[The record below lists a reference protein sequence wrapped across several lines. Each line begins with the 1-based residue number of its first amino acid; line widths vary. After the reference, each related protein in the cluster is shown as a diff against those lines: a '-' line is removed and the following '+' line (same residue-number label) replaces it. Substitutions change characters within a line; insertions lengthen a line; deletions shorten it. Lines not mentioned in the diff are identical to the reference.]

1 MRKRLLIVFS
11 VLLFLLCL
19 SVVSATDE
27 NTNSSIVAQDYDG
40 NEFYVDLGGDDSNS
54 GQLNSPFNSIN
65 KAVEVSKSNDNVVIH
80 LGEGTFEGNGNV
92 MISINKAH
100 LSQGGSITIVGAG
113 ADKTIIKGSSAY
125 YAFNIYADSVVT
137 LRDLS
142 IVDCKS
148 VEGGAICNSG
158 TLLVD
163 NCIFRNN
170 FAFNTGGAI
179 SSIENG
185 DCKIYNSVFI
195 NNSVICNDEYENANG
210 GAVYSLKSDLL
221 VDSCRFVGNFAKG
234 NCLNAISGGAIY
246 SGTTANLNI
255 YSSTFEDNV
264 VTNNGGAVFSY
275 SYVGIYDSTFLRNK
289 GTGTYSTGG
298 SIYINGNSNKY
309 SVLNRNIFKD
319 TSVARQGG
327 ALYLSYVNVTNCIFE
342 NASTTDT
349 GSSNGGGAIYGSSF
363 NLKNNT
369 MTNCVSKS
377 GNGNY
382 IFASSGFNGVVTI
395 LEGKTADVTS
405 STFTLNATATD
416 DMGHPIHG
424 GSYTF
429 YLDDIR
435 IGSASSVNG
444 FITGT
449 FSKLLDDG
457 KYIVTVSGPLNN
469 NAIVKTT
476 TANVKIDRDYVDYYV
491 SPNGDDDNNDGSK
504 DKPFKTINKAITE
517 AFAKNIYVNIYLLEG
532 TYSGTGNVNLELTK
546 LLGYLNI
553 IGVDGKTIID
563 GNDKDYAFNFGTTLN
578 VNIKNIIF
586 TNLYSKKYAGL
597 IKGGSGDF
605 TVNIDNC
612 TFEKCNAKTLIQING
627 KVNDVIMRENVV
639 SSSFITN
646 VISINNLLFEN
657 NSGNGHISA
666 EKGIYNS
673 TFVNNKITVKS
684 STDYGIIYVSRA
696 NFVSSNN
703 VFENNTVKGLYIN
716 RGSANFTSINDT
728 FVNNDGVSGGAV
740 KGGGTFIN
748 AKFINNK
755 ATKGGAIYHDY
766 GVLTLKDC
774 IFENNKADDGDDIYG
789 YIAPNGLT
797 GGSCLNMSNT
807 LTLVSTSS
815 SNVKSELKAI
825 FDLGGLKVSGYN
837 IKFYL
842 NGVYKGSA
850 PLVNGVATFV
860 AVANDGKYEI
870 SASGDYI
877 NKTTV
882 VKGVLNVDANPVSV
896 FDVYVSGTGS
906 DESGDGSLAKP
917 FATIK
922 KAFEYGMSQNTLS
935 LTIHIIGTLKGEG
948 NVNLDLAPL
957 IDLTIVGE
965 NKETSIIDAE
975 KNKYIFDFTPAYD
988 NVKVYLKNLTI
999 KNGVTTTYPTQGG
1012 GKTVDVGL
1020 VRIDG
1025 YYLSVDDC
1033 VFRNT
1038 TGHGISA
1045 DKLFS
1050 TLIVNNTKFIESS
1063 GGVYSATKALNV
1075 IVANT
1080 EFINCN
1086 LGVNKNGRT
1095 VYLTGLIA
1103 VSDIFIS
1110 SSSIPRYNV
1119 TQVLLDN
1126 VTFDGNYKG
1135 TKTVGSALY
1144 LEGTNATVINSKFI
1158 NLKDISAIHAFS
1170 SSGYK
1175 CNVTIIGTYFENNTR
1190 DIDYGYGA
1198 TNDYRPIFWLINS
1211 TFINSGAF
1219 ACPDMRYQDA
1229 WWVVNNTKFI
1239 NMTNQVLFRGSVSST
1254 HKDDSLPD
1262 GVNNIITIINSLFL
1276 NNEKGVHFIGGNV
1289 TGSSFYNTVV
1299 TASGRAYIVYLD
1311 NNFWNSSEPTY
1322 VYSPTISCD
1331 TWLVQALVTDNAS
1344 GPVQTIKLVYLAFN
1358 GTDYSYYDVSKV
1370 PIFDVNANLT
1380 VSNGVIN
1387 PNKGIFNTDGLTANY
1402 TYNGVGNQTVTATLS
1417 DGNILKLNVTFYRI
1431 DTFTNMTI
1439 SNNAPQTGD
1448 YITVNVVVRDKN
1460 GKLLNGSVNVYLNS
1474 VLKGTISLINGMGSF
1489 DVLAEKTGP
1498 CEIFVNYTGDL
1509 DNSYSSNMTI
1519 VSVKNTQ
1526 MNVSVSDSD
1535 SASNV
1540 TFTVDF
1546 DHVANGFVFV
1556 TIGGVTYNATVLG
1569 KEAKVIVPP
1578 LAVGK
1583 YDAIVSYNGVVN
1595 KTVAVNIS
1603 PDRNPVLNIS
1613 DIVMIYKDGTR
1624 MVAVLTDYKGNPIAN
1639 ATVYFSINGVT
1650 YVRTTDVNGSASIGL
1665 NLGSG
1670 VYGASVYYN
1679 GSDMYDKVSKN
1690 ITVTINPTV
1699 LADDLVKMYKNATK
1713 FSAKFTDSTGKAL
1726 VNSDVRFNING
1737 VFYTR
1742 TTDANGVASL
1752 AINLRPG
1759 DYILTAYNPV
1769 NGEQKGVT
1777 ITVKSLIVQNDLT
1790 KYYLNASRF
1799 QATIYNKDGSLA
1811 VNKNVT
1817 FNING
1822 VFYIR
1827 TTDSNGV
1834 VSLAINLRPG
1844 DYIITTI
1851 FDGLDIGNKVTV
1863 LPTLVTKDLNMK
1875 YMDGS
1880 NFTAQTLDSQG
1891 KALANQN
1898 VSFNV
1903 NGVFYHRITNED
1915 GIASLRIR
1923 LMSGEYII
1931 TSYWNNFQ
1939 TGNTIKIS
1947 P

>member
-1 MRKRLLIVFS
+1 MRNKLAILILLI
-11 VLLFLLCL
+11 LFIVSISC
-19 SVVSATDE
+19 VSAE
-27 NTNSSIVAQDYDG
+27 
-40 NEFYVDLGGDDSNS
+40 DSNS
-54 GQLNSPFNSIN
+54 VSVLSGSNSDVYVSPTGNDNNVGDVNNPFATIN
-65 KAVEVSKSNDNVVIH
+65 KAIDSNVSNIH
-80 LGEGTFEGNGNV
+80 LSEGKFIGTGNNGLT
-92 MISINKAH
+92 IENK
-100 LSQGGSITIVGAG
+100 SITIIGAG
-113 ADKTIIKGSSAY
+113 ADKTIIDLNKTQFMDIKSTS
-125 YAFNIYADSVVT
+125 SVVLT
-137 LRDLS
+137 NLT
-142 IVDCKS
+142 IINGYTKY
-148 VEGGAICNSG
+148 GGAIYNNGNLTIQNCN
-158 TLLVD
+158 
-163 NCIFRNN
+163 F
-170 FAFNTGGAI
+170 
-179 SSIENG
+179 
-185 DCKIYNSVFI
+185 K
-195 NNSVICNDEYENANG
+195 NNSAT
-210 GAVYSLKSDLL
+210 
-221 VDSCRFVGNFAKG
+221 
-234 NCLNAISGGAIY
+234 SGGAIY
-246 SGTTANLNI
+246 NNGNLDI
-255 YSSTFEDNV
+255 YYSTFEDNV
-264 VTNNGGAVFSY
+264 VTDRGGAVLSY
-275 SYVGIYDSTFLRNK
+275 SYVGIYDSTFIRNK
-289 GTGTYSTGG
+289 GTGTSSTGG

-319 TSVARQGG
+319 TSVVRQGG

-342 NASTTDT
+342 NASTTAT

-369 MTNCVSKS
+369 MTNCVAKS

-382 IFASSGFNGVVTI
+382 IFASYDFNGVVTI
-395 LEGKTADVTS
+395 LEGKTADITS

-444 FITGT
+444 FINGT

-457 KYIVTVSGPLNN
+457 KYTVTVSGPLND
-469 NAIVKTT
+469 NAVVKKA

-491 SPNGDDDNNDGSK
+491 SPDGDDVNNDGSK

-563 GNDKDYAFNFGTTLN
+563 GNGKDYAFNFGTTLN
-578 VNIKNIIF
+578 VNLKNIIF
-586 TNLYSKKYAGL
+586 TNLYNKKYVDL
-597 IKGGSGDF
+597 INGGSGDF

-612 TFEKCNAKTLIQING
+612 TFEKCNARYLIKTNGEIN
-627 KVNDVIMRENVV
+627 NVIMRDNNIA
-639 SSSFITN
+639 SSFISGA
-646 VISINNLLFEN
+646 ISIDNLLFEN
-657 NSGNGHISA
+657 NSGNGQISSI

-673 TFVNNKITVKS
+673 TFINNKITAKS
-684 STDYGIIYVSRA
+684 TNDYGIISVSDA

-703 VFENNTVKGLYIN
+703 VFENNTVKGFSIS
-716 RGSANFTSINDT
+716 RGCANFTSINDT
-728 FVNNDGVSGGAV
+728 FINNAGVTGGAV
-740 KGGGTFIN
+740 KGGGTFIH
-748 AKFINNK
+748 AKFINNT
-755 ATKGGAIYHDY
+755 ATKGGAIYHDSNA
-766 GVLTLKDC
+766 LTLKDC

-789 YIAPNGLT
+789 YIATNGMTRGL
-797 GGSCLNMSNT
+797 CLNMSNT
-807 LTLVSTSS
+807 LTLVSTNSS
-815 SNVKSELKAI
+815 SIKSELKAI

-882 VKGVLNVDANPVSV
+882 VNGVLNVDANPVSV

-935 LTIHIIGTLKGEG
+935 LIIHIIGTLKGEG

-999 KNGVTTTYPTQGG
+999 KNGVTTKYPSQGSG
-1012 GKTVDVGL
+1012 YAVDTGL

-1025 YYLSVDDC
+1025 YYLNVDNC

-1063 GGVYSATKALNV
+1063 GGVSSARALNV

-1086 LGVNKNGRT
+1086 LGVINNGRT

-1103 VSDIFIS
+1103 ISDIFSSTS
-1110 SSSIPRYNV
+1110 SSPRYNV

-1126 VTFDGNYKG
+1126 VTFDGNYNG
-1135 TKTVGSALY
+1135 TKIVGSLY
-1144 LEGTNATVINSKFI
+1144 LSGTNTTVINSKFI

-1190 DIDYGYGA
+1190 DIDYGYGQ

-1239 NMTNQVLFRGSVSST
+1239 NMTNQVLFRGSVSSP
-1254 HKDDSLPD
+1254 HKDDPLPD

-1276 NNEKGVHFIGGNV
+1276 NNEKGVRFIGGNV

-1299 TASGRAYIVYLD
+1299 TAGGSYGVYLD

-1322 VYSPTISCD
+1322 VYSPSISCGS
-1331 TWLVQALVTDNAS
+1331 WIVPALVTDNAS

-1370 PIFDVNANLT
+1370 PILDVNAT
-1380 VSNGVIN
+1380 FSVSGGIIN
-1387 PNKGIFNTDGLTANY
+1387 PGAGIFTRDGLTANY
-1402 TYNGVGNQTVTATLS
+1402 TYNGVGNQVVTATLS

-1439 SNNAPQTGD
+1439 SNNVPQTGD

-1556 TIGGVTYNATVLG
+1556 TIGGVTYNVTVSG

-1624 MVAVLTDYKGNPIAN
+1624 MVAVLTDYLGNPIAN
-1639 ATVYFSINGVT
+1639 ATVYFTINGQT
-1650 YVRTTDVNGSASIGL
+1650 YAKTTDANGTASMGL
-1665 NLGSG
+1665 NLVSNIYNAA
-1670 VYGASVYYN
+1670 VSYN
-1679 GSDMYDKVSKN
+1679 GSDMYNAVSKN
-1690 ITVTINPTV
+1690 ITVTINPTIV
-1699 LADDLVKMYKNATK
+1699 ADDLVKMYQNATR
-1713 FSAKFTDSTGKAL
+1713 FYAKFTDSTGKAIA
-1726 VNSDVRFNING
+1726 NKEIRFNING
-1737 VFYTR
+1737 VFYTKK
-1742 TTDANGVASL
+1742 TDKDGVADL
-1752 AINLRPG
+1752 GIMLRPG
-1759 DYILTAYNPV
+1759 NYILTAYNPV
-1769 NGEQKGVT
+1769 TGEEKGFN
-1777 ITVKSLIVQNDLT
+1777 ITVKSLIMQNDLT

-1799 QATIYNKDGSLA
+1799 EATVYNKDGSLA
-1811 VNKNVT
+1811 VNKEVT

-1822 VFYIR
+1822 VFYHKK
-1827 TTDSNGV
+1827 TDENGV
-1834 VSLAINLRPG
+1834 ASLGIALRPG
-1844 DYIITTI
+1844 EYTITTMY
-1851 FDGLDIGNKVTV
+1851 DGLDIGNKVTV
-1863 LPTLVTKDLNMK
+1863 MPTLVTKDLSMK
-1875 YMDGS
+1875 YLDGS
-1880 NFTAQTLDSQG
+1880 NFTALTLDGQG
-1891 KALANQN
+1891 KPLANQN

-1903 NGVFYHRITNED
+1903 NGVFYHKVTNKD
-1915 GIASLRIR
+1915 GIASLGIR

-1931 TSYWNNFQ
+1931 TSYWNDFQ

>member
-1 MRKRLLIVFS
+1 MRNKLAILILLI
-11 VLLFLLCL
+11 LFIVSISC
-19 SVVSATDE
+19 VSAE
-27 NTNSSIVAQDYDG
+27 
-40 NEFYVDLGGDDSNS
+40 DSNS
-54 GQLNSPFNSIN
+54 VSVLSGSNSDVYVSPTGNDNNVGDVNNPFATIN
-65 KAVEVSKSNDNVVIH
+65 KAIDSNVSNIH
-80 LGEGTFEGNGNV
+80 LSEGKFIGTGNNGLT
-92 MISINKAH
+92 IENK
-100 LSQGGSITIVGAG
+100 SITIIGAG
-113 ADKTIIKGSSAY
+113 ADKTIIDLNKTQFMDIKSTS
-125 YAFNIYADSVVT
+125 SVVLT
-137 LRDLS
+137 NLT
-142 IVDCKS
+142 IINGYTKY
-148 VEGGAICNSG
+148 GGAIYNNGNLTIQNCN
-158 TLLVD
+158 
-163 NCIFRNN
+163 F
-170 FAFNTGGAI
+170 
-179 SSIENG
+179 
-185 DCKIYNSVFI
+185 K
-195 NNSVICNDEYENANG
+195 NNSAT
-210 GAVYSLKSDLL
+210 
-221 VDSCRFVGNFAKG
+221 
-234 NCLNAISGGAIY
+234 SGGAIY
-246 SGTTANLNI
+246 SGTSANLDI
-255 YSSTFEDNV
+255 YYSTFEDNV
-264 VTNNGGAVFSY
+264 VTDRGGAIFSY
-275 SYVGIYDSTFLRNK
+275 SYVGIYDSTFIRNK
-289 GTGTYSTGG
+289 GTGTSSTGG

-327 ALYLSYVNVTNCIFE
+327 AIYLSYGNVTNCIFE
-342 NASTTDT
+342 NASTTAT
-349 GSSNGGGAIYGSSF
+349 GSSYGGGAIYGSSF

-369 MTNCVSKS
+369 MTNCVAKS

-395 LEGKTADVTS
+395 LEGKTADITS

-444 FITGT
+444 FINGT

-457 KYIVTVSGPLNN
+457 KYTVTVSGPLND
-469 NAIVKTT
+469 NAVVKKA

-491 SPNGDDDNNDGSK
+491 SPDGDDVNNDGSK

-563 GNDKDYAFNFGTTLN
+563 GNGKDYAFNFGTTLN

-586 TNLYSKKYAGL
+586 TNLYNKKYAGL
-597 IKGGSGDF
+597 IEGGSGDF

-612 TFEKCNAKTLIQING
+612 TFEKCNAKYLIETNGEIN
-627 KVNDVIMRENVV
+627 NVIMRDNNIA
-639 SSSFITN
+639 SSFISGA
-646 VISINNLLFEN
+646 VSIDNLLFEN
-657 NSGNGHISA
+657 NSGNGQISSI

-673 TFVNNKITVKS
+673 TFINNKITAKS
-684 STDYGIIYVSRA
+684 TNDYGIISVSDA

-703 VFENNTVKGLYIN
+703 VFENNTVKGFSIS
-716 RGSANFTSINDT
+716 RGCANFTSINDT
-728 FVNNDGVSGGAV
+728 FINNAGVTGGAV
-740 KGGGTFIN
+740 KGGGTFIH
-748 AKFINNK
+748 AKFINNT
-755 ATKGGAIYHDY
+755 ATKGGAIYHDSN
-766 GVLTLKDC
+766 VLTLKDC

-789 YIAPNGLT
+789 FIATNGMT
-797 GGSCLNMSNT
+797 GGLCLNMSNT
-807 LTLVSTSS
+807 LTLVSTNSS
-815 SNVKSELKAI
+815 SIKSELKAI

-850 PLVNGVATFV
+850 PLVNSVATFV

-882 VKGVLNVDANPVSV
+882 VNGVLNVDANPVSV

-935 LTIHIIGTLKGEG
+935 LIIHIIGTLKGEG

-999 KNGVTTTYPTQGG
+999 KNGVTTKYPSQGG
-1012 GKTVDVGL
+1012 GATVDVGL

-1025 YYLSVDDC
+1025 YYLNVDDC

-1126 VTFDGNYKG
+1126 VTFDGNYNG

-1190 DIDYGYGA
+1190 DIDYGYGQ

-1219 ACPDMRYQDA
+1219 ACPDIRYQDA

-1239 NMTNQVLFRGSVSST
+1239 NMTNQVLFRGSISST
-1254 HKDDSLPD
+1254 HKDDPLPD

-1276 NNEKGVHFIGGNV
+1276 NNEKGVRFIGGNV

-1299 TASGRAYIVYLD
+1299 TAGGSYGVYLD

-1322 VYSPTISCD
+1322 VYSPSISCGS
-1331 TWLVQALVTDNAS
+1331 WIVPALVTDNAS

-1370 PIFDVNANLT
+1370 PILDVNAT
-1380 VSNGVIN
+1380 FSVSGGIIN
-1387 PNKGIFNTDGLTANY
+1387 PGAGIFTRDGLTANY

-1624 MVAVLTDYKGNPIAN
+1624 MVAVLTDYLGNPIAN
-1639 ATVYFSINGVT
+1639 ATVYFTINGKT
-1650 YVRTTDVNGSASIGL
+1650 YAKPTDANGTASMGL
-1665 NLGSG
+1665 NLVSNI
-1670 VYGASVYYN
+1670 YGATVSYN
-1679 GSDMYDKVSKN
+1679 GSDMYNAVSKN
-1690 ITVTINPTV
+1690 ITVTIDPTIV
-1699 LADDLVKMYKNATK
+1699 ADDLVKMYQNATR
-1713 FSAKFTDSTGKAL
+1713 FYAKFTDSTGKAL
-1726 VNSDVRFNING
+1726 ANTVVKFNIHG
-1737 VFYTR
+1737 VFYNK
-1742 TTDANGVASL
+1742 TTDKDGVADL
-1752 AINLRPG
+1752 GIMLRPG
-1759 DYILTAYNPV
+1759 NYILTAYNPV
-1769 NGEQKGVT
+1769 TGEEKGFN
-1777 ITVKSLIVQNDLT
+1777 ITVKSLIVQSDLT
-1790 KYYLNASRF
+1790 KYYLNASKF
-1799 QATIYNKDGSLA
+1799 EATVYNKDGSLA

-1822 VFYIR
+1822 VFYTK
-1827 TTDSNGV
+1827 TTDKNGV
-1834 VSLAINLRPG
+1834 ASLGIALRPG
-1844 DYIITTI
+1844 NYTITTMY
-1851 FDGLDIGNKVTV
+1851 DGLDIGNKVTV
-1863 LPTLVTKDLNMK
+1863 MPTLVTKDLSMK
-1875 YMDGS
+1875 YLDGS
-1880 NFTAQTLDSQG
+1880 NFTAQTLDGQG
-1891 KALANQN
+1891 KPLANQN

-1903 NGVFYHRITNED
+1903 NGVFYHKVTNKD
-1915 GIASLRIR
+1915 GIASLGIR
-1923 LMSGEYII
+1923 LMSGKYII
-1931 TSYWNNFQ
+1931 TSYWNDFQ
-1939 TGNTIKIS
+1939 TGNTIIIRDFN
-1947 P
+1947 

>member
-1 MRKRLLIVFS
+1 MRNKLAILILLI
-11 VLLFLLCL
+11 LFIVSISC
-19 SVVSATDE
+19 VSAE
-27 NTNSSIVAQDYDG
+27 
-40 NEFYVDLGGDDSNS
+40 DSNS
-54 GQLNSPFNSIN
+54 VSVLSGSNSDVYVSPTGNDNNVGDVNNPFATIN
-65 KAVEVSKSNDNVVIH
+65 KAIDSNVSNIH
-80 LGEGTFEGNGNV
+80 LSEGKFIGTGNNGLT
-92 MISINKAH
+92 IENK
-100 LSQGGSITIVGAG
+100 SITIIGAG
-113 ADKTIIKGSSAY
+113 ADKTIIDLNKTQFMDIKSTS
-125 YAFNIYADSVVT
+125 SVVLT
-137 LRDLS
+137 NLT
-142 IVDCKS
+142 IINGYTKY
-148 VEGGAICNSG
+148 GGAIYNNGNLTIQNCN
-158 TLLVD
+158 
-163 NCIFRNN
+163 F
-170 FAFNTGGAI
+170 
-179 SSIENG
+179 
-185 DCKIYNSVFI
+185 K
-195 NNSVICNDEYENANG
+195 NNSAT
-210 GAVYSLKSDLL
+210 
-221 VDSCRFVGNFAKG
+221 
-234 NCLNAISGGAIY
+234 SGGAIY
-246 SGTTANLNI
+246 SGTSANLDI
-255 YSSTFEDNV
+255 YYSTFEDNV
-264 VTNNGGAVFSY
+264 VTDRGGAIFSY
-275 SYVGIYDSTFLRNK
+275 SYVGIYDSTFIRNK
-289 GTGTYSTGG
+289 GTGTSSTGG

-327 ALYLSYVNVTNCIFE
+327 AIYLSYGNVTNCIFE
-342 NASTTDT
+342 NASTTAT
-349 GSSNGGGAIYGSSF
+349 GSSYGGGAIYGSSF

-369 MTNCVSKS
+369 MTNCVAKS

-395 LEGKTADVTS
+395 LEGKTADITS

-435 IGSASSVNG
+435 IGNASSVNG
-444 FITGT
+444 FINGT

-457 KYIVTVSGPLNN
+457 KYTVTVSGPLND
-469 NAIVKTT
+469 NAVVKKA

-491 SPNGDDDNNDGSK
+491 SPDGDDVNNDGSK

-563 GNDKDYAFNFGTTLN
+563 GNGKDYAFNFGTTLN

-586 TNLYSKKYAGL
+586 TNLYNKKYAGL
-597 IKGGSGDF
+597 IEGGSGDF

-612 TFEKCNAKTLIQING
+612 TFEKCNAKYLIETNGEIN
-627 KVNDVIMRENVV
+627 NVIMRDNNIA
-639 SSSFITN
+639 SSFISGA
-646 VISINNLLFEN
+646 VSIDNLLFEN
-657 NSGNGHISA
+657 NSGNGQISSI

-673 TFVNNKITVKS
+673 TFINNKITAKS
-684 STDYGIIYVSRA
+684 TNDYGIISVSDA
-696 NFVSSNN
+696 NFVSYNN
-703 VFENNTVKGLYIN
+703 VFENNTVKGFSIS
-716 RGSANFTSINDT
+716 RGCANFTSINDT
-728 FVNNDGVSGGAV
+728 FINNAGVTGGAV
-740 KGGGTFIN
+740 KGGGTFIH
-748 AKFINNK
+748 AKFINNT
-755 ATKGGAIYHDY
+755 ATKGGAIYHDSN
-766 GVLTLKDC
+766 VLTLKDC

-789 YIAPNGLT
+789 FIATNGMT
-797 GGSCLNMSNT
+797 GGLCLNMSNT
-807 LTLVSTSS
+807 LTLVSTNSS
-815 SNVKSELKAI
+815 SIKSELKAI

-850 PLVNGVATFV
+850 PLVNSVATFV

-882 VKGVLNVDANPVSV
+882 VNGVLNVDANPVSV

-935 LTIHIIGTLKGEG
+935 LIIHIIGTLKGEG

-999 KNGVTTTYPTQGG
+999 KNGVTTKYPSQGG
-1012 GKTVDVGL
+1012 GATVDVGL

-1025 YYLSVDDC
+1025 YYLNVDDC

-1126 VTFDGNYKG
+1126 VTFDGNYNG

-1190 DIDYGYGA
+1190 DIDYGYGQ

-1219 ACPDMRYQDA
+1219 ACPDIRYQDA

-1239 NMTNQVLFRGSVSST
+1239 NMTNQVLFRGSISST
-1254 HKDDSLPD
+1254 HKDDPLPD

-1276 NNEKGVHFIGGNV
+1276 NNEKGVRFIGGNV

-1299 TASGRAYIVYLD
+1299 TAGGSYGVYLD

-1322 VYSPTISCD
+1322 VYSPSISCGS
-1331 TWLVQALVTDNAS
+1331 WIVPALVTDNAS

-1370 PIFDVNANLT
+1370 PILDVNAT
-1380 VSNGVIN
+1380 FSVSGGIIN
-1387 PNKGIFNTDGLTANY
+1387 PGAGIFTRDGLTANY

-1624 MVAVLTDYKGNPIAN
+1624 MVAVLTDYLGNPIAN
-1639 ATVYFSINGVT
+1639 ATVYFTINGKT
-1650 YVRTTDVNGSASIGL
+1650 YAKSTDANGTASMGL
-1665 NLGSG
+1665 NLASN
-1670 VYGASVYYN
+1670 VYKATVSYN
-1679 GSDMYDKVSKN
+1679 GSDMYNAVSKN
-1690 ITVTINPTV
+1690 ITVTINPTIISK
-1699 LADDLVKMYKNATK
+1699 DLVKMYQNATR
-1713 FSAKFTDSTGKAL
+1713 FYAKFTDSTGKAIA
-1726 VNSDVRFNING
+1726 NKEIRFNING
-1737 VFYTR
+1737 VFYTKK
-1742 TTDANGVASL
+1742 TDKDGVADL
-1752 AINLRPG
+1752 GIMLRPG
-1759 DYILTAYNPV
+1759 SYILTAYNPV
-1769 NGEQKGVT
+1769 TGEEKGFN
-1777 ITVKSLIVQNDLT
+1777 IIVKSLIMQNDLT

-1799 QATIYNKDGSLA
+1799 EATVYNKDGSLA
-1811 VNKNVT
+1811 VNKEVT

-1822 VFYIR
+1822 VFYHKK
-1827 TTDSNGV
+1827 TDEKGV
-1834 VSLAINLRPG
+1834 ASLGIALRPG
-1844 DYIITTI
+1844 NYTITTMY
-1851 FDGLDIGNKVTV
+1851 DGLDIGNKVNV
-1863 LPTLVTKDLNMK
+1863 LPTLVTKDLSMK
-1875 YMDGS
+1875 YLDGS
-1880 NFTAQTLDSQG
+1880 NFTALTLDGQG
-1891 KALANQN
+1891 KPLANQN

-1903 NGVFYHRITNED
+1903 NGVFYHKVTNKD
-1915 GIASLRIR
+1915 GIASLGIR

-1931 TSYWNNFQ
+1931 TSYWNDFQ

-1947 P
+1947 S

>member
-1 MRKRLLIVFS
+1 MRNKLAILILLI
-11 VLLFLLCL
+11 LFIVSISC
-19 SVVSATDE
+19 VSAE
-27 NTNSSIVAQDYDG
+27 
-40 NEFYVDLGGDDSNS
+40 DSNS
-54 GQLNSPFNSIN
+54 VSVLSGSNSDVYVSPTGNDNNVGDVNNPFATIN
-65 KAVEVSKSNDNVVIH
+65 KAIDSNVSNIH
-80 LGEGTFEGNGNV
+80 LSEGKFIGTGNNGLT
-92 MISINKAH
+92 IENK
-100 LSQGGSITIVGAG
+100 SITIIGAG
-113 ADKTIIKGSSAY
+113 ADKTIIDLNKTQFMDIKSTS
-125 YAFNIYADSVVT
+125 SVVLT
-137 LRDLS
+137 NLT
-142 IVDCKS
+142 IINGYTKY
-148 VEGGAICNSG
+148 GGAIYNNGNLTIQNCN
-158 TLLVD
+158 
-163 NCIFRNN
+163 F
-170 FAFNTGGAI
+170 
-179 SSIENG
+179 
-185 DCKIYNSVFI
+185 K
-195 NNSVICNDEYENANG
+195 NNSAT
-210 GAVYSLKSDLL
+210 
-221 VDSCRFVGNFAKG
+221 
-234 NCLNAISGGAIY
+234 SGGAIY
-246 SGTTANLNI
+246 SGTSANLDI
-255 YSSTFEDNV
+255 YYSTFEDNV
-264 VTNNGGAVFSY
+264 VTGRGGAIFSY
-275 SYVGIYDSTFLRNK
+275 SYVGIYDSTFIRNK
-289 GTGTYSTGG
+289 GTGTSSTGG

-327 ALYLSYVNVTNCIFE
+327 AIYLSYGNVTNCIFE
-342 NASTTDT
+342 NASTTAT
-349 GSSNGGGAIYGSSF
+349 GSSYGGGAIYGSSF

-369 MTNCVSKS
+369 MTNCVAKS

-395 LEGKTADVTS
+395 LEGKTADITS

-444 FITGT
+444 FINGT

-457 KYIVTVSGPLNN
+457 KYTVTVSGPLND
-469 NAIVKTT
+469 NAVVKKA

-491 SPNGDDDNNDGSK
+491 SPDGDDVNNDGSK

-563 GNDKDYAFNFGTTLN
+563 GNGKDYAFNFGTTLN

-586 TNLYSKKYAGL
+586 TNLYNKKYAGL
-597 IKGGSGDF
+597 IEGGSGDF

-612 TFEKCNAKTLIQING
+612 TFEKCNAKCLIETNGEIN
-627 KVNDVIMRENVV
+627 NVIMRDNNIA
-639 SSSFITN
+639 SSFISGA
-646 VISINNLLFEN
+646 VSIDNLLFEN
-657 NSGNGHISA
+657 NSGNGQISSI

-673 TFVNNKITVKS
+673 TFINNKITAKS
-684 STDYGIIYVSRA
+684 TNDYGIIFVSDA

-703 VFENNTVKGLYIN
+703 VFENNTVKGFSIS
-716 RGSANFTSINDT
+716 RGCANFTSINDT
-728 FVNNDGVSGGAV
+728 FINNAGVTGGAV
-740 KGGGTFIN
+740 KGGGTFIH
-748 AKFINNK
+748 AKFINNT
-755 ATKGGAIYHDY
+755 ATKGGAIYHDSN
-766 GVLTLKDC
+766 VLTLKDC

-789 YIAPNGLT
+789 FIATNGMT
-797 GGSCLNMSNT
+797 GGLCLNMSNT
-807 LTLVSTSS
+807 LTLVSTNSS
-815 SNVKSELKAI
+815 SIKSELKAI

-850 PLVNGVATFV
+850 PLVNSVATFV

-882 VKGVLNVDANPVSV
+882 VNGVLNVDANPVSV

-1095 VYLTGLIA
+1095 VYLTGLIE

-1126 VTFDGNYKG
+1126 VTFDGNYNG
-1135 TKTVGSALY
+1135 TKIVGSALY
-1144 LEGTNATVINSKFI
+1144 LSGTNTTVINSKFI

-1190 DIDYGYGA
+1190 DIDYGYGQ

-1239 NMTNQVLFRGSVSST
+1239 NMTNQVLFRGSISST
-1254 HKDDSLPD
+1254 HKDDPLPD

-1276 NNEKGVHFIGGNV
+1276 NNEKGVRFIGGNV

-1299 TASGRAYIVYLD
+1299 TAGGSYGVYLD

-1322 VYSPTISCD
+1322 VYSPSISCGS
-1331 TWLVQALVTDNAS
+1331 WIVPALVTDNAS

-1370 PIFDVNANLT
+1370 PILDVNAT
-1380 VSNGVIN
+1380 FSVSGGIIN
-1387 PNKGIFNTDGLTANY
+1387 PGAGIFTRDGLTANY
-1402 TYNGVGNQTVTATLS
+1402 TYNGVGNQVVTATLS

-1624 MVAVLTDYKGNPIAN
+1624 MVAVLTDYKSNPIAN
-1639 ATVYFSINGVT
+1639 ATVYFTINGVT

-1726 VNSDVRFNING
+1726 VNSDIRFNING

-1742 TTDANGVASL
+1742 TTDSNGVASL

-1769 NGEQKGVT
+1769 NGEQKGFN

-1891 KALANQN
+1891 KALANQT

-1923 LMSGEYII
+1923 LMAGEYII

>member
-1 MRKRLLIVFS
+1 MDIKS
-11 VLLFLLCL
+11 TS
-19 SVVSATDE
+19 SVVL
-27 NTNSSIVAQDYDG
+27 TN
-40 NEFYVDLGGDDSNS
+40 L
-54 GQLNSPFNSIN
+54 
-65 KAVEVSKSNDNVVIH
+65 
-80 LGEGTFEGNGNV
+80 
-92 MISINKAH
+92 
-100 LSQGGSITIVGAG
+100 
-113 ADKTIIKGSSAY
+113 TIINGYTKY
-125 YAFNIYADSVVT
+125 
-137 LRDLS
+137 
-142 IVDCKS
+142 
-148 VEGGAICNSG
+148 GGAIYNNGNLTIQNCN
-158 TLLVD
+158 
-163 NCIFRNN
+163 F
-170 FAFNTGGAI
+170 
-179 SSIENG
+179 
-185 DCKIYNSVFI
+185 K
-195 NNSVICNDEYENANG
+195 NNSAT
-210 GAVYSLKSDLL
+210 
-221 VDSCRFVGNFAKG
+221 
-234 NCLNAISGGAIY
+234 SGGAIY
-246 SGTTANLNI
+246 NNGNLDI
-255 YSSTFEDNV
+255 YYSTFEDNV
-264 VTNNGGAVFSY
+264 VTDRGGAVLSY
-275 SYVGIYDSTFLRNK
+275 SYVGIYDSTFIRNK
-289 GTGTYSTGG
+289 GTGTSSTGG

-319 TSVARQGG
+319 TSVVRQGG
-327 ALYLSYVNVTNCIFE
+327 AIYLSYGNVTNCIFE
-342 NASTTDT
+342 NASTTAT
-349 GSSNGGGAIYGSSF
+349 GSSYGGGAIYGSSF

-369 MTNCVSKS
+369 MTNCVAKS

-382 IFASSGFNGVVTI
+382 IFASYDFNGVVTI
-395 LEGKTADVTS
+395 LEGKTADITS

-444 FITGT
+444 FINGT
-449 FSKLLDDG
+449 FSKLFDNG
-457 KYIVTVSGPLNN
+457 KYTVTVSGPLND
-469 NAIVKTT
+469 NAVVKTAT
-476 TANVKIDRDYVDYYV
+476 VNVKIDRDYVDYYV
-491 SPNGDDDNNDGSK
+491 SPDGDDVNNDGSK

-563 GNDKDYAFNFGTTLN
+563 GNGKDYAFNFGTTLN

-586 TNLYSKKYAGL
+586 TNLYNKKYAGL
-597 IKGGSGDF
+597 IEGGSGDF

-612 TFEKCNAKTLIQING
+612 TFEKCNAKYLIETNGEIN
-627 KVNDVIMRENVV
+627 NVIMRDNNIA
-639 SSSFITN
+639 SSFISGA
-646 VISINNLLFEN
+646 VSIDNLLFEN
-657 NSGNGHISA
+657 NSGNGQISSI

-673 TFVNNKITVKS
+673 TFINNKITAKS
-684 STDYGIIYVSRA
+684 TNDYGIISVSDA

-703 VFENNTVKGLYIN
+703 VFENNTVKGFSIS
-716 RGSANFTSINDT
+716 RGCANFTSINDT
-728 FVNNDGVSGGAV
+728 FINNAGVTGGAV
-740 KGGGTFIN
+740 KGGGTFIH
-748 AKFINNK
+748 AKFINNT
-755 ATKGGAIYHDY
+755 ATKGGAIYHDSN
-766 GVLTLKDC
+766 VLTLKDC

-789 YIAPNGLT
+789 FIATNGMT
-797 GGSCLNMSNT
+797 GGLCLNMSNT
-807 LTLVSTSS
+807 LTLVSTNSS
-815 SNVKSELKAI
+815 SIKSELKAI

-850 PLVNGVATFV
+850 PLVNSVATFV

-882 VKGVLNVDANPVSV
+882 VNGVLNVDANPVSV

-935 LTIHIIGTLKGEG
+935 LIIHIIGTLKGEG

-999 KNGVTTTYPTQGG
+999 KNGVTTKYPSQGG
-1012 GKTVDVGL
+1012 GATVDVGL

-1025 YYLSVDDC
+1025 YYLNVDDC

-1126 VTFDGNYKG
+1126 VTFDGNYNG

-1190 DIDYGYGA
+1190 DIDYGYGQ

-1219 ACPDMRYQDA
+1219 ACPDIRYQDA

-1239 NMTNQVLFRGSVSST
+1239 NMTNQVLFRGSISST
-1254 HKDDSLPD
+1254 HKDDPLPD

-1276 NNEKGVHFIGGNV
+1276 NNEKGVRFIGGNV

-1299 TASGRAYIVYLD
+1299 TAGGSYGVYLD

-1322 VYSPTISCD
+1322 VYSPSISCGS
-1331 TWLVQALVTDNAS
+1331 WIVPALVTDNAS

-1370 PIFDVNANLT
+1370 PILDVNAT
-1380 VSNGVIN
+1380 FSVSGGIIN
-1387 PNKGIFNTDGLTANY
+1387 PGAGIFTRDGLTANY

-1624 MVAVLTDYKGNPIAN
+1624 MVAVLTDYLGNPIAN
-1639 ATVYFSINGVT
+1639 ATVYFTINGQT
-1650 YVRTTDVNGSASIGL
+1650 YAKSTDANGTASMGL
-1665 NLGSG
+1665 NLVSN
-1670 VYGASVYYN
+1670 VYKATVSYN
-1679 GSDMYDKVSKN
+1679 GSDMYNAVSKN
-1690 ITVTINPTV
+1690 ITVTINPTIISK
-1699 LADDLVKMYKNATK
+1699 DLVKMYQNATR
-1713 FSAKFTDSTGKAL
+1713 FYAKFTDSTGKAIA
-1726 VNSDVRFNING
+1726 NKEIRFNING
-1737 VFYTR
+1737 VFYTKK
-1742 TTDANGVASL
+1742 TDKDGVADL
-1752 AINLRPG
+1752 GIMLRPG
-1759 DYILTAYNPV
+1759 SYILTAYNPV
-1769 NGEQKGVT
+1769 TGEEKGFN
-1777 ITVKSLIVQNDLT
+1777 IIVKSLIMQNDLT

-1799 QATIYNKDGSLA
+1799 EATVYNKDGSLA
-1811 VNKNVT
+1811 VNKEVT

-1822 VFYIR
+1822 VFYHKK
-1827 TTDSNGV
+1827 TDENGV
-1834 VSLAINLRPG
+1834 ASLGIALRPG
-1844 DYIITTI
+1844 NYTITTMY
-1851 FDGLDIGNKVTV
+1851 DGLDIGNKVNV
-1863 LPTLVTKDLNMK
+1863 LPTLVTKDLSMK
-1875 YMDGS
+1875 YLDGS
-1880 NFTAQTLDSQG
+1880 NFTALTLDGQG
-1891 KALANQN
+1891 KPLANQN

-1903 NGVFYHRITNED
+1903 NGVFYHKVTNKD
-1915 GIASLRIR
+1915 GIASLGIR

-1931 TSYWNNFQ
+1931 TSYWNDFQ

-1947 P
+1947 S

>member
-1 MRKRLLIVFS
+1 MRNKLAILILLI
-11 VLLFLLCL
+11 LFIVSISC
-19 SVVSATDE
+19 VSAE
-27 NTNSSIVAQDYDG
+27 
-40 NEFYVDLGGDDSNS
+40 DSNS
-54 GQLNSPFNSIN
+54 VSVLSGSNSDVYVSPTGNDNNVGDVNNPFATIN
-65 KAVEVSKSNDNVVIH
+65 KAIDSNVSNIH
-80 LGEGTFEGNGNV
+80 LSEGKFIGTGNNGLT
-92 MISINKAH
+92 IENK
-100 LSQGGSITIVGAG
+100 SITIIGAG
-113 ADKTIIKGSSAY
+113 ADKTIIDLNKTQFMDIKSTS
-125 YAFNIYADSVVT
+125 SVVLT
-137 LRDLS
+137 NLT
-142 IVDCKS
+142 IINGYTKY
-148 VEGGAICNSG
+148 GGAIYNNGNLTIQNCN
-158 TLLVD
+158 
-163 NCIFRNN
+163 F
-170 FAFNTGGAI
+170 
-179 SSIENG
+179 
-185 DCKIYNSVFI
+185 K
-195 NNSVICNDEYENANG
+195 NNSAT
-210 GAVYSLKSDLL
+210 
-221 VDSCRFVGNFAKG
+221 
-234 NCLNAISGGAIY
+234 SGGAIY
-246 SGTTANLNI
+246 NNGNLDI
-255 YSSTFEDNV
+255 YYSTFEDNV
-264 VTNNGGAVFSY
+264 VTDRGGAVLSY
-275 SYVGIYDSTFLRNK
+275 SYVGIYDSTFIRNK
-289 GTGTYSTGG
+289 GTGTSSTGG

-319 TSVARQGG
+319 TSVVRQGG
-327 ALYLSYVNVTNCIFE
+327 AIYLSYGNVTNCIFE
-342 NASTTDT
+342 NASTTAT
-349 GSSNGGGAIYGSSF
+349 GSSYGGGAIYGSSF

-369 MTNCVSKS
+369 MTNCVAKS

-382 IFASSGFNGVVTI
+382 IFASYDFNGVVTI
-395 LEGKTADVTS
+395 LEGKTADITS

-444 FITGT
+444 FINGT
-449 FSKLLDDG
+449 FSKLLDEG
-457 KYIVTVSGPLNN
+457 KYTVTVSGPLND
-469 NAIVKTT
+469 NAVVKKA

-491 SPNGDDDNNDGSK
+491 SPDGDDVNNDGSK

-546 LLGYLNI
+546 LLGYINI

-563 GNDKDYAFNFGTTLN
+563 GNGKDYAFNFGTTLN

-586 TNLYSKKYAGL
+586 TNLYNKKYAGL
-597 IKGGSGDF
+597 IEGGSGDF

-612 TFEKCNAKTLIQING
+612 TFEKCNAKYLIETNGEIN
-627 KVNDVIMRENVV
+627 NVIMRDNNIA
-639 SSSFITN
+639 SSFISGA
-646 VISINNLLFEN
+646 VSIDNLLFEN
-657 NSGNGHISA
+657 NSGNGQISSI

-673 TFVNNKITVKS
+673 TFINNKITAKS
-684 STDYGIIYVSRA
+684 TNDYGIISVSDA

-703 VFENNTVKGLYIN
+703 VFENNTVKGFSIS
-716 RGSANFTSINDT
+716 RGCANFTSINDT
-728 FVNNDGVSGGAV
+728 FINNAGVTGGAV
-740 KGGGTFIN
+740 KGGGTFIH
-748 AKFINNK
+748 AKFINNT
-755 ATKGGAIYHDY
+755 ATKGGAIYHDSN
-766 GVLTLKDC
+766 VLTLKDC

-789 YIAPNGLT
+789 FIATNGMT
-797 GGSCLNMSNT
+797 GGLCLNMSNT
-807 LTLVSTSS
+807 LTLVSTNSS
-815 SNVKSELKAI
+815 SIKSELKAI

-850 PLVNGVATFV
+850 PLVNSVATFV

-882 VKGVLNVDANPVSV
+882 VNGVLNVDANPVSV

-935 LTIHIIGTLKGEG
+935 LIIHIIGTLKGEG

-999 KNGVTTTYPTQGG
+999 KNGVTTKYPSQGG
-1012 GKTVDVGL
+1012 GATVDVGL

-1025 YYLSVDDC
+1025 YYLNVDDC

-1126 VTFDGNYKG
+1126 VTFDGNYNG

-1190 DIDYGYGA
+1190 DIDYGYGQ

-1219 ACPDMRYQDA
+1219 ACPDIRYQDA

-1239 NMTNQVLFRGSVSST
+1239 NMTNQVLFRGSISST
-1254 HKDDSLPD
+1254 HKDDPLPD

-1276 NNEKGVHFIGGNV
+1276 NNEKGVRFIGGNV

-1299 TASGRAYIVYLD
+1299 TAGGSYGVYLD

-1322 VYSPTISCD
+1322 VYSPSISCGS
-1331 TWLVQALVTDNAS
+1331 WIVPALVTDNAS

-1370 PIFDVNANLT
+1370 PILDVNAT
-1380 VSNGVIN
+1380 FSVSGGIIN
-1387 PNKGIFNTDGLTANY
+1387 PGAGIFTRDGLTANY

-1556 TIGGVTYNATVLG
+1556 TIGGVTYNATVSG

-1624 MVAVLTDYKGNPIAN
+1624 MVAVLTDYLGNPIAN
-1639 ATVYFSINGVT
+1639 AIVYFTINGQT
-1650 YVRTTDVNGSASIGL
+1650 YNKTTDVNGTASMGL
-1665 NLGSG
+1665 NLASN
-1670 VYGASVYYN
+1670 VYKATVSYN
-1679 GSDMYDKVSKN
+1679 GSDKYNAVSKN
-1690 ITVTINPTV
+1690 ITVTINPTIISK
-1699 LADDLVKMYKNATK
+1699 DLVKMYQNATR
-1713 FSAKFTDSTGKAL
+1713 FYAKFTDSTGKAIA
-1726 VNSDVRFNING
+1726 NKEIRFNING
-1737 VFYTR
+1737 VFYTKK
-1742 TTDANGVASL
+1742 TDKDGVADL
-1752 AINLRPG
+1752 GIMLRPG
-1759 DYILTAYNPV
+1759 NYILTAYNPV
-1769 NGEQKGVT
+1769 TGEEKGFN
-1777 ITVKSLIVQNDLT
+1777 IIVKSLIMQNDLT

-1799 QATIYNKDGSLA
+1799 EATVYNKDGSLA
-1811 VNKNVT
+1811 VNKEVT

-1822 VFYIR
+1822 VFYHKK
-1827 TTDSNGV
+1827 TDEKGV
-1834 VSLAINLRPG
+1834 ASLGIALRPG
-1844 DYIITTI
+1844 EYTITTMY
-1851 FDGLDIGNKVTV
+1851 DGLDIGNKVNV
-1863 LPTLVTKDLNMK
+1863 LPTLVTKDLSMK
-1875 YMDGS
+1875 YLDGS
-1880 NFTAQTLDSQG
+1880 NFTALTLDGQG
-1891 KALANQN
+1891 KPLDNQN

-1903 NGVFYHRITNED
+1903 NGVFYHKVTNKD
-1915 GIASLRIR
+1915 GIASLGIR

-1931 TSYWNNFQ
+1931 TSYWNDFQ

>member
-1 MRKRLLIVFS
+1 MRNKLAILILLI
-11 VLLFLLCL
+11 LFIVSISC
-19 SVVSATDE
+19 VSAE
-27 NTNSSIVAQDYDG
+27 
-40 NEFYVDLGGDDSNS
+40 DSNS
-54 GQLNSPFNSIN
+54 VSVLSGSNSDVYVSPTGNDNNVGDVNNPFATIN
-65 KAVEVSKSNDNVVIH
+65 KAIDSNVSNIH
-80 LGEGTFEGNGNV
+80 LSEGKFIGTGNNGLT
-92 MISINKAH
+92 IENK
-100 LSQGGSITIVGAG
+100 SITIIGAG
-113 ADKTIIKGSSAY
+113 ADKTIIDLNKTQFMDIKSTS
-125 YAFNIYADSVVT
+125 SVVLT
-137 LRDLS
+137 NLT
-142 IVDCKS
+142 IINGYTKY
-148 VEGGAICNSG
+148 GGAIYNNGNLTIQNCN
-158 TLLVD
+158 
-163 NCIFRNN
+163 F
-170 FAFNTGGAI
+170 
-179 SSIENG
+179 
-185 DCKIYNSVFI
+185 K
-195 NNSVICNDEYENANG
+195 NNSAT
-210 GAVYSLKSDLL
+210 
-221 VDSCRFVGNFAKG
+221 
-234 NCLNAISGGAIY
+234 SGGAIY
-246 SGTTANLNI
+246 SGTSANLDI
-255 YSSTFEDNV
+255 YYSTFEDNV
-264 VTNNGGAVFSY
+264 VTDRGGAIFSY
-275 SYVGIYDSTFLRNK
+275 SYVGIYDSTFIRNK
-289 GTGTYSTGG
+289 GTGTSSTGG

-327 ALYLSYVNVTNCIFE
+327 AIYLSYGNVTNCIFE
-342 NASTTDT
+342 NASTTAT
-349 GSSNGGGAIYGSSF
+349 GSSYGGGAIYGSSF

-369 MTNCVSKS
+369 MTNCVAKS

-395 LEGKTADVTS
+395 LEGKTADITS

-444 FITGT
+444 FINGT

-457 KYIVTVSGPLNN
+457 KYTVTVSGPLND
-469 NAIVKTT
+469 NAVVKKA

-491 SPNGDDDNNDGSK
+491 SPDGDDVNNDGSK

-563 GNDKDYAFNFGTTLN
+563 GNGKDYAFNFGTTLN

-586 TNLYSKKYAGL
+586 TNLYNKKYAGL
-597 IKGGSGDF
+597 IEGGSGDF

-612 TFEKCNAKTLIQING
+612 TFEKCNAKYLIETNGEIN
-627 KVNDVIMRENVV
+627 NVIMRDNNIA
-639 SSSFITN
+639 SSFISGA
-646 VISINNLLFEN
+646 VSIDNLLFEN
-657 NSGNGHISA
+657 NSGNGQISSI

-673 TFVNNKITVKS
+673 TFINNKITAKS
-684 STDYGIIYVSRA
+684 TNDYGIISVSDA

-703 VFENNTVKGLYIN
+703 VFENNTVKGFSIS
-716 RGSANFTSINDT
+716 RGCANFTSINDT
-728 FVNNDGVSGGAV
+728 FINNAGVTGGAV
-740 KGGGTFIN
+740 KGGGTFIH
-748 AKFINNK
+748 AKFINNT
-755 ATKGGAIYHDY
+755 ATKGGAIYHDSN
-766 GVLTLKDC
+766 VLTLKDC

-789 YIAPNGLT
+789 FIATNGMT
-797 GGSCLNMSNT
+797 GGLCLNMSNT
-807 LTLVSTSS
+807 LTLVSTNSS
-815 SNVKSELKAI
+815 SIKSELKAI

-850 PLVNGVATFV
+850 PLVNSVATFV

-882 VKGVLNVDANPVSV
+882 VNGVLNVDANPVSV

-935 LTIHIIGTLKGEG
+935 LIIHIIGTLKGEG

-999 KNGVTTTYPTQGG
+999 KNGVTTKYPSQGG
-1012 GKTVDVGL
+1012 GATVDVGL

-1025 YYLSVDDC
+1025 YYLNVDDC

-1126 VTFDGNYKG
+1126 VTFDGNYNG

-1190 DIDYGYGA
+1190 DIDYGYGQ

-1219 ACPDMRYQDA
+1219 ACPDIRYQDA

-1239 NMTNQVLFRGSVSST
+1239 NMTNQVLFRGSVSFS
-1254 HKDDSLPD
+1254 HKDDPLPD

-1276 NNEKGVHFIGGNV
+1276 NNEKGVRFIGGNV

-1299 TASGRAYIVYLD
+1299 TAGGSYGVYLD

-1322 VYSPTISCD
+1322 VYSPSISCGS
-1331 TWLVQALVTDNAS
+1331 WIVPALVTDNAS

-1370 PIFDVNANLT
+1370 PILDVNAT
-1380 VSNGVIN
+1380 FSVSGGIIN
-1387 PNKGIFNTDGLTANY
+1387 PGAGIFTRDGLTANY

-1556 TIGGVTYNATVLG
+1556 TIGGVTYNATVSG

-1624 MVAVLTDYKGNPIAN
+1624 MVAVLTDYLGNPIAN
-1639 ATVYFSINGVT
+1639 AIVYFTINGKT
-1650 YVRTTDVNGSASIGL
+1650 YNKTTDVNGTASMGL
-1665 NLGSG
+1665 NLASN
-1670 VYGASVYYN
+1670 VYKATVSYN
-1679 GSDMYDKVSKN
+1679 GSDKYNAVSKN
-1690 ITVTINPTV
+1690 ITVTINPTIV
-1699 LADDLVKMYKNATK
+1699 ADDLVKMYQNATR
-1713 FSAKFTDSTGKAL
+1713 FYAKFTDSTGKAIA
-1726 VNSDVRFNING
+1726 NKEIRFNING
-1737 VFYTR
+1737 VFYTKK
-1742 TTDANGVASL
+1742 TDKDGVADL
-1752 AINLRPG
+1752 GIMLRPG
-1759 DYILTAYNPV
+1759 SYILTAYNPV
-1769 NGEQKGVT
+1769 TGEEKGFN
-1777 ITVKSLIVQNDLT
+1777 ITVKSLIMQNDLT

-1799 QATIYNKDGSLA
+1799 EATVYNKDGSLA
-1811 VNKNVT
+1811 VNKEVT

-1822 VFYIR
+1822 VFYTK
-1827 TTDSNGV
+1827 TTDKNGV
-1834 VSLAINLRPG
+1834 ASLGIALRPG
-1844 DYIITTI
+1844 NYTITTMY
-1851 FDGLDIGNKVTV
+1851 DGLDIGNRVSV

-1875 YMDGS
+1875 HLDGS
-1880 NFTAQTLDSQG
+1880 NFTALTLDGQG
-1891 KALANQN
+1891 KPLANQN

-1903 NGVFYHRITNED
+1903 NGVFYHKVTNKD
-1915 GIASLRIR
+1915 GIASLGIR

-1931 TSYWNNFQ
+1931 TSYWNDFQ

-1947 P
+1947 S

>member
-1 MRKRLLIVFS
+1 LRNKLAILILLI
-11 VLLFLLCL
+11 LFIVSISC
-19 SVVSATDE
+19 VSAE
-27 NTNSSIVAQDYDG
+27 
-40 NEFYVDLGGDDSNS
+40 DSNS
-54 GQLNSPFNSIN
+54 VSVLSGSNSDVYVSPTGNDNNVGDVNNPFATIN
-65 KAVEVSKSNDNVVIH
+65 KAIDSNVSNIH
-80 LGEGTFEGNGNV
+80 LSEGKFIGAGNNGLT
-92 MISINKAH
+92 IENK
-100 LSQGGSITIVGAG
+100 SITIIGAG
-113 ADKTIIKGSSAY
+113 ADKTIIDLNKTQFMDIKSTS
-125 YAFNIYADSVVT
+125 SVVLT
-137 LRDLS
+137 NLT
-142 IVDCKS
+142 INGYTKY
-148 VEGGAICNSG
+148 GGAIYNNGNLTIQNCN
-158 TLLVD
+158 
-163 NCIFRNN
+163 F
-170 FAFNTGGAI
+170 
-179 SSIENG
+179 
-185 DCKIYNSVFI
+185 K
-195 NNSVICNDEYENANG
+195 NNSAT
-210 GAVYSLKSDLL
+210 
-221 VDSCRFVGNFAKG
+221 
-234 NCLNAISGGAIY
+234 SGGAIY

-275 SYVGIYDSTFLRNK
+275 SYVGIYDSTFIRNK

-298 SIYINGNSNKY
+298 SIYINGNSDKY

-327 ALYLSYVNVTNCIFE
+327 AIYLSYGNVTNCIFE
-342 NASTTDT
+342 NASTTAT
-349 GSSNGGGAIYGSSF
+349 GSSYGGGAIYGSSF

-369 MTNCVSKS
+369 MTNCVAKS

-395 LEGKTADVTS
+395 LEGKTADITS

-444 FITGT
+444 FINGT

-457 KYIVTVSGPLNN
+457 KYTVTVSGPLND
-469 NAIVKTT
+469 NAVVKKA

-491 SPNGDDDNNDGSK
+491 SPDGDDVNNDGSK

-563 GNDKDYAFNFGTTLN
+563 GNGKDYAFNFGTTLN
-578 VNIKNIIF
+578 VNLKNIIF
-586 TNLYSKKYAGL
+586 TNLYNKKYVDL

-612 TFEKCNAKTLIQING
+612 TFEKCNARYLIETNGEIN
-627 KVNDVIMRENVV
+627 NVIMRDNNIA
-639 SSSFITN
+639 SSFISGA
-646 VISINNLLFEN
+646 VSIDNLLFEN
-657 NSGNGHISA
+657 NSGNGQISSI

-673 TFVNNKITVKS
+673 TFINNKITAKS
-684 STDYGIIYVSRA
+684 TNDYGIISVSDA

-703 VFENNTVKGLYIN
+703 VFENNTVKGFSIS
-716 RGSANFTSINDT
+716 RGCANFTSINDT
-728 FVNNDGVSGGAV
+728 FINNAGVTGGAV
-740 KGGGTFIN
+740 KGGGTFIH
-748 AKFINNK
+748 AKFINNT
-755 ATKGGAIYHDY
+755 ATKGGAIYHDSN
-766 GVLTLKDC
+766 VLTLKDC

-789 YIAPNGLT
+789 FIATNGMT
-797 GGSCLNMSNT
+797 GGLCLNMSNT
-807 LTLVSTSS
+807 LTLVSTNSS
-815 SNVKSELKAI
+815 SIKSELKAI

-850 PLVNGVATFV
+850 PLVNSVATFV
-860 AVANDGKYEI
+860 VVANDGKYEI

-882 VKGVLNVDANPVSV
+882 VNGVLNVDANPVSV

-935 LTIHIIGTLKGEG
+935 LIIHIIGTLKGEG

-999 KNGVTTTYPTQGG
+999 KNGVTTKYPSQGG
-1012 GKTVDVGL
+1012 GATVDVGL

-1126 VTFDGNYKG
+1126 VTFDGNYNG

-1190 DIDYGYGA
+1190 DIDYGYGQ

-1219 ACPDMRYQDA
+1219 ACPDIRYQDA

-1239 NMTNQVLFRGSVSST
+1239 NMTNQVLFRGSISST
-1254 HKDDSLPD
+1254 HKDDPLPD

-1276 NNEKGVHFIGGNV
+1276 NNEKGVRFIGGNV

-1299 TASGRAYIVYLD
+1299 TAGGSYGVYLD

-1322 VYSPTISCD
+1322 VYSPSISCGS
-1331 TWLVQALVTDNAS
+1331 WIVPALVTDNAS

-1370 PIFDVNANLT
+1370 PILDVNAT
-1380 VSNGVIN
+1380 FSVSGGIIN
-1387 PNKGIFNTDGLTANY
+1387 PGAGIFTRDGLTANY

-1474 VLKGTISLINGMGSF
+1474 VLKGTISLINGRGSF

-1556 TIGGVTYNATVLG
+1556 TIGGVTYNATVSG

-1624 MVAVLTDYKGNPIAN
+1624 MVAVLTDYLGNPIAN
-1639 ATVYFSINGVT
+1639 ATVYFTINGKT
-1650 YVRTTDVNGSASIGL
+1650 YAKSTDANGTASMGL
-1665 NLGSG
+1665 NLASN
-1670 VYGASVYYN
+1670 VYKATVSYN
-1679 GSDMYDKVSKN
+1679 GSDMYNAVSKN
-1690 ITVTINPTV
+1690 ITVTINPTIV
-1699 LADDLVKMYKNATK
+1699 ADDLVKMYQNATR
-1713 FSAKFTDSTGKAL
+1713 FYAKFTDSTGKAIA
-1726 VNSDVRFNING
+1726 NKEIRFNING
-1737 VFYTR
+1737 VFYTKK
-1742 TTDANGVASL
+1742 TDKDGVADL
-1752 AINLRPG
+1752 GIMLRPG
-1759 DYILTAYNPV
+1759 NYILTAYNPV
-1769 NGEQKGVT
+1769 TGEEKGFN
-1777 ITVKSLIVQNDLT
+1777 ITVKSLIMQNDLT

-1799 QATIYNKDGSLA
+1799 EATVYNKDGSLA
-1811 VNKNVT
+1811 VNKEVT

-1822 VFYIR
+1822 VFYTK
-1827 TTDSNGV
+1827 TTDKNGV
-1834 VSLAINLRPG
+1834 ASLGIALRPG
-1844 DYIITTI
+1844 EYTITTMY
-1851 FDGLDIGNKVTV
+1851 DGLDIGNRVNV
-1863 LPTLVTKDLNMK
+1863 LPTLVTKDLSMK
-1875 YMDGS
+1875 YLDGS
-1880 NFTAQTLDSQG
+1880 NFTALTLDGQG
-1891 KALANQN
+1891 KPLANQN

-1903 NGVFYHRITNED
+1903 NGVFYHKVTNKD
-1915 GIASLRIR
+1915 GIASLGIR

-1931 TSYWNNFQ
+1931 TSYWNDFQ

>member
-1 MRKRLLIVFS
+1 MRNKLAILILLI
-11 VLLFLLCL
+11 LFIVSISC
-19 SVVSATDE
+19 VSAE
-27 NTNSSIVAQDYDG
+27 
-40 NEFYVDLGGDDSNS
+40 DSNS
-54 GQLNSPFNSIN
+54 VSVLSGSNSDVYVSPTGNDNNVGDVNNPFATIN
-65 KAVEVSKSNDNVVIH
+65 KAIDSNVSNIH
-80 LGEGTFEGNGNV
+80 LSEGKFIGTGNNGLT
-92 MISINKAH
+92 IENK
-100 LSQGGSITIVGAG
+100 SITIIGAG
-113 ADKTIIKGSSAY
+113 ADKTIIDLNKTQFMDIKSTS
-125 YAFNIYADSVVT
+125 SVVLT
-137 LRDLS
+137 NLT
-142 IVDCKS
+142 IINGYTKY
-148 VEGGAICNSG
+148 GGAIYNNGNLTIQNCN
-158 TLLVD
+158 
-163 NCIFRNN
+163 F
-170 FAFNTGGAI
+170 
-179 SSIENG
+179 
-185 DCKIYNSVFI
+185 K
-195 NNSVICNDEYENANG
+195 NNSAT
-210 GAVYSLKSDLL
+210 
-221 VDSCRFVGNFAKG
+221 
-234 NCLNAISGGAIY
+234 SGGAIY
-246 SGTTANLNI
+246 NNGNLDI
-255 YSSTFEDNV
+255 YYSTFEDNV
-264 VTNNGGAVFSY
+264 VTDRGGAVLSY
-275 SYVGIYDSTFLRNK
+275 SYVGIYDSTFIRNK
-289 GTGTYSTGG
+289 GTGTSSTGG

-319 TSVARQGG
+319 TSVVRQGG

-369 MTNCVSKS
+369 MTNCVAKS

-382 IFASSGFNGVVTI
+382 IFASYDFNGVVTI
-395 LEGKTADVTS
+395 LEGKTADITS

-444 FITGT
+444 FINGT

-457 KYIVTVSGPLNN
+457 KYTVTVSGPLND
-469 NAIVKTT
+469 NAVVKKA

-491 SPNGDDDNNDGSK
+491 SPDGDDVNNDGSK

-517 AFAKNIYVNIYLLEG
+517 AFAKNIYVNVYLLEG

-563 GNDKDYAFNFGTTLN
+563 GNGKDYAFNFGTTLN
-578 VNIKNIIF
+578 VNLKNIIF
-586 TNLYSKKYAGL
+586 TNLYNKKYVDL

-612 TFEKCNAKTLIQING
+612 TFEKCNARYLIKTNGEIN
-627 KVNDVIMRENVV
+627 NVIMRDNNIA
-639 SSSFITN
+639 SSFISGA
-646 VISINNLLFEN
+646 ISIDNLLFEN
-657 NSGNGHISA
+657 NSGNGQISSI

-673 TFVNNKITVKS
+673 TFINNKITAKS
-684 STDYGIIYVSRA
+684 TNDYGIISVSDA

-703 VFENNTVKGLYIN
+703 VFENNTVKGFSIS
-716 RGSANFTSINDT
+716 RGCANFTSINDT
-728 FVNNDGVSGGAV
+728 FINNAGVTGGAV
-740 KGGGTFIN
+740 KGGGTFIH
-748 AKFINNK
+748 AKFINNT
-755 ATKGGAIYHDY
+755 ATKGGAIYHDSNA
-766 GVLTLKDC
+766 LTLKDC

-789 YIAPNGLT
+789 YIATNGMTRGL
-797 GGSCLNMSNT
+797 CLNMSNT
-807 LTLVSTSS
+807 LTLVSTNSS
-815 SNVKSELKAI
+815 SIKSELKAI

-882 VKGVLNVDANPVSV
+882 VNGVLNVDANPVSV

-935 LTIHIIGTLKGEG
+935 LIIHIIGTLKGEG

-999 KNGVTTTYPTQGG
+999 KNGVTTKYPSQGSG
-1012 GKTVDVGL
+1012 YAVDTGL

-1025 YYLSVDDC
+1025 YYLNVDNC

-1063 GGVYSATKALNV
+1063 GGVSSARALNV

-1086 LGVNKNGRT
+1086 LGVINNGRT

-1103 VSDIFIS
+1103 ISDIFSSTS
-1110 SSSIPRYNV
+1110 SSPRYNV

-1126 VTFDGNYKG
+1126 VTFDGNYNG
-1135 TKTVGSALY
+1135 TKIVGSLY
-1144 LEGTNATVINSKFI
+1144 LSGTNTTVINSKFI

-1190 DIDYGYGA
+1190 DIDYGYGQ

-1239 NMTNQVLFRGSVSST
+1239 NMTNQVLFRGSVSSP
-1254 HKDDSLPD
+1254 HKDDPLPD

-1276 NNEKGVHFIGGNV
+1276 NNEKGVRFIGGNV

-1299 TASGRAYIVYLD
+1299 TAGGSYGVYLD

-1322 VYSPTISCD
+1322 VYSPSISCGS
-1331 TWLVQALVTDNAS
+1331 WIVPALVTDNAS

-1370 PIFDVNANLT
+1370 PILDVNAT
-1380 VSNGVIN
+1380 FSVSGGIIN
-1387 PNKGIFNTDGLTANY
+1387 PGAGIFTRDGLTANY
-1402 TYNGVGNQTVTATLS
+1402 TYNGVGNQVVTATLS

-1439 SNNAPQTGD
+1439 SNNVPQTGD

-1556 TIGGVTYNATVLG
+1556 TIGGVTYNATVSG

-1624 MVAVLTDYKGNPIAN
+1624 MVAVLTDYLGNPIAN
-1639 ATVYFSINGVT
+1639 AIVYFTINGQT
-1650 YVRTTDVNGSASIGL
+1650 YNKTTDVNGTASMGL
-1665 NLGSG
+1665 NLASN
-1670 VYGASVYYN
+1670 VYKATVSYN
-1679 GSDMYDKVSKN
+1679 GSDKYNAVSKN
-1690 ITVTINPTV
+1690 ITVTINPTIV
-1699 LADDLVKMYKNATK
+1699 ADDLVKMYQNATR
-1713 FSAKFTDSTGKAL
+1713 FYAKFTDSTGKAIA
-1726 VNSDVRFNING
+1726 NKEIRFNING
-1737 VFYTR
+1737 VFYTKK
-1742 TTDANGVASL
+1742 TDKDGVADL
-1752 AINLRPG
+1752 GIMLRPG
-1759 DYILTAYNPV
+1759 SYILTAYNPV
-1769 NGEQKGVT
+1769 TGEEKGFN
-1777 ITVKSLIVQNDLT
+1777 ITVKSLIMQNDLT

-1799 QATIYNKDGSLA
+1799 EATVYNKDGSLA
-1811 VNKNVT
+1811 VNKEVT

-1822 VFYIR
+1822 VFYHKK
-1827 TTDSNGV
+1827 TDENGV
-1834 VSLAINLRPG
+1834 ASLGIALRPG
-1844 DYIITTI
+1844 EYTITTM
-1851 FDGLDIGNKVTV
+1851 FEGLDIGNKVNV

-1875 YMDGS
+1875 YLDGS
-1880 NFTAQTLDSQG
+1880 NFTALTLDGQG
-1891 KALANQN
+1891 KPLANQN

-1903 NGVFYHRITNED
+1903 NGVFYHKVTNKD
-1915 GIASLRIR
+1915 GIASLGIR

-1931 TSYWNNFQ
+1931 TSYWNDFQ

>member
-1 MRKRLLIVFS
+1 MRNKLAILILLI
-11 VLLFLLCL
+11 LFIVSISC
-19 SVVSATDE
+19 VSAE
-27 NTNSSIVAQDYDG
+27 
-40 NEFYVDLGGDDSNS
+40 DSNS
-54 GQLNSPFNSIN
+54 VSVLSGSNSDVYVSPTGNDNNVGDVNNPFATIN
-65 KAVEVSKSNDNVVIH
+65 KAIDSNVSNIH
-80 LGEGTFEGNGNV
+80 LSEGKFIGTGNNGLT
-92 MISINKAH
+92 IENK
-100 LSQGGSITIVGAG
+100 SITIIGAG
-113 ADKTIIKGSSAY
+113 ADKTIIDLNKTQFMDIKSTS
-125 YAFNIYADSVVT
+125 SVVLT
-137 LRDLS
+137 NLT
-142 IVDCKS
+142 IINGYTKY
-148 VEGGAICNSG
+148 GGAIYNNGNLTIQNCN
-158 TLLVD
+158 
-163 NCIFRNN
+163 F
-170 FAFNTGGAI
+170 
-179 SSIENG
+179 
-185 DCKIYNSVFI
+185 K
-195 NNSVICNDEYENANG
+195 NNSAT
-210 GAVYSLKSDLL
+210 
-221 VDSCRFVGNFAKG
+221 
-234 NCLNAISGGAIY
+234 SGGAIY
-246 SGTTANLNI
+246 SGTSANLDI
-255 YSSTFEDNV
+255 YYSTFEDNV
-264 VTNNGGAVFSY
+264 VTDRGGAIFSY
-275 SYVGIYDSTFLRNK
+275 SYVGIYDSTFIRNK
-289 GTGTYSTGG
+289 GTGTSSTGG

-327 ALYLSYVNVTNCIFE
+327 AIYLSYGNVTNCIFE
-342 NASTTDT
+342 NASTTAT
-349 GSSNGGGAIYGSSF
+349 GSSYGGGAIYGSSF

-369 MTNCVSKS
+369 MTNCVAKS

-395 LEGKTADVTS
+395 LEGKTADITS

-444 FITGT
+444 FINGT

-457 KYIVTVSGPLNN
+457 KYTVTVSGPLND
-469 NAIVKTT
+469 NAVVKKA

-491 SPNGDDDNNDGSK
+491 SPDGDDVNNDGSK

-563 GNDKDYAFNFGTTLN
+563 GNGKDYAFNFGTTLN

-586 TNLYSKKYAGL
+586 TNLYNKKYAGL
-597 IKGGSGDF
+597 IEGGSGDF

-612 TFEKCNAKTLIQING
+612 TFEKCNAKYLIETNGEIN
-627 KVNDVIMRENVV
+627 NVIMRDNNIA
-639 SSSFITN
+639 SSFISGA
-646 VISINNLLFEN
+646 VSIDNLLFEN
-657 NSGNGHISA
+657 NSGNGQISSI

-673 TFVNNKITVKS
+673 TFINNKITAKS
-684 STDYGIIYVSRA
+684 TNDYGIISVSDA

-703 VFENNTVKGLYIN
+703 VFENNTVKGFSIS
-716 RGSANFTSINDT
+716 RGCANFTSINDT
-728 FVNNDGVSGGAV
+728 FINNAGVTGGAV
-740 KGGGTFIN
+740 KGGGTFIH
-748 AKFINNK
+748 AKFINNT
-755 ATKGGAIYHDY
+755 ATKGGAIYHDSN
-766 GVLTLKDC
+766 VLTLKDC

-789 YIAPNGLT
+789 FIATNGMT
-797 GGSCLNMSNT
+797 GGLCLNMSNT
-807 LTLVSTSS
+807 LTLVSTNSS
-815 SNVKSELKAI
+815 SIKSELKAI

-850 PLVNGVATFV
+850 PLVNSVATFV

-882 VKGVLNVDANPVSV
+882 VNGVLNVDANPVSV

-922 KAFEYGMSQNTLS
+922 KAFDYGMNQNALS
-935 LTIHIIGTLKGEG
+935 LTIHLIGTLKGEG
-948 NVNLDLAPL
+948 NVKLDLKPYV
-957 IDLTIVGE
+957 DLTIVGE

-975 KNKYIFDFTPAYD
+975 KNIYVFDFVPMYD
-988 NVKVYLKNLTI
+988 DVKVYLSNLTI
-999 KNGVTTTYPTQGG
+999 KNGVTNRYPSGG
-1012 GKTVDVGL
+1012 VSYNVDTGL
-1020 VRIDG
+1020 VRSTGFYLNVNNCIFMNNTG
-1025 YYLSVDDC
+1025 Y
-1033 VFRNT
+1033 
-1038 TGHGISA
+1038 GISA

-1050 TLIVNNTKFIESS
+1050 TIVINNTKFIESR
-1063 GGVYSATKALNV
+1063 GAFYSSQAALNIV
-1075 IVANT
+1075 ISNT
-1080 EFINCN
+1080 EFLKNN
-1086 LGVNKNGRT
+1086 LVVENNRGKLVCLN
-1095 VYLTGLIA
+1095 GLIA

-1126 VTFDGNYKG
+1126 VTFDGNYNG

-1190 DIDYGYGA
+1190 DIDYGYGQ

-1219 ACPDMRYQDA
+1219 ACPDIRYQDA

-1239 NMTNQVLFRGSVSST
+1239 NMTNQVLFRGSISST
-1254 HKDDSLPD
+1254 HKDDPLPD

-1276 NNEKGVHFIGGNV
+1276 NNEKGVRFIGGNV

-1299 TASGRAYIVYLD
+1299 TAGGSYGVYLD

-1322 VYSPTISCD
+1322 VYSPSISCGS
-1331 TWLVQALVTDNAS
+1331 WIVPALVTDNAS

-1370 PIFDVNANLT
+1370 PILDVNAT
-1380 VSNGVIN
+1380 FSVSGGIIN
-1387 PNKGIFNTDGLTANY
+1387 PGAGIFTRDGLTANY

-1624 MVAVLTDYKGNPIAN
+1624 MVAVLTDYLGNPIAN
-1639 ATVYFSINGVT
+1639 ATVYFTINGKT
-1650 YVRTTDVNGSASIGL
+1650 YAKSTDVNGTASMGL
-1665 NLGSG
+1665 NLASN
-1670 VYGASVYYN
+1670 VYKATVSYN
-1679 GSDMYDKVSKN
+1679 GSDMYNAVSKN
-1690 ITVTINPTV
+1690 ITVTINPTIV
-1699 LADDLVKMYKNATK
+1699 ADDLVKMYQNATR
-1713 FSAKFTDSTGKAL
+1713 FYAKFTDSTGKAIA
-1726 VNSDVRFNING
+1726 NKEIRFNING
-1737 VFYTR
+1737 VFYTKK
-1742 TTDANGVASL
+1742 TDKDGVADL
-1752 AINLRPG
+1752 GIMLRPG
-1759 DYILTAYNPV
+1759 SYILTAYNPV
-1769 NGEQKGVT
+1769 TGEEKGFN
-1777 ITVKSLIVQNDLT
+1777 IIVKSLIMQNDLT

-1799 QATIYNKDGSLA
+1799 EATVYNKDGSLA
-1811 VNKNVT
+1811 VNKEVT

-1822 VFYIR
+1822 VFYHKK
-1827 TTDSNGV
+1827 TDENGV
-1834 VSLAINLRPG
+1834 ASLGIALRPG
-1844 DYIITTI
+1844 EYTITTMY
-1851 FDGLDIGNKVTV
+1851 DGLDIGNKVNV
-1863 LPTLVTKDLNMK
+1863 LPTLVTKDLSMK
-1875 YMDGS
+1875 YLDGS
-1880 NFTAQTLDSQG
+1880 NFTALTLDGQG
-1891 KALANQN
+1891 KPLANQN

-1903 NGVFYHRITNED
+1903 NGVFYHKVTNKD
-1915 GIASLRIR
+1915 GIASLGIR

-1931 TSYWNNFQ
+1931 TSYWNDFQ

-1947 P
+1947 S

>member
-1 MRKRLLIVFS
+1 MRNKLTILILLILVIVS
-11 VLLFLLCL
+11 ISC
-19 SVVSATDE
+19 VSAE
-27 NTNSSIVAQDYDG
+27 
-40 NEFYVDLGGDDSNS
+40 DSNS
-54 GQLNSPFNSIN
+54 VSVLSGSNSDVYVSPTGNDNNVGDVNNPFATIN
-65 KAVEVSKSNDNVVIH
+65 KAIDSNVSNIH
-80 LGEGTFEGNGNV
+80 LSEGKFIGTGNNGLT
-92 MISINKAH
+92 IENK
-100 LSQGGSITIVGAG
+100 SITIIGAG
-113 ADKTIIKGSSAY
+113 ADKTIIDLNKTQFMDIKSTS
-125 YAFNIYADSVVT
+125 SVVLT
-137 LRDLS
+137 NLT
-142 IVDCKS
+142 IINGYTKY
-148 VEGGAICNSG
+148 GGAIYNNGNLTIQNCN
-158 TLLVD
+158 
-163 NCIFRNN
+163 F
-170 FAFNTGGAI
+170 
-179 SSIENG
+179 
-185 DCKIYNSVFI
+185 K
-195 NNSVICNDEYENANG
+195 NNSAT
-210 GAVYSLKSDLL
+210 
-221 VDSCRFVGNFAKG
+221 
-234 NCLNAISGGAIY
+234 SGGAIY
-246 SGTTANLNI
+246 NNGNLDI
-255 YSSTFEDNV
+255 YYSTFEDNV
-264 VTNNGGAVFSY
+264 VTDRGGAVLSY
-275 SYVGIYDSTFLRNK
+275 SYVGIYDSTFIRNK
-289 GTGTYSTGG
+289 GTGTSSTGG

-319 TSVARQGG
+319 TSVVRQGG

-369 MTNCVSKS
+369 MTNCVAKS

-382 IFASSGFNGVVTI
+382 IFASYDFNGVVTI
-395 LEGKTADVTS
+395 LEGKTADITS

-444 FITGT
+444 FINGT

-457 KYIVTVSGPLNN
+457 KYTVTVSGPLND
-469 NAIVKTT
+469 NAVVKKA

-491 SPNGDDDNNDGSK
+491 SPDGDDVNNDGSK

-563 GNDKDYAFNFGTTLN
+563 GNGKDYAFNFGTTLN
-578 VNIKNIIF
+578 VNLKNIIF
-586 TNLYSKKYAGL
+586 TNLYNKKYVDL

-612 TFEKCNAKTLIQING
+612 TFEKCNARYLIKTNGEIN
-627 KVNDVIMRENVV
+627 NVIMRDNNIAF
-639 SSSFITN
+639 SFISGA
-646 VISINNLLFEN
+646 ISIDNLLFEN
-657 NSGNGHISA
+657 NSGNGQISSI

-673 TFVNNKITVKS
+673 TFINNKITAKS
-684 STDYGIIYVSRA
+684 TNDYGIISVSDA

-703 VFENNTVKGLYIN
+703 VFENNTVKGFSIS
-716 RGSANFTSINDT
+716 RGCANFTSINDT
-728 FVNNDGVSGGAV
+728 FINNAGVTGGAV
-740 KGGGTFIN
+740 KGGGTFIH
-748 AKFINNK
+748 AKFINNT
-755 ATKGGAIYHDY
+755 ATKGGAIYHDSNA
-766 GVLTLKDC
+766 LTLKDC

-789 YIAPNGLT
+789 YIATNGMTRGL
-797 GGSCLNMSNT
+797 CLNMSNT
-807 LTLVSTSS
+807 LTLVSTNSS
-815 SNVKSELKAI
+815 SIKSELKAI

-882 VKGVLNVDANPVSV
+882 VNGVLNVDANPVSV

-935 LTIHIIGTLKGEG
+935 LIIHIIGTLKGEG

-999 KNGVTTTYPTQGG
+999 KNGVTTKYPSQGG
-1012 GKTVDVGL
+1012 GATVDVGL

-1025 YYLSVDDC
+1025 YYLNVDNC

-1063 GGVYSATKALNV
+1063 GGVSSARALNV
-1075 IVANT
+1075 IVVNT

-1086 LGVNKNGRT
+1086 LGVNNNGRT

-1103 VSDIFIS
+1103 VSDIFS
-1110 SSSIPRYNV
+1110 STGSRYNV

-1126 VTFDGNYKG
+1126 VTFDGNYNG

-1144 LEGTNATVINSKFI
+1144 LKGTNTTVINSKFI
-1158 NLKDISAIHAFS
+1158 NLKDISAIYAFS

-1175 CNVTIIGTYFENNTR
+1175 CNVTIIDTYFENNTR
-1190 DIDYGYGA
+1190 DIDYGYVQ

-1219 ACPDMRYQDA
+1219 ACPDGRYQDA

-1239 NMTNQVLFRGSVSST
+1239 NMTNQVLFRGSVSFS
-1254 HKDDSLPD
+1254 HKDDPLPD

-1276 NNEKGVHFIGGNV
+1276 NNEKGVRFIGGNV

-1299 TASGRAYIVYLD
+1299 TAGGSYGVYLD

-1322 VYSPTISCD
+1322 VYSPSISCGS
-1331 TWLVQALVTDNAS
+1331 WIVPALVTDNAS

-1370 PIFDVNANLT
+1370 PILDVNAT
-1380 VSNGVIN
+1380 FSVSGGIIN
-1387 PNKGIFNTDGLTANY
+1387 PGAGIFTRDGLTANY
-1402 TYNGVGNQTVTATLS
+1402 TYNGVGNQVVTATLS

-1439 SNNAPQTGD
+1439 SNNVPQTGD

-1556 TIGGVTYNATVLG
+1556 TIGGVTYNATVSG

-1624 MVAVLTDYKGNPIAN
+1624 MVAVLTDYLGNPIAN
-1639 ATVYFSINGVT
+1639 AIVYFTINGQT
-1650 YVRTTDVNGSASIGL
+1650 YNKTTDVNGTASMGL
-1665 NLGSG
+1665 NLASN
-1670 VYGASVYYN
+1670 VYKATVSYN
-1679 GSDMYDKVSKN
+1679 GSDKYNAVSKN
-1690 ITVTINPTV
+1690 ITVTINPTIV
-1699 LADDLVKMYKNATK
+1699 ADDLVKMYQNATR
-1713 FSAKFTDSTGKAL
+1713 FYAKFTDSTGKAIA
-1726 VNSDVRFNING
+1726 NKEIRFNING
-1737 VFYTR
+1737 VFYTKK
-1742 TTDANGVASL
+1742 TDKDGVADL
-1752 AINLRPG
+1752 GIMLRPG
-1759 DYILTAYNPV
+1759 SYILTAYNPV
-1769 NGEQKGVT
+1769 TGEEKGFN
-1777 ITVKSLIVQNDLT
+1777 ITVKSLIMQNDLT

-1799 QATIYNKDGSLA
+1799 EATVYNKDGSLA
-1811 VNKNVT
+1811 VNKEVT

-1822 VFYIR
+1822 VFYTK
-1827 TTDSNGV
+1827 TTDKNGV
-1834 VSLAINLRPG
+1834 ASLGIALRPG
-1844 DYIITTI
+1844 NYTITTMY
-1851 FDGLDIGNKVTV
+1851 DGLDIGNRVSV

-1875 YMDGS
+1875 HLDGS
-1880 NFTAQTLDSQG
+1880 NFTALTLDGQG
-1891 KALANQN
+1891 KPLANQN

-1903 NGVFYHRITNED
+1903 NG
-1915 GIASLRIR
+1915 
-1923 LMSGEYII
+1923 
-1931 TSYWNNFQ
+1931 
-1939 TGNTIKIS
+1939 
-1947 P
+1947 

>member
-1 MRKRLLIVFS
+1 LRNKLAILILLI
-11 VLLFLLCL
+11 LFIVSISC
-19 SVVSATDE
+19 VSAE
-27 NTNSSIVAQDYDG
+27 
-40 NEFYVDLGGDDSNS
+40 DSNS
-54 GQLNSPFNSIN
+54 VSVLSGSNSDVYVSPTGNDNNVGDVNNPFATIN
-65 KAVEVSKSNDNVVIH
+65 KAIDSNVSNIH
-80 LGEGTFEGNGNV
+80 LSEGKFIGTGNNGLT
-92 MISINKAH
+92 IENK
-100 LSQGGSITIVGAG
+100 SITIIGAG
-113 ADKTIIKGSSAY
+113 ADKTIIDLNKTQFMDIKSTS
-125 YAFNIYADSVVT
+125 SVVLT
-137 LRDLS
+137 NLT
-142 IVDCKS
+142 IINGYTKY
-148 VEGGAICNSG
+148 GGAIYNNGNLTIQNCN
-158 TLLVD
+158 
-163 NCIFRNN
+163 F
-170 FAFNTGGAI
+170 
-179 SSIENG
+179 
-185 DCKIYNSVFI
+185 K
-195 NNSVICNDEYENANG
+195 NNSAT
-210 GAVYSLKSDLL
+210 
-221 VDSCRFVGNFAKG
+221 
-234 NCLNAISGGAIY
+234 SGGAIY
-246 SGTTANLNI
+246 NNGNLDI
-255 YSSTFEDNV
+255 YYSTFEDNV
-264 VTNNGGAVFSY
+264 VTDRGGAVFSY
-275 SYVGIYDSTFLRNK
+275 SYVGIYDSTFIRNK
-289 GTGTYSTGG
+289 GTGTSSTGG

-319 TSVARQGG
+319 TSVVRQGG

-369 MTNCVSKS
+369 MTNCVAKS

-382 IFASSGFNGVVTI
+382 IFASYDFNGVVTI
-395 LEGKTADVTS
+395 LEGKTADITS

-444 FITGT
+444 FINGT

-457 KYIVTVSGPLNN
+457 KYTVTVSGPLND
-469 NAIVKTT
+469 NAVVKKA

-491 SPNGDDDNNDGSK
+491 SPDGDDVNNDGSK

-563 GNDKDYAFNFGTTLN
+563 GNGKDYAFNFGTTLN

-586 TNLYSKKYAGL
+586 TNLYNKKYAGL
-597 IKGGSGDF
+597 IEGGSGDF

-612 TFEKCNAKTLIQING
+612 TFEKCNAKYLIETNGEIN
-627 KVNDVIMRENVV
+627 NVIMRDNNIA
-639 SSSFITN
+639 SSFISGA
-646 VISINNLLFEN
+646 ISIDNLLFEN
-657 NSGNGHISA
+657 NSGNGQISSI

-673 TFVNNKITVKS
+673 TFINNKITAKS
-684 STDYGIIYVSRA
+684 TNDYGIISVSDA

-703 VFENNTVKGLYIN
+703 VFENNTVKGFSIS
-716 RGSANFTSINDT
+716 RGCANFTSINDT
-728 FVNNDGVSGGAV
+728 FINNAGVSGGAV

-748 AKFINNK
+748 AKFINNT
-755 ATKGGAIYHDY
+755 ATKGGAIYHDSNA
-766 GVLTLKDC
+766 LTLKDC

-789 YIAPNGLT
+789 YIATNGMTRGL
-797 GGSCLNMSNT
+797 CLNMSNT
-807 LTLVSTSS
+807 LTLVSTNSS
-815 SNVKSELKAI
+815 SIKSELKAI

-1086 LGVNKNGRT
+1086 LGVNKNGGT

-1126 VTFDGNYKG
+1126 VTFDGNYNG

-1190 DIDYGYGA
+1190 DIDYGYGQ

-1229 WWVVNNTKFI
+1229 GWVVNNTKFI

-1331 TWLVQALVTDNAS
+1331 TWLVPALVTDNAS

-1639 ATVYFSINGVT
+1639 ATVYFTINGVT

-1742 TTDANGVASL
+1742 TTDSNGVASL

-1769 NGEQKGVT
+1769 NGEQKGFN

-1875 YMDGS
+1875 YLDGS

-1939 TGNTIKIS
+1939 TGNTIKIY
-1947 P
+1947 

>member
-1 MRKRLLIVFS
+1 MRNKLAILTLLI
-11 VLLFLLCL
+11 LFIVSISC
-19 SVVSATDE
+19 VSAE
-27 NTNSSIVAQDYDG
+27 
-40 NEFYVDLGGDDSNS
+40 DSNS
-54 GQLNSPFNSIN
+54 VSVLSDSNSDVYVSPTGNDNNVGDVNNPFATIN
-65 KAVEVSKSNDNVVIH
+65 KAIDSNVSNIH
-80 LGEGTFEGNGNV
+80 LSEGKFIGTGNNGLT
-92 MISINKAH
+92 IENK
-100 LSQGGSITIVGAG
+100 SITIIGAG
-113 ADKTIIKGSSAY
+113 ADKTIIDLNKTQFMDIKSTS
-125 YAFNIYADSVVT
+125 SVVLT
-137 LRDLS
+137 NLT
-142 IVDCKS
+142 IINGYTKY
-148 VEGGAICNSG
+148 GGAIYNNGNLTIQNCN
-158 TLLVD
+158 
-163 NCIFRNN
+163 F
-170 FAFNTGGAI
+170 
-179 SSIENG
+179 
-185 DCKIYNSVFI
+185 K
-195 NNSVICNDEYENANG
+195 NNSAT
-210 GAVYSLKSDLL
+210 
-221 VDSCRFVGNFAKG
+221 
-234 NCLNAISGGAIY
+234 SGGAIY

-382 IFASSGFNGVVTI
+382 IFAFSGFNGVVTI

-424 GSYTF
+424 GYYTF

-563 GNDKDYAFNFGTTLN
+563 GNGKDYAFNFGTTLN

-673 TFVNNKITVKS
+673 TFINNKITAKS
-684 STDYGIIYVSRA
+684 TNDYGIIYVSDA

-755 ATKGGAIYHDY
+755 ATKGGAIYHDSN
-766 GVLTLKDC
+766 VLTLKDC

-789 YIAPNGLT
+789 YIAPNGIT
-797 GGSCLNMSNT
+797 GGLCLNMSNT
-807 LTLVSTSS
+807 LTLVSTNSS
-815 SNVKSELKAI
+815 SIRSELKAI
-825 FDLGGLKVSGYN
+825 FDLDGLKVSGYN

-1110 SSSIPRYNV
+1110 SSYIPRYNV

-1126 VTFDGNYKG
+1126 VTFDGNYNG

-1175 CNVTIIGTYFENNTR
+1175 CNVTIMGTYFENNTR
-1190 DIDYGYGA
+1190 DIDYGYGQ

-1219 ACPDMRYQDA
+1219 ACPDMRYRDA

-1239 NMTNQVLFRGSVSST
+1239 NMTNQVLFRGSISST

-1276 NNEKGVHFIGGNV
+1276 NNERGVQFIGGNV
-1289 TGSSFYNTVV
+1289 TGSSFYNTEV
-1299 TASGRAYIVYLD
+1299 TASGTAYIVYLD

-1322 VYSPTISCD
+1322 VYSPSISCGS
-1331 TWLVQALVTDNAS
+1331 WIVPVLVGDNAS
-1344 GPVQTIKLVYLAFN
+1344 GPVQVIRLVYMAFN

-1556 TIGGVTYNATVLG
+1556 TIGGVTYNATVSG

-1624 MVAVLTDYKGNPIAN
+1624 MVAVLTDYLGNPIAN
-1639 ATVYFSINGVT
+1639 AIVYFTINGQT
-1650 YVRTTDVNGSASIGL
+1650 YNKTTDVNGTASMGL
-1665 NLGSG
+1665 NLASN
-1670 VYGASVYYN
+1670 VYKATVSYK
-1679 GSDMYDKVSKN
+1679 GSDKYNAVSKN
-1690 ITVTINPTV
+1690 ITVTINPTIISK
-1699 LADDLVKMYKNATK
+1699 DLVKMYQNDTR
-1713 FSAKFTDSTGKAL
+1713 FYAKFTDSTGKAIA
-1726 VNSDVRFNING
+1726 NKEIRFNING
-1737 VFYTR
+1737 VFYTKK
-1742 TTDANGVASL
+1742 TDKDGMADLG
-1752 AINLRPG
+1752 IMLRPG
-1759 DYILTAYNPV
+1759 NYILTAYNPV
-1769 NGEQKGVT
+1769 TGEEKGFN
-1777 ITVKSLIVQNDLT
+1777 ITVKSLIMQNDLT
-1790 KYYLNASRF
+1790 KYYLNASKF
-1799 QATIYNKDGSLA
+1799 EATVYNKDGSLA
-1811 VNKNVT
+1811 VNKEVT

-1822 VFYIR
+1822 VFYHKK
-1827 TTDSNGV
+1827 TDENGV
-1834 VSLAINLRPG
+1834 ASLGIALRPG
-1844 DYIITTI
+1844 NYTITTMY
-1851 FDGLDIGNKVTV
+1851 DGLDIGNRVSV

-1875 YMDGS
+1875 HLDGS
-1880 NFTAQTLDSQG
+1880 NFTALTLDGQG
-1891 KALANQN
+1891 KPLANQN

-1903 NGVFYHRITNED
+1903 NGVFYHKVTNKD
-1915 GIASLRIR
+1915 GIASLGIR

-1931 TSYWNNFQ
+1931 TSYWNDFQ

>member
-1 MRKRLLIVFS
+1 MRNKLAILILLI
-11 VLLFLLCL
+11 LFIVSISC
-19 SVVSATDE
+19 VSAE
-27 NTNSSIVAQDYDG
+27 
-40 NEFYVDLGGDDSNS
+40 DSNS
-54 GQLNSPFNSIN
+54 VSVLSGSNSDVYVSPTGNDNNVGDVNNPFATIN
-65 KAVEVSKSNDNVVIH
+65 KAIDSNVSNIH
-80 LGEGTFEGNGNV
+80 LSEGKFIGTGNNGLT
-92 MISINKAH
+92 IENK
-100 LSQGGSITIVGAG
+100 SITIIGAG
-113 ADKTIIKGSSAY
+113 ADKTIIDLNKTQFMDIKSTS
-125 YAFNIYADSVVT
+125 SVVLT
-137 LRDLS
+137 NLT
-142 IVDCKS
+142 IINGYTKY
-148 VEGGAICNSG
+148 GGAIYNNGNLTIQNCN
-158 TLLVD
+158 
-163 NCIFRNN
+163 F
-170 FAFNTGGAI
+170 
-179 SSIENG
+179 
-185 DCKIYNSVFI
+185 K
-195 NNSVICNDEYENANG
+195 NNSAT
-210 GAVYSLKSDLL
+210 
-221 VDSCRFVGNFAKG
+221 
-234 NCLNAISGGAIY
+234 SGGAIY
-246 SGTTANLNI
+246 NNGNLDI
-255 YSSTFEDNV
+255 YYSTFEDNV
-264 VTNNGGAVFSY
+264 VTDRGGAVLSY
-275 SYVGIYDSTFLRNK
+275 SYVGIYDSTFIRNK
-289 GTGTYSTGG
+289 GTGTSSTGG

-319 TSVARQGG
+319 TSVVRQGG
-327 ALYLSYVNVTNCIFE
+327 AIYLSYVNVTNCIFE
-342 NASTTDT
+342 NASTTAT
-349 GSSNGGGAIYGSSF
+349 GSSYGGGAIYGSSF

-369 MTNCVSKS
+369 MTNCVAKS

-382 IFASSGFNGVVTI
+382 IFASYDFNGVVTI
-395 LEGKTADVTS
+395 LEGKTADITS

-444 FITGT
+444 FINGT

-457 KYIVTVSGPLNN
+457 KYTVTVSGPLND
-469 NAIVKTT
+469 NAVVKKA

-491 SPNGDDDNNDGSK
+491 SPDGDDVNNDGSK

-563 GNDKDYAFNFGTTLN
+563 GNGKDYAFNFGTTLN

-586 TNLYSKKYAGL
+586 TNLYNKKHAGL
-597 IKGGSGDF
+597 IEGGSGDF

-612 TFEKCNAKTLIQING
+612 TFEKCNAKYLIETNGEIN
-627 KVNDVIMRENVV
+627 NVIMRDNNIA
-639 SSSFITN
+639 SSFISGA
-646 VISINNLLFEN
+646 VSIDNLLFEN
-657 NSGNGHISA
+657 NSGNGQISSI

-673 TFVNNKITVKS
+673 TFINNKITAKS
-684 STDYGIIYVSRA
+684 TNDYGIISVSDA

-703 VFENNTVKGLYIN
+703 VFENNTVKGFSIS
-716 RGSANFTSINDT
+716 RGCANFTSINDT
-728 FVNNDGVSGGAV
+728 FINNAGVTGGAV
-740 KGGGTFIN
+740 KGGGTFIH
-748 AKFINNK
+748 AKFINNT
-755 ATKGGAIYHDY
+755 ATKGGAIYHDSN
-766 GVLTLKDC
+766 VLTLKDC

-789 YIAPNGLT
+789 FIATNGMT
-797 GGSCLNMSNT
+797 GGLCLNMSNT
-807 LTLVSTSS
+807 LTLVSTNSS
-815 SNVKSELKAI
+815 SIKSELKAI

-850 PLVNGVATFV
+850 PLVNSVATFV

-882 VKGVLNVDANPVSV
+882 VNGVLNVDANPVSV

-935 LTIHIIGTLKGEG
+935 LIIHIIGTLKGEG

-999 KNGVTTTYPTQGG
+999 KNGVTTKYPSQGG
-1012 GKTVDVGL
+1012 GATVDVGL

-1025 YYLSVDDC
+1025 YYLNVDDC

-1126 VTFDGNYKG
+1126 VTFDGNYNG

-1190 DIDYGYGA
+1190 DIDYGYGQ

-1219 ACPDMRYQDA
+1219 ACLDIRYQDA

-1239 NMTNQVLFRGSVSST
+1239 NMTNQVLFRGSISST
-1254 HKDDSLPD
+1254 HKDDPLPD

-1276 NNEKGVHFIGGNV
+1276 NNEKGVRFIGGNV

-1299 TASGRAYIVYLD
+1299 TAGGSYGVYLD

-1322 VYSPTISCD
+1322 VYSPSISCGS
-1331 TWLVQALVTDNAS
+1331 WIVPALVTDNAS

-1370 PIFDVNANLT
+1370 PILDVNAT
-1380 VSNGVIN
+1380 FSVSGGIIN
-1387 PNKGIFNTDGLTANY
+1387 PGAGIFTRDGLTANY

-1556 TIGGVTYNATVLG
+1556 TIGGVTYNATVSG

-1624 MVAVLTDYKGNPIAN
+1624 MVAVLTDYLGNPIAN
-1639 ATVYFSINGVT
+1639 ATVYFTINGKT
-1650 YVRTTDVNGSASIGL
+1650 YAKSTDANGTASMGL
-1665 NLGSG
+1665 NLVSNI
-1670 VYGASVYYN
+1670 YGATVSYN
-1679 GSDMYDKVSKN
+1679 GSDMYNAVSKN
-1690 ITVTINPTV
+1690 ITVTINPTIV
-1699 LADDLVKMYKNATK
+1699 ADDLVKMYQNATK
-1713 FSAKFTDSTGKAL
+1713 FYAKFTDSTGKAL
-1726 VNSDVRFNING
+1726 ANTLVKFNIHG
-1737 VFYTR
+1737 VFYNK
-1742 TTDANGVASL
+1742 TTDKDGVADL
-1752 AINLRPG
+1752 GIMLRPG
-1759 DYILTAYNPV
+1759 NYILTAYNPV
-1769 NGEQKGVT
+1769 TGEEKGFN
-1777 ITVKSLIVQNDLT
+1777 ITVKSLIVQSDLT

-1799 QATIYNKDGSLA
+1799 EATVYNKDGSLA

-1822 VFYIR
+1822 VFYHKK
-1827 TTDSNGV
+1827 TDENGV
-1834 VSLAINLRPG
+1834 ASLGIALRPG
-1844 DYIITTI
+1844 NYTITTMY
-1851 FDGLDIGNKVTV
+1851 DGLDIGNKVTV
-1863 LPTLVTKDLNMK
+1863 MPTLVTKDLSMK
-1875 YMDGS
+1875 HLDGS
-1880 NFTAQTLDSQG
+1880 NFTARTLDGQG
-1891 KALANQN
+1891 KPLANQN

-1903 NGVFYHRITNED
+1903 NGVFYHKVTNKD
-1915 GIASLRIR
+1915 GIASLGIR

-1931 TSYWNNFQ
+1931 TSYWNDFQ

>member
-1 MRKRLLIVFS
+1 MRNKLAILILLI
-11 VLLFLLCL
+11 LFIVSISC
-19 SVVSATDE
+19 VSAE
-27 NTNSSIVAQDYDG
+27 
-40 NEFYVDLGGDDSNS
+40 DSNS
-54 GQLNSPFNSIN
+54 VSVLSGSNSDVYVSPTGNDNNVGDVNNPFATIN
-65 KAVEVSKSNDNVVIH
+65 KAIDSNVSNIH
-80 LGEGTFEGNGNV
+80 LSEGKFIGTGNNGLT
-92 MISINKAH
+92 IENK
-100 LSQGGSITIVGAG
+100 SITIIGAG
-113 ADKTIIKGSSAY
+113 ADKTIIDLNKTQFMDIKSTS
-125 YAFNIYADSVVT
+125 SVVLT
-137 LRDLS
+137 NLT
-142 IVDCKS
+142 IINGYTKY
-148 VEGGAICNSG
+148 GGAIYNNGNLTIQNCN
-158 TLLVD
+158 
-163 NCIFRNN
+163 F
-170 FAFNTGGAI
+170 
-179 SSIENG
+179 
-185 DCKIYNSVFI
+185 K
-195 NNSVICNDEYENANG
+195 NNSAT
-210 GAVYSLKSDLL
+210 
-221 VDSCRFVGNFAKG
+221 
-234 NCLNAISGGAIY
+234 SGGAIY
-246 SGTTANLNI
+246 SGTSANLDI
-255 YSSTFEDNV
+255 YYSTFEDNV
-264 VTNNGGAVFSY
+264 VTYRGGAIFSY
-275 SYVGIYDSTFLRNK
+275 SYVGIYDSTFIRNK
-289 GTGTYSTGG
+289 GTGTSSTGG

-327 ALYLSYVNVTNCIFE
+327 AIYLSYGNVTNCIFE
-342 NASTTDT
+342 NASTTAT
-349 GSSNGGGAIYGSSF
+349 GSSYGGGAIYGSSF

-369 MTNCVSKS
+369 MTNCVAKS

-395 LEGKTADVTS
+395 LEGKTADITS

-444 FITGT
+444 FINGT

-457 KYIVTVSGPLNN
+457 KYTVTVSGPLND
-469 NAIVKTT
+469 NAVVKKA

-491 SPNGDDDNNDGSK
+491 SPDGDDVNNDGSK

-563 GNDKDYAFNFGTTLN
+563 GNGKDYAFNFGTTLN

-586 TNLYSKKYAGL
+586 TNLYNKKYAGL
-597 IKGGSGDF
+597 IEGGSGDF

-612 TFEKCNAKTLIQING
+612 TFEKCNAKYLIETNGEIN
-627 KVNDVIMRENVV
+627 NVIMRDNNIA
-639 SSSFITN
+639 SSFISGA
-646 VISINNLLFEN
+646 VSIDNLLFEN
-657 NSGNGHISA
+657 NSGNGQISSI

-673 TFVNNKITVKS
+673 TFINNKITAKS
-684 STDYGIIYVSRA
+684 TNDYGIISVSDA

-703 VFENNTVKGLYIN
+703 VFENNTVKGFSIS
-716 RGSANFTSINDT
+716 RGCANFTSINDT
-728 FVNNDGVSGGAV
+728 FINNAGVTGGAV
-740 KGGGTFIN
+740 KGGGTFIH
-748 AKFINNK
+748 AKFINNT
-755 ATKGGAIYHDY
+755 ATKGGAIYHDSN
-766 GVLTLKDC
+766 VLTLKDC

-789 YIAPNGLT
+789 FIATNGMT
-797 GGSCLNMSNT
+797 GGLCLNMSNT
-807 LTLVSTSS
+807 LTLVSTNSS
-815 SNVKSELKAI
+815 SIKSELKAI

-850 PLVNGVATFV
+850 PLVNSVATFV

-882 VKGVLNVDANPVSV
+882 VNGVLNVDANPVSV

-935 LTIHIIGTLKGEG
+935 LIIHIIGTLKGEG

-999 KNGVTTTYPTQGG
+999 KNGVTTKYPSQGG
-1012 GKTVDVGL
+1012 GATVDVGL

-1025 YYLSVDDC
+1025 YYLNVDDC

-1126 VTFDGNYKG
+1126 VTFDGNYNG

-1190 DIDYGYGA
+1190 DIDYGYGQ

-1219 ACPDMRYQDA
+1219 ACPDIRYQDA

-1239 NMTNQVLFRGSVSST
+1239 NMTNQVLFRGSISST
-1254 HKDDSLPD
+1254 HKDDPLPD

-1276 NNEKGVHFIGGNV
+1276 NNEKGVRFIGGNV

-1299 TASGRAYIVYLD
+1299 TAGGSYGVYLD

-1322 VYSPTISCD
+1322 VYSPSISCGS
-1331 TWLVQALVTDNAS
+1331 WIVPALVTDNAS

-1370 PIFDVNANLT
+1370 PILDVNAT
-1380 VSNGVIN
+1380 FSVSGGIIN
-1387 PNKGIFNTDGLTANY
+1387 PGAGIVTRDGLTANY

-1624 MVAVLTDYKGNPIAN
+1624 MVAVLTDYLGNPIAN
-1639 ATVYFSINGVT
+1639 ATVYFTINGKT
-1650 YVRTTDVNGSASIGL
+1650 YAKSTDANGTASMGL
-1665 NLGSG
+1665 NLASN
-1670 VYGASVYYN
+1670 VYKATVSYN
-1679 GSDMYDKVSKN
+1679 GSDMYNAVSKN
-1690 ITVTINPTV
+1690 ITVTINPTIV
-1699 LADDLVKMYKNATK
+1699 ADDLVKMYQNATR
-1713 FSAKFTDSTGKAL
+1713 FYAKFTDSTGKAL
-1726 VNSDVRFNING
+1726 ANTEVKFNIHG
-1737 VFYTR
+1737 VFYTKK
-1742 TTDANGVASL
+1742 TDKDGMADLG
-1752 AINLRPG
+1752 IMLRPG
-1759 DYILTAYNPV
+1759 SYILTAYNPV
-1769 NGEQKGVT
+1769 TGEEKGFN
-1777 ITVKSLIVQNDLT
+1777 IIVKSLIMQNDLT
-1790 KYYLNASRF
+1790 KYYLNASKF
-1799 QATIYNKDGSLA
+1799 EATVYNKDGSLA
-1811 VNKNVT
+1811 VNKEVT

-1822 VFYIR
+1822 VFYHKK
-1827 TTDSNGV
+1827 TDEKGV
-1834 VSLAINLRPG
+1834 ASLGIALRPG
-1844 DYIITTI
+1844 NYTITTMY
-1851 FDGLDIGNKVTV
+1851 DGLDIGNRVSV
-1863 LPTLVTKDLNMK
+1863 LPTLVTKDLSMK
-1875 YMDGS
+1875 YLDGS
-1880 NFTAQTLDSQG
+1880 NFTALTLDGQG
-1891 KALANQN
+1891 KPLANQN

-1903 NGVFYHRITNED
+1903 NGVFYHKVTNKD
-1915 GIASLRIR
+1915 GIASLGIR

-1931 TSYWNNFQ
+1931 TSYWNDFQ

-1947 P
+1947 S

>member
-1 MRKRLLIVFS
+1 MRNKLAILILLI
-11 VLLFLLCL
+11 LFIVSISC
-19 SVVSATDE
+19 VSAE
-27 NTNSSIVAQDYDG
+27 
-40 NEFYVDLGGDDSNS
+40 DSNS
-54 GQLNSPFNSIN
+54 VSVLSGSNSDVYVSPTGNDNNVGDVNNPFATIN
-65 KAVEVSKSNDNVVIH
+65 KAIDSNVSNIH
-80 LGEGTFEGNGNV
+80 LSEGKFIGTGNNGLT
-92 MISINKAH
+92 IENK
-100 LSQGGSITIVGAG
+100 SITIIGAG
-113 ADKTIIKGSSAY
+113 ADKTIIDLNKTQFMDIKSTS
-125 YAFNIYADSVVT
+125 SVVLT
-137 LRDLS
+137 NLT
-142 IVDCKS
+142 IINGYTKY
-148 VEGGAICNSG
+148 GGAIYNNGNLTIQNCN
-158 TLLVD
+158 
-163 NCIFRNN
+163 F
-170 FAFNTGGAI
+170 
-179 SSIENG
+179 
-185 DCKIYNSVFI
+185 K
-195 NNSVICNDEYENANG
+195 NNSAT
-210 GAVYSLKSDLL
+210 
-221 VDSCRFVGNFAKG
+221 
-234 NCLNAISGGAIY
+234 SGGAIY
-246 SGTTANLNI
+246 NNGNLDI
-255 YSSTFEDNV
+255 YYSTFEDNV
-264 VTNNGGAVFSY
+264 VTDRGGAVLSY
-275 SYVGIYDSTFLRNK
+275 SYVGIYDSTFIRNK
-289 GTGTYSTGG
+289 GTGTSSTGG

-319 TSVARQGG
+319 TSVVRQGG

-369 MTNCVSKS
+369 MTNCVAKS

-382 IFASSGFNGVVTI
+382 IFASYDFNGVVTI
-395 LEGKTADVTS
+395 LEGKTADITS

-444 FITGT
+444 FINGT

-457 KYIVTVSGPLNN
+457 KYTVTVSGPLND
-469 NAIVKTT
+469 NAVVKKA

-491 SPNGDDDNNDGSK
+491 SPDGDDVNNDGSK

-563 GNDKDYAFNFGTTLN
+563 GNGKDYAFNFGTTLN
-578 VNIKNIIF
+578 VNLKNIIF
-586 TNLYSKKYAGL
+586 TNLYNKKYVDL

-612 TFEKCNAKTLIQING
+612 TFEKCNARYLIKTNGEIN
-627 KVNDVIMRENVV
+627 NVIMRDNNIA
-639 SSSFITN
+639 SSFISGA
-646 VISINNLLFEN
+646 ISIDNLLFEN
-657 NSGNGHISA
+657 NSGNGQISSI

-673 TFVNNKITVKS
+673 TFINNKITAKS
-684 STDYGIIYVSRA
+684 TNDYGIISVSDA

-703 VFENNTVKGLYIN
+703 VFENNTVKGFSIS
-716 RGSANFTSINDT
+716 RGCANFTSINDT
-728 FVNNDGVSGGAV
+728 FINNAGVTGGAV
-740 KGGGTFIN
+740 KGGGTFIH
-748 AKFINNK
+748 AKFINNT
-755 ATKGGAIYHDY
+755 ATKGGAIYHDSNA
-766 GVLTLKDC
+766 LTLKDC

-789 YIAPNGLT
+789 YIATNGMTRGL
-797 GGSCLNMSNT
+797 CLNMSNT
-807 LTLVSTSS
+807 LTLVSTNSS
-815 SNVKSELKAI
+815 SIKSELKAI

-882 VKGVLNVDANPVSV
+882 VNGVLNVDANPVSV

-935 LTIHIIGTLKGEG
+935 LIIHIIGTLKGEG

-999 KNGVTTTYPTQGG
+999 KNGVTTKYPSQGG
-1012 GKTVDVGL
+1012 GATVDVGL

-1025 YYLSVDDC
+1025 YYLNVDNC

-1063 GGVYSATKALNV
+1063 GGVSSARALNV
-1075 IVANT
+1075 IVVNT

-1086 LGVNKNGRT
+1086 LGVNNNGRT

-1103 VSDIFIS
+1103 VSDIFS
-1110 SSSIPRYNV
+1110 STGSRYNV

-1126 VTFDGNYKG
+1126 VTFDGNYNG

-1144 LEGTNATVINSKFI
+1144 LKGTNTTVINSKFI
-1158 NLKDISAIHAFS
+1158 NLKDISAIYAFS

-1175 CNVTIIGTYFENNTR
+1175 CNVTIIDTYFENNTR
-1190 DIDYGYGA
+1190 DIDYGYVQ

-1219 ACPDMRYQDA
+1219 ACPDGRYQDA

-1239 NMTNQVLFRGSVSST
+1239 NMTNQVLFRGSVSFS
-1254 HKDDSLPD
+1254 HKDDPLPD

-1276 NNEKGVHFIGGNV
+1276 NNEKGVRFIGGNV

-1299 TASGRAYIVYLD
+1299 TAGGSYGVYLD

-1322 VYSPTISCD
+1322 VYSPSISCGS
-1331 TWLVQALVTDNAS
+1331 WIVPALVTDNAS

-1370 PIFDVNANLT
+1370 PILDVNAT
-1380 VSNGVIN
+1380 FSVSGGIIN
-1387 PNKGIFNTDGLTANY
+1387 PGAGIFTRDGLTANY
-1402 TYNGVGNQTVTATLS
+1402 TYNGVGNQVVTATLS

-1439 SNNAPQTGD
+1439 SNNVPQTGD

-1474 VLKGTISLINGMGSF
+1474 VLKGTISLINGRGSF

-1556 TIGGVTYNATVLG
+1556 TIGGVTYNATVSG

-1624 MVAVLTDYKGNPIAN
+1624 MVAVLTDYLGNPIAN
-1639 ATVYFSINGVT
+1639 AIVYFTINGKT
-1650 YVRTTDVNGSASIGL
+1650 YNKTTDVNGTASMGL
-1665 NLGSG
+1665 NLASN
-1670 VYGASVYYN
+1670 VYKATVSYN
-1679 GSDMYDKVSKN
+1679 GSDKYNAVSKN
-1690 ITVTINPTV
+1690 ITVTINPTIV
-1699 LADDLVKMYKNATK
+1699 ADDLVKMYQNATR
-1713 FSAKFTDSTGKAL
+1713 FYAKFTDSTGKAIA
-1726 VNSDVRFNING
+1726 NKEIRFNING
-1737 VFYTR
+1737 VFYTKK
-1742 TTDANGVASL
+1742 TDKDGVADL
-1752 AINLRPG
+1752 GIMLRPG
-1759 DYILTAYNPV
+1759 SYILTAYNPV
-1769 NGEQKGVT
+1769 TGEEKGFN
-1777 ITVKSLIVQNDLT
+1777 ITVKSLIMQNDLT

-1799 QATIYNKDGSLA
+1799 EATVYNKDGSLA
-1811 VNKNVT
+1811 VNKEVT

-1822 VFYIR
+1822 VFYTK
-1827 TTDSNGV
+1827 TTDKNGV
-1834 VSLAINLRPG
+1834 ASLGIALRPG
-1844 DYIITTI
+1844 NYTITTMY
-1851 FDGLDIGNKVTV
+1851 DGLDIGNRVSV

-1875 YMDGS
+1875 HLDGS
-1880 NFTAQTLDSQG
+1880 NFTALTLDGQG
-1891 KALANQN
+1891 KPLANQN

-1903 NGVFYHRITNED
+1903 NGVFYHKVTNKD
-1915 GIASLRIR
+1915 GIASLGIR

-1931 TSYWNNFQ
+1931 TSYWNDFQ

>member
-1 MRKRLLIVFS
+1 MRNKLAILILLI
-11 VLLFLLCL
+11 LFIVSISC
-19 SVVSATDE
+19 VSAE
-27 NTNSSIVAQDYDG
+27 
-40 NEFYVDLGGDDSNS
+40 DSNS
-54 GQLNSPFNSIN
+54 VSVLSGSNSDVYVSPTGNDNNVGDVNNPFATIN
-65 KAVEVSKSNDNVVIH
+65 KAIDSNVSNIH
-80 LGEGTFEGNGNV
+80 LSEGKFIGTGNNGLT
-92 MISINKAH
+92 IENK
-100 LSQGGSITIVGAG
+100 SITIIGAG
-113 ADKTIIKGSSAY
+113 ADKTIIDLNKTQFMDIKSTS
-125 YAFNIYADSVVT
+125 SVVLT
-137 LRDLS
+137 NLT
-142 IVDCKS
+142 IINGYTKY
-148 VEGGAICNSG
+148 GGAIYNNGNLTIQNCN
-158 TLLVD
+158 
-163 NCIFRNN
+163 F
-170 FAFNTGGAI
+170 
-179 SSIENG
+179 
-185 DCKIYNSVFI
+185 K
-195 NNSVICNDEYENANG
+195 NNSAT
-210 GAVYSLKSDLL
+210 
-221 VDSCRFVGNFAKG
+221 
-234 NCLNAISGGAIY
+234 SGGAIY
-246 SGTTANLNI
+246 SGTSANLDI
-255 YSSTFEDNV
+255 YYSTFEDNV
-264 VTNNGGAVFSY
+264 VTDRGGAIFSY
-275 SYVGIYDSTFLRNK
+275 SYVGIYDSTFIRNK
-289 GTGTYSTGG
+289 GTGTSSTGG

-327 ALYLSYVNVTNCIFE
+327 AIYLSYGNVTNCIFE
-342 NASTTDT
+342 NASTTAT
-349 GSSNGGGAIYGSSF
+349 GSSYGGGAIYGSSF

-369 MTNCVSKS
+369 MTNCVAKS

-395 LEGKTADVTS
+395 LEGKTADITS

-444 FITGT
+444 FINGT

-457 KYIVTVSGPLNN
+457 KYTVTVSGPLND
-469 NAIVKTT
+469 NAVVKKA

-491 SPNGDDDNNDGSK
+491 SPDGDDVNNDGSK

-563 GNDKDYAFNFGTTLN
+563 GNGKDYAFNFGTTLN

-586 TNLYSKKYAGL
+586 TNLYNKKYAGL
-597 IKGGSGDF
+597 IEGGSGDF

-612 TFEKCNAKTLIQING
+612 TFEKCNAKYLIETNGEIN
-627 KVNDVIMRENVV
+627 NVIMRDNNIA
-639 SSSFITN
+639 SSFISGA
-646 VISINNLLFEN
+646 VSIDNLLFEN
-657 NSGNGHISA
+657 NSGNGKISSI

-673 TFVNNKITVKS
+673 TFINNKITAKS
-684 STDYGIIYVSRA
+684 TNDYGIISVSDA

-703 VFENNTVKGLYIN
+703 VFENNTVKGFSIS
-716 RGSANFTSINDT
+716 RGCANFTSINDT
-728 FVNNDGVSGGAV
+728 FINNAGVTGGAV
-740 KGGGTFIN
+740 KGGGTFIH
-748 AKFINNK
+748 AKFINNT
-755 ATKGGAIYHDY
+755 ATKGGAIYHDSN
-766 GVLTLKDC
+766 VLTLKDC

-789 YIAPNGLT
+789 FIATNGMT
-797 GGSCLNMSNT
+797 GGLCLNMSNT
-807 LTLVSTSS
+807 LTLVSTNSS
-815 SNVKSELKAI
+815 SIKSELKAI

-850 PLVNGVATFV
+850 PLVNSVATFV

-882 VKGVLNVDANPVSV
+882 VNGVLNVDANPVSV

-935 LTIHIIGTLKGEG
+935 LIIHIIGTLKGEG

-999 KNGVTTTYPTQGG
+999 KNGVTTKYPSQGG
-1012 GKTVDVGL
+1012 GATVDVGL

-1025 YYLSVDDC
+1025 YYLNVDDC

-1126 VTFDGNYKG
+1126 VTFDGNYND

-1190 DIDYGYGA
+1190 DIDYGYGQ

-1219 ACPDMRYQDA
+1219 ACPDIRYQDA

-1239 NMTNQVLFRGSVSST
+1239 NMTNQVLFRGSVSFS
-1254 HKDDSLPD
+1254 HKDDPLPD

-1276 NNEKGVHFIGGNV
+1276 NNEKGVRFIGGNV

-1299 TASGRAYIVYLD
+1299 TAGGSYGVYLD

-1322 VYSPTISCD
+1322 VYSPSISCGS
-1331 TWLVQALVTDNAS
+1331 WIVPALVTDNAS

-1370 PIFDVNANLT
+1370 PILDVNAT
-1380 VSNGVIN
+1380 FSVSGGIIN
-1387 PNKGIFNTDGLTANY
+1387 PGAGIFTRDGLTANY
-1402 TYNGVGNQTVTATLS
+1402 TYNGVGNQVVTATLS

-1439 SNNAPQTGD
+1439 SNNVPQTGD

-1556 TIGGVTYNATVLG
+1556 TIGGVTYNATVSG

-1624 MVAVLTDYKGNPIAN
+1624 MVAVLTDYLGNPIAN
-1639 ATVYFSINGVT
+1639 AIVYFTINGQT
-1650 YVRTTDVNGSASIGL
+1650 YNKTTDVNGTASMGL
-1665 NLGSG
+1665 NLASN
-1670 VYGASVYYN
+1670 VYKATVSYN
-1679 GSDMYDKVSKN
+1679 GSDKYNAVSKN
-1690 ITVTINPTV
+1690 ITVTINPTIISK
-1699 LADDLVKMYKNATK
+1699 DLVKMYQNATR
-1713 FSAKFTDSTGKAL
+1713 FYAKFTDSTGKAIA
-1726 VNSDVRFNING
+1726 NKEIRFNING
-1737 VFYTR
+1737 VFYTKK
-1742 TTDANGVASL
+1742 TDKDGVADL
-1752 AINLRPG
+1752 GIMLRPG
-1759 DYILTAYNPV
+1759 SYILTAYNPV
-1769 NGEQKGVT
+1769 TGEEKGFN
-1777 ITVKSLIVQNDLT
+1777 ITVKSLIMQNDLT

-1799 QATIYNKDGSLA
+1799 EATVYNKDGSLA
-1811 VNKNVT
+1811 VNKEVT

-1822 VFYIR
+1822 
-1827 TTDSNGV
+1827 
-1834 VSLAINLRPG
+1834 
-1844 DYIITTI
+1844 
-1851 FDGLDIGNKVTV
+1851 
-1863 LPTLVTKDLNMK
+1863 
-1875 YMDGS
+1875 
-1880 NFTAQTLDSQG
+1880 
-1891 KALANQN
+1891 
-1898 VSFNV
+1898 
-1903 NGVFYHRITNED
+1903 
-1915 GIASLRIR
+1915 
-1923 LMSGEYII
+1923 
-1931 TSYWNNFQ
+1931 
-1939 TGNTIKIS
+1939 
-1947 P
+1947 

>member
-1 MRKRLLIVFS
+1 MRNKLAILILLI
-11 VLLFLLCL
+11 LFIVSISC
-19 SVVSATDE
+19 VSAE
-27 NTNSSIVAQDYDG
+27 
-40 NEFYVDLGGDDSNS
+40 DSNS
-54 GQLNSPFNSIN
+54 VSVLSGSNSDVYVSPTGNDNNVGDVNNPFATIN
-65 KAVEVSKSNDNVVIH
+65 KAIDSNVSNIH
-80 LGEGTFEGNGNV
+80 LSEGKFIGTGNNGLT
-92 MISINKAH
+92 IENK
-100 LSQGGSITIVGAG
+100 SITIIGAG
-113 ADKTIIKGSSAY
+113 ADKTIIDLNKTQFMDIKSTS
-125 YAFNIYADSVVT
+125 SVVLT
-137 LRDLS
+137 NLT
-142 IVDCKS
+142 IINGYTKY
-148 VEGGAICNSG
+148 GGAIYNNGNLTIQNCN
-158 TLLVD
+158 
-163 NCIFRNN
+163 F
-170 FAFNTGGAI
+170 
-179 SSIENG
+179 
-185 DCKIYNSVFI
+185 K
-195 NNSVICNDEYENANG
+195 NNSAT
-210 GAVYSLKSDLL
+210 
-221 VDSCRFVGNFAKG
+221 
-234 NCLNAISGGAIY
+234 SGGAIY
-246 SGTTANLNI
+246 SGTSANLDI
-255 YSSTFEDNV
+255 YYSTFEDNV
-264 VTNNGGAVFSY
+264 VTDRGGAIFSY
-275 SYVGIYDSTFLRNK
+275 SYVGIYDSTFIRNK
-289 GTGTYSTGG
+289 GTGTSSTGG

-327 ALYLSYVNVTNCIFE
+327 AIYLSYGNVTNCIFE
-342 NASTTDT
+342 NASTTAT
-349 GSSNGGGAIYGSSF
+349 GSSYGGGAIYGSSF

-369 MTNCVSKS
+369 MTNCVAKS

-395 LEGKTADVTS
+395 LEGKTADITS

-444 FITGT
+444 FINGT

-457 KYIVTVSGPLNN
+457 KYTVTVSGPLND
-469 NAIVKTT
+469 NAVVKKA

-491 SPNGDDDNNDGSK
+491 SPDGDDVNNDGSK

-563 GNDKDYAFNFGTTLN
+563 GNGKDYAFNFGTTLN

-586 TNLYSKKYAGL
+586 TNLYNKKYAGL
-597 IKGGSGDF
+597 IEGGSGDF

-612 TFEKCNAKTLIQING
+612 TFEKCNAKYLIETNGEIN
-627 KVNDVIMRENVV
+627 NVIMRDNNIA
-639 SSSFITN
+639 SSFISGA
-646 VISINNLLFEN
+646 VSIDNLLFEN
-657 NSGNGHISA
+657 NSGNGQISSI

-673 TFVNNKITVKS
+673 TFINNKITAKS
-684 STDYGIIYVSRA
+684 TNDYGIISVSDA

-703 VFENNTVKGLYIN
+703 VFENNTVKGFSIS
-716 RGSANFTSINDT
+716 RGCANFTSINDT
-728 FVNNDGVSGGAV
+728 FINNAGVTGGAV
-740 KGGGTFIN
+740 KGGGTFIH
-748 AKFINNK
+748 AKFINNT
-755 ATKGGAIYHDY
+755 ATKGGAIYHDSN
-766 GVLTLKDC
+766 VLTLKDC

-789 YIAPNGLT
+789 FIATNGMT
-797 GGSCLNMSNT
+797 GGLCLNMSNT
-807 LTLVSTSS
+807 LTLVSTNSS
-815 SNVKSELKAI
+815 SIKSELKAI

-850 PLVNGVATFV
+850 PLVNSVATFV

-882 VKGVLNVDANPVSV
+882 VNGVLNVDANPVSV

-935 LTIHIIGTLKGEG
+935 LIIHIIGTLKGEG

-999 KNGVTTTYPTQGG
+999 KNGVTTKYPSQGG
-1012 GKTVDVGL
+1012 GATVDVGL

-1025 YYLSVDDC
+1025 YYLNVDDC

-1126 VTFDGNYKG
+1126 VTFDGNYND

-1190 DIDYGYGA
+1190 DIDYGYGQ

-1219 ACPDMRYQDA
+1219 ACPDIRYQDA

-1239 NMTNQVLFRGSVSST
+1239 NMTNQVLFRGSVSFS
-1254 HKDDSLPD
+1254 HKDDPLPD

-1276 NNEKGVHFIGGNV
+1276 NNEKGVRFIGGNV

-1299 TASGRAYIVYLD
+1299 TAGGSYGVYLD

-1322 VYSPTISCD
+1322 VYSPSISCGS
-1331 TWLVQALVTDNAS
+1331 WIVPALVTDNAS

-1370 PIFDVNANLT
+1370 PILDVNAT
-1380 VSNGVIN
+1380 FSVSGGIIN
-1387 PNKGIFNTDGLTANY
+1387 PGAGIFTRDGLTANY

-1556 TIGGVTYNATVLG
+1556 TIGGVTYNATVSG

-1624 MVAVLTDYKGNPIAN
+1624 MVAVLTDYLGNPIAN
-1639 ATVYFSINGVT
+1639 AIVYFTINGQT
-1650 YVRTTDVNGSASIGL
+1650 YNKTTDVNGTASMGL
-1665 NLGSG
+1665 NLASN
-1670 VYGASVYYN
+1670 VYKATVSYN
-1679 GSDMYDKVSKN
+1679 GSDKYNAVSKN
-1690 ITVTINPTV
+1690 ITVTINPTIISK
-1699 LADDLVKMYKNATK
+1699 DLVKMYQNATR
-1713 FSAKFTDSTGKAL
+1713 FYAKFTDSTGKAIA
-1726 VNSDVRFNING
+1726 NKEIRFNING
-1737 VFYTR
+1737 VFYTKK
-1742 TTDANGVASL
+1742 TDKDGVADL
-1752 AINLRPG
+1752 GIMLRPG
-1759 DYILTAYNPV
+1759 NYILTAYNPV
-1769 NGEQKGVT
+1769 TGEEKGFN
-1777 ITVKSLIVQNDLT
+1777 ITVKSLIMQNDLT

-1799 QATIYNKDGSLA
+1799 EATVYNKDGSLA
-1811 VNKNVT
+1811 VNKEVT

-1822 VFYIR
+1822 VFYHKK
-1827 TTDSNGV
+1827 TDENGV
-1834 VSLAINLRPG
+1834 ASLGIALRPG
-1844 DYIITTI
+1844 EYTITTMY
-1851 FDGLDIGNKVTV
+1851 DGLDIGNKVTV
-1863 LPTLVTKDLNMK
+1863 MPTLVTKDLSMK
-1875 YMDGS
+1875 YLDGS
-1880 NFTAQTLDSQG
+1880 NFTALTLDGQG
-1891 KALANQN
+1891 KPLANQN

-1903 NGVFYHRITNED
+1903 NGVFYHKVTNKD
-1915 GIASLRIR
+1915 GIASLGIR

-1931 TSYWNNFQ
+1931 TSYWNDFQ

>member
-1 MRKRLLIVFS
+1 MRNKLAILTLLVLFIVSISCVSAEDNSSVS
-11 VLLFLLCL
+11 VL
-19 SVVSATDE
+19 SGSNSDVYVSPTGNDNNVGDVNNPFATI
-27 NTNSSIVAQDYDG
+27 SKAI
-40 NEFYVDLGGDDSNS
+40 DSN
-54 GQLNSPFNSIN
+54 
-65 KAVEVSKSNDNVVIH
+65 VSNIH
-80 LGEGTFEGNGNV
+80 LSEGKFIGAGNNGLT
-92 MISINKAH
+92 IENKT
-100 LSQGGSITIVGAG
+100 ITIIGAG
-113 ADKTIIKGSSAY
+113 VDKTIIDLNGTQFMDIKSTS
-125 YAFNIYADSVVT
+125 SVVLT
-137 LRDLS
+137 NLT
-142 IVDCKS
+142 I
-148 VEGGAICNSG
+148 I
-158 TLLVD
+158 
-163 NCIFRNN
+163 
-170 FAFNTGGAI
+170 
-179 SSIENG
+179 NG
-185 DCKIYNSVFI
+185 YGKY
-195 NNSVICNDEYENANG
+195 
-210 GAVYSLKSDLL
+210 
-221 VDSCRFVGNFAKG
+221 
-234 NCLNAISGGAIY
+234 GGAIY
-246 SGTTANLNI
+246 GSGNLTIQNCNFKNNSATAGGAIYFGTTANLNI

-264 VTNNGGAVFSY
+264 VTDSGGAVFSY
-275 SYVGIYDSTFLRNK
+275 SYVGIYDSTFIRNK
-289 GTGTYSTGG
+289 GTGTSSTGG
-298 SIYINGNSNKY
+298 SIYINGNSDKY

-327 ALYLSYVNVTNCIFE
+327 AIHLSYGNVTNCIFE
-342 NASTTDT
+342 NASTTAT
-349 GSSNGGGAIYGSSF
+349 GSSNGGGAIYGSDF

-369 MTNCVSKS
+369 MTNCVAKS

-382 IFASSGFNGVVTI
+382 IFAFSGFNGVVTI
-395 LEGKTADVTS
+395 LEGKTIDITS
-405 STFTLNATATD
+405 STFSLNATATD

-424 GSYTF
+424 GFYTF
-429 YLDDIR
+429 YLDDIK

-532 TYSGTGNVNLELTK
+532 TYLGTGNVNLALTN
-546 LLGYLNI
+546 LGYLNI

-563 GNDKDYAFNFGTTLN
+563 GDGKNYAFNFGTTLN
-578 VNIKNIIF
+578 VNLKNIIF
-586 TNLYSKKYAGL
+586 TNLYSTKSAGL
-597 IKGGSGDF
+597 IKGGSGDY

-639 SSSFITN
+639 SHSFITN

-684 STDYGIIYVSRA
+684 TTDYGIIYVSRA
-696 NFVSSNN
+696 NFVSANN

-716 RGSANFTSINDT
+716 SGSANFTSINDT

-789 YIAPNGLT
+789 YIAPNGIT
-797 GGSCLNMSNT
+797 DGSCLNMSNT

-896 FDVYVSGTGS
+896 FDVYVSESGS

-1025 YYLSVDDC
+1025 YLSVDDC

-1050 TLIVNNTKFIESS
+1050 TLIVNNTKFIESR
-1063 GGVYSATKALNV
+1063 GGVCSATKALNV

-1086 LGVNKNGRT
+1086 LGVNNKGRT

-1103 VSDIFIS
+1103 VSDIFS
-1110 SSSIPRYNV
+1110 STSFSPRYNV

-1126 VTFDGNYKG
+1126 VTFDGNYNG

-1144 LEGTNATVINSKFI
+1144 LSGTNTTVINSKFT

-1170 SSGYK
+1170 DGGYK

-1190 DIDYGYGA
+1190 DIDYGYHQ

-1219 ACPDMRYQDA
+1219 ACPDIRYRDA

-1239 NMTNQVLFRGSVSST
+1239 NMTNQVLFRGSISST

-1276 NNEKGVHFIGGNV
+1276 NNERGVQFIGGNV
-1289 TGSSFYNTVV
+1289 TGSSFYNTEV
-1299 TASGRAYIVYLD
+1299 TASGTAYIVYLD

-1322 VYSPTISCD
+1322 VYSPSISCGS
-1331 TWLVQALVTDNAS
+1331 WIVPVLVGDNAS
-1344 GPVQTIKLVYLAFN
+1344 GPVQVIRLVYMAFN

-1624 MVAVLTDYKGNPIAN
+1624 MVAVLTDYKSNPIAN

-1742 TTDANGVASL
+1742 TTDSNGVASL

-1769 NGEQKGVT
+1769 NGEQKGVN

-1875 YMDGS
+1875 YLDGS
-1880 NFTAQTLDSQG
+1880 NFTAQVLDG
-1891 KALANQN
+1891 KGTPLANQN

>member
-1 MRKRLLIVFS
+1 MRNKLAILILLILVIVS
-11 VLLFLLCL
+11 ISC
-19 SVVSATDE
+19 VSAE
-27 NTNSSIVAQDYDG
+27 
-40 NEFYVDLGGDDSNS
+40 DSNS
-54 GQLNSPFNSIN
+54 VSVLSGSNSDVYVSPTGNDNNVGDVNNPFATIN
-65 KAVEVSKSNDNVVIH
+65 KAIDSNVSNIH
-80 LGEGTFEGNGNV
+80 LSEGKFIGTGNNGLT
-92 MISINKAH
+92 IENK
-100 LSQGGSITIVGAG
+100 SITIIGAG
-113 ADKTIIKGSSAY
+113 ADKTIIDLNKTQFMDIKSTS
-125 YAFNIYADSVVT
+125 SVVLT
-137 LRDLS
+137 NLT
-142 IVDCKS
+142 I
-148 VEGGAICNSG
+148 I
-158 TLLVD
+158 
-163 NCIFRNN
+163 
-170 FAFNTGGAI
+170 
-179 SSIENG
+179 NG
-185 DCKIYNSVFI
+185 YTKY
-195 NNSVICNDEYENANG
+195 
-210 GAVYSLKSDLL
+210 
-221 VDSCRFVGNFAKG
+221 
-234 NCLNAISGGAIY
+234 GGAIY
-246 SGTTANLNI
+246 NNGNLDI
-255 YSSTFEDNV
+255 YYSTFEDNV
-264 VTNNGGAVFSY
+264 VTDRGGAVLSY
-275 SYVGIYDSTFLRNK
+275 SYVGIYDSTFIRNK
-289 GTGTYSTGG
+289 GTGTSSTGG

-319 TSVARQGG
+319 TSVVRQGG

-369 MTNCVSKS
+369 MTNCVAKS

-382 IFASSGFNGVVTI
+382 IFASYDFNGVVTI
-395 LEGKTADVTS
+395 LEGKTADITS

-444 FITGT
+444 FINGT

-457 KYIVTVSGPLNN
+457 KYTVTVSGPLND
-469 NAIVKTT
+469 NAVVKKA

-491 SPNGDDDNNDGSK
+491 SPDGDDVNNDGSK

-563 GNDKDYAFNFGTTLN
+563 GNGKDYAFNFGTTLN
-578 VNIKNIIF
+578 VNLKNIIF
-586 TNLYSKKYAGL
+586 TNLYNKKYVDL

-612 TFEKCNAKTLIQING
+612 TFEKCNARYLIKTNGEIN
-627 KVNDVIMRENVV
+627 NVIMRDNNIA
-639 SSSFITN
+639 SSFISGA
-646 VISINNLLFEN
+646 ISIDNLLFEN
-657 NSGNGHISA
+657 NSGNGQISSI

-673 TFVNNKITVKS
+673 TFINNKITAKS
-684 STDYGIIYVSRA
+684 TNDYGIISVSDA

-703 VFENNTVKGLYIN
+703 VFENNTVKGFSIS
-716 RGSANFTSINDT
+716 RGCANFTSINDT
-728 FVNNDGVSGGAV
+728 FINNAGVTGGAV
-740 KGGGTFIN
+740 KGGGTFIH
-748 AKFINNK
+748 AKFINNT
-755 ATKGGAIYHDY
+755 ATKGGAIYHDSNA
-766 GVLTLKDC
+766 LTLKDC

-789 YIAPNGLT
+789 YIATNGMTRGL
-797 GGSCLNMSNT
+797 CLNMSNT
-807 LTLVSTSS
+807 LTLVSTNSS
-815 SNVKSELKAI
+815 SIKSELKAI

-882 VKGVLNVDANPVSV
+882 VNGVLNVDANPVSV

-935 LTIHIIGTLKGEG
+935 LIIHIIGTLKGEG

-999 KNGVTTTYPTQGG
+999 KNGVTTKYPSQGG
-1012 GKTVDVGL
+1012 GATVDVGL

-1025 YYLSVDDC
+1025 YYLNVDNC

-1063 GGVYSATKALNV
+1063 GGVSSARALNV
-1075 IVANT
+1075 IVVNT

-1086 LGVNKNGRT
+1086 LGVNNNGRT

-1103 VSDIFIS
+1103 VSDIFS
-1110 SSSIPRYNV
+1110 STGSRYNV

-1126 VTFDGNYKG
+1126 VTFDGNYNG

-1144 LEGTNATVINSKFI
+1144 LKGTNTTVINSKFI
-1158 NLKDISAIHAFS
+1158 NLKDISAIYAFS

-1175 CNVTIIGTYFENNTR
+1175 CNVTIIDTYFENNTR
-1190 DIDYGYGA
+1190 DIDYGYVQ

-1219 ACPDMRYQDA
+1219 ACPDGRYQDA

-1239 NMTNQVLFRGSVSST
+1239 NMTNQVLFRGSVSFS
-1254 HKDDSLPD
+1254 HKDDPLPD

-1276 NNEKGVHFIGGNV
+1276 NNEKGVRFIGGNV

-1299 TASGRAYIVYLD
+1299 TAGGSYGVYLD

-1322 VYSPTISCD
+1322 VYSPSISCGS
-1331 TWLVQALVTDNAS
+1331 WIVPALVTDNAS

-1370 PIFDVNANLT
+1370 PILDVNAT
-1380 VSNGVIN
+1380 FSVSGGIIN
-1387 PNKGIFNTDGLTANY
+1387 PGAGIFTRDGLTANY
-1402 TYNGVGNQTVTATLS
+1402 TYNGVGNQVVTATLS

-1556 TIGGVTYNATVLG
+1556 TIGGVTYNATVSG

-1624 MVAVLTDYKGNPIAN
+1624 MVAVLTDYLGNPIAN
-1639 ATVYFSINGVT
+1639 AIVYFTINGQT
-1650 YVRTTDVNGSASIGL
+1650 YNKTTDVNGTASMGL
-1665 NLGSG
+1665 NLASN
-1670 VYGASVYYN
+1670 VYKATVSYK
-1679 GSDMYDKVSKN
+1679 GSDKYNAVSKN
-1690 ITVTINPTV
+1690 ITVTINPTIISK
-1699 LADDLVKMYKNATK
+1699 DLVKM
-1713 FSAKFTDSTGKAL
+1713 
-1726 VNSDVRFNING
+1726 
-1737 VFYTR
+1737 
-1742 TTDANGVASL
+1742 
-1752 AINLRPG
+1752 
-1759 DYILTAYNPV
+1759 
-1769 NGEQKGVT
+1769 
-1777 ITVKSLIVQNDLT
+1777 
-1790 KYYLNASRF
+1790 
-1799 QATIYNKDGSLA
+1799 
-1811 VNKNVT
+1811 
-1817 FNING
+1817 
-1822 VFYIR
+1822 
-1827 TTDSNGV
+1827 
-1834 VSLAINLRPG
+1834 
-1844 DYIITTI
+1844 
-1851 FDGLDIGNKVTV
+1851 
-1863 LPTLVTKDLNMK
+1863 
-1875 YMDGS
+1875 
-1880 NFTAQTLDSQG
+1880 
-1891 KALANQN
+1891 
-1898 VSFNV
+1898 
-1903 NGVFYHRITNED
+1903 
-1915 GIASLRIR
+1915 
-1923 LMSGEYII
+1923 
-1931 TSYWNNFQ
+1931 
-1939 TGNTIKIS
+1939 
-1947 P
+1947 

>member
-1 MRKRLLIVFS
+1 MRNKLAILILLI
-11 VLLFLLCL
+11 LFIVSISC
-19 SVVSATDE
+19 VSAE
-27 NTNSSIVAQDYDG
+27 
-40 NEFYVDLGGDDSNS
+40 DSNS
-54 GQLNSPFNSIN
+54 VSVLSGSNSDVYVSPTGNDNNVGDVNNPFATIN
-65 KAVEVSKSNDNVVIH
+65 KAIDSNVSNIH
-80 LGEGTFEGNGNV
+80 LSEGKFIGTGNNGLT
-92 MISINKAH
+92 IENK
-100 LSQGGSITIVGAG
+100 SITIIGAG
-113 ADKTIIKGSSAY
+113 ADKTIIDLNKTQFMDIKSTS
-125 YAFNIYADSVVT
+125 SVVLT
-137 LRDLS
+137 NLT
-142 IVDCKS
+142 IINGYTKY
-148 VEGGAICNSG
+148 GGAIYNNGNLTIQNCN
-158 TLLVD
+158 
-163 NCIFRNN
+163 F
-170 FAFNTGGAI
+170 
-179 SSIENG
+179 
-185 DCKIYNSVFI
+185 K
-195 NNSVICNDEYENANG
+195 NNSAT
-210 GAVYSLKSDLL
+210 
-221 VDSCRFVGNFAKG
+221 
-234 NCLNAISGGAIY
+234 SGGAIY
-246 SGTTANLNI
+246 NNGNLDI
-255 YSSTFEDNV
+255 YYSTFEDNV
-264 VTNNGGAVFSY
+264 VTDRGGAVLSY
-275 SYVGIYDSTFLRNK
+275 SYVGIYDSTFIRNK
-289 GTGTYSTGG
+289 GTGTSSTGG

-319 TSVARQGG
+319 TSVVRQGG

-369 MTNCVSKS
+369 MTNCVAKS

-382 IFASSGFNGVVTI
+382 IFASYDFNGVVTI
-395 LEGKTADVTS
+395 LEGKTADITS

-444 FITGT
+444 FINGT

-457 KYIVTVSGPLNN
+457 KYTVTVSGPLND
-469 NAIVKTT
+469 NAVVKKA

-491 SPNGDDDNNDGSK
+491 SPDGDDVNNDGSK

-553 IGVDGKTIID
+553 IGVDGKTIIE
-563 GNDKDYAFNFGTTLN
+563 GNGKNYAFNFGTTLN
-578 VNIKNIIF
+578 VNLKNIIF
-586 TNLYSKKYAGL
+586 TNLYSTKAAGL
-597 IKGGSGDF
+597 VKGGSGDYI
-605 TVNIDNC
+605 VNIDNC
-612 TFEKCNAKTLIQING
+612 TFEKCNARFLIQING
-627 KVNDVIMRENVV
+627 EINNVIIIENVV
-639 SSSFITN
+639 SSSFISN
-646 VISINNLLFEN
+646 AVSINNLLFEN
-657 NSGNGHISA
+657 NSGNGQISSIK
-666 EKGIYNS
+666 KGIYNS
-673 TFVNNKITVKS
+673 TFINNKIISKS
-684 STDYGIIYVSRA
+684 DLGIVNINSNDFLSV
-696 NFVSSNN
+696 NN
-703 VFENNTVKGLYIN
+703 VFENNTVKGFSIS
-716 RGSANFTSINDT
+716 RGRTNFTSVNDT
-728 FVNNDGVSGGAV
+728 FINNAGVSGGAV

-748 AKFINNK
+748 AKFINNT
-755 ATKGGAIYHDY
+755 ATKGGAIYHDS
-766 GVLTLKDC
+766 GALTLKDC

-789 YIAPNGLT
+789 FIATNMNWNL
-797 GGSCLNMSNT
+797 CLNMSNT
-807 LTLVSTSS
+807 LTLASINSS
-815 SNVKSELKAI
+815 SIKSELNAI

-842 NGVYKGSA
+842 NGVYKGST
-850 PLVNGVATFV
+850 PLVNSVATFV

-870 SASGDYI
+870 SVSSDYI

-935 LTIHIIGTLKGEG
+935 LIIHIIGTLKGEG
-948 NVNLDLAPL
+948 NVKLDLAPL

-999 KNGVTTTYPTQGG
+999 KNGVTTKYPSQGG
-1012 GKTVDVGL
+1012 GATVDVGL

-1025 YYLSVDDC
+1025 YYLNVDNC

-1063 GGVYSATKALNV
+1063 GGVSSARALNV
-1075 IVANT
+1075 IVVNT

-1086 LGVNKNGRT
+1086 LGVNNNGRT

-1103 VSDIFIS
+1103 VSDIFS
-1110 SSSIPRYNV
+1110 STGSRYNV

-1126 VTFDGNYKG
+1126 VTFDGNYNG

-1144 LEGTNATVINSKFI
+1144 LKGTNTTVINSKFI
-1158 NLKDISAIHAFS
+1158 NLKDISAIYAFS

-1175 CNVTIIGTYFENNTR
+1175 CNVTIIDTYFENNTR
-1190 DIDYGYGA
+1190 DIDYGYVQ

-1219 ACPDMRYQDA
+1219 ACPDGRYQDA

-1239 NMTNQVLFRGSVSST
+1239 NMTNQVLFRGSVSFS
-1254 HKDDSLPD
+1254 HKDDPLPD

-1276 NNEKGVHFIGGNV
+1276 NNEKGVRFIGGNV

-1299 TASGRAYIVYLD
+1299 TAVGSYGVYLD

-1322 VYSPTISCD
+1322 VYSPSISCGS
-1331 TWLVQALVTDNAS
+1331 WIVPALVTDNAS

-1370 PIFDVNANLT
+1370 PILDVNASLT
-1380 VSNGVIN
+1380 VSNGVIT
-1387 PNKGIFNTDGLTANY
+1387 PNKGVLNSNGLTANY
-1402 TYNGVGNQTVTATLS
+1402 TYNGVGNQVVTATLS

-1439 SNNAPQTGD
+1439 SNNVPQTGD

-1556 TIGGVTYNATVLG
+1556 TIGGVTYNATVSG

-1624 MVAVLTDYKGNPIAN
+1624 MVAVLTDYLGNPIAN
-1639 ATVYFSINGVT
+1639 AIVYFTINGQT
-1650 YVRTTDVNGSASIGL
+1650 YNKTTDVNGTASMGL
-1665 NLGSG
+1665 NLASN
-1670 VYGASVYYN
+1670 VYKATVSYN
-1679 GSDMYDKVSKN
+1679 GSDKYNAVSKN
-1690 ITVTINPTV
+1690 ITVTINPTIISK
-1699 LADDLVKMYKNATK
+1699 DLVKMYQNATR
-1713 FSAKFTDSTGKAL
+1713 FYAKFTDSTGKAIA
-1726 VNSDVRFNING
+1726 NKEIRFNING
-1737 VFYTR
+1737 VFYTKK
-1742 TTDANGVASL
+1742 TDKDGVADL
-1752 AINLRPG
+1752 GIMLRPG
-1759 DYILTAYNPV
+1759 NYILTAYNPV
-1769 NGEQKGVT
+1769 TGEEKGFN
-1777 ITVKSLIVQNDLT
+1777 ITVKSLIMQNDLT

-1799 QATIYNKDGSLA
+1799 EATVYNKDGSLA

-1822 VFYIR
+1822 VFYHKK
-1827 TTDSNGV
+1827 TDENGV
-1834 VSLAINLRPG
+1834 ASLGIALRPG
-1844 DYIITTI
+1844 NYTITTMY
-1851 FDGLDIGNKVTV
+1851 DGLDIGNKVTV
-1863 LPTLVTKDLNMK
+1863 LPTLVTKDLSMK
-1875 YMDGS
+1875 YLDGS
-1880 NFTAQTLDSQG
+1880 NFTALTLDGQG
-1891 KALANQN
+1891 KPLANQN

-1903 NGVFYHRITNED
+1903 NGVFYHKVTNKD
-1915 GIASLRIR
+1915 GIASLGIR

-1931 TSYWNNFQ
+1931 TSYWNDFQ

-1947 P
+1947 S

>member
-1 MRKRLLIVFS
+1 MRNKLAILILLI
-11 VLLFLLCL
+11 LFIVSISC
-19 SVVSATDE
+19 VSAE
-27 NTNSSIVAQDYDG
+27 
-40 NEFYVDLGGDDSNS
+40 DSNS
-54 GQLNSPFNSIN
+54 VSVLSGSNSDVYVSPTGNDNNVGDVNNPFATIN
-65 KAVEVSKSNDNVVIH
+65 KAIDSNVSNIH
-80 LGEGTFEGNGNV
+80 LSEGKFIGTGNNGLT
-92 MISINKAH
+92 IENK
-100 LSQGGSITIVGAG
+100 SITIIGAG
-113 ADKTIIKGSSAY
+113 ADKTIIDLNKTQFMDIKSTS
-125 YAFNIYADSVVT
+125 SVVLT
-137 LRDLS
+137 NLT
-142 IVDCKS
+142 IINGYTKY
-148 VEGGAICNSG
+148 GGAIYNNGNLTIQNCN
-158 TLLVD
+158 
-163 NCIFRNN
+163 F
-170 FAFNTGGAI
+170 
-179 SSIENG
+179 
-185 DCKIYNSVFI
+185 K
-195 NNSVICNDEYENANG
+195 NNSAT
-210 GAVYSLKSDLL
+210 
-221 VDSCRFVGNFAKG
+221 
-234 NCLNAISGGAIY
+234 SGGAIY
-246 SGTTANLNI
+246 NNGNLDI
-255 YSSTFEDNV
+255 YYSTFEDNV
-264 VTNNGGAVFSY
+264 VTDRGGAVLSY
-275 SYVGIYDSTFLRNK
+275 SYVGIYDSTFIRNK
-289 GTGTYSTGG
+289 GTGTSSTGG

-319 TSVARQGG
+319 TSVVRQGG

-369 MTNCVSKS
+369 MTNCVAKS

-382 IFASSGFNGVVTI
+382 IFASYDFNGVVTI
-395 LEGKTADVTS
+395 LEGKTADITS

-444 FITGT
+444 FINGT

-457 KYIVTVSGPLNN
+457 KYTVTVSGPLND
-469 NAIVKTT
+469 NAVVKKA

-491 SPNGDDDNNDGSK
+491 SPDGDDVNNDGSK

-563 GNDKDYAFNFGTTLN
+563 GNGKDYAFNFGTTLN
-578 VNIKNIIF
+578 VNLKNIIF
-586 TNLYSKKYAGL
+586 TNLYNKKYVDL

-612 TFEKCNAKTLIQING
+612 TFEKCNARYLIKTNGEIN
-627 KVNDVIMRENVV
+627 NVIMRDNNIA
-639 SSSFITN
+639 SSFIRGA
-646 VISINNLLFEN
+646 ISIDNLLFEN
-657 NSGNGHISA
+657 NSGNGQISSI

-673 TFVNNKITVKS
+673 TFINNKITAKS
-684 STDYGIIYVSRA
+684 TNDYGIISVSDA

-703 VFENNTVKGLYIN
+703 VFENNTVKGFSIS
-716 RGSANFTSINDT
+716 RGCANFTSINDT
-728 FVNNDGVSGGAV
+728 FINNAGVTGGAV
-740 KGGGTFIN
+740 KGGGTFIH
-748 AKFINNK
+748 AKFINNT
-755 ATKGGAIYHDY
+755 ATKGGAIYHDSNA
-766 GVLTLKDC
+766 LTLKDC

-789 YIAPNGLT
+789 YIATNGMTRGL
-797 GGSCLNMSNT
+797 CLNMSNT
-807 LTLVSTSS
+807 LTLVSTNSS
-815 SNVKSELKAI
+815 SIKSELKAI

-882 VKGVLNVDANPVSV
+882 VNGVLNVDANPVSV

-1012 GKTVDVGL
+1012 GETVDVGL

-1331 TWLVQALVTDNAS
+1331 TWLVPALVTDNAS

-1726 VNSDVRFNING
+1726 VNSNVRFNING

-1742 TTDANGVASL
+1742 TTDSNGVASL

>member
-1 MRKRLLIVFS
+1 MRNKLAILILLI
-11 VLLFLLCL
+11 LFIVSISC
-19 SVVSATDE
+19 VSAE
-27 NTNSSIVAQDYDG
+27 
-40 NEFYVDLGGDDSNS
+40 DSNS
-54 GQLNSPFNSIN
+54 VSVLSGSNSDVYVSPTGNDNNVGDVNNPFATIN
-65 KAVEVSKSNDNVVIH
+65 KAIDSNVSNIH
-80 LGEGTFEGNGNV
+80 LSEGKFIGTGNNGLT
-92 MISINKAH
+92 IENK
-100 LSQGGSITIVGAG
+100 SITIIGAG
-113 ADKTIIKGSSAY
+113 ADKTIIDLNKTQFMDIKSTS
-125 YAFNIYADSVVT
+125 SVVLT
-137 LRDLS
+137 NLTIINGYD
-142 IVDCKS
+142 KY
-148 VEGGAICNSG
+148 GGAIDNSG
-158 TLLVD
+158 NLTIQ
-163 NCIFRNN
+163 NCN
-170 FAFNTGGAI
+170 F
-179 SSIENG
+179 
-185 DCKIYNSVFI
+185 K
-195 NNSVICNDEYENANG
+195 NNSAT
-210 GAVYSLKSDLL
+210 
-221 VDSCRFVGNFAKG
+221 
-234 NCLNAISGGAIY
+234 SGGAIY
-246 SGTTANLNI
+246 SGTSANLDI
-255 YSSTFEDNV
+255 YYSTFEDNV
-264 VTNNGGAVFSY
+264 VTDRGGAIFSY
-275 SYVGIYDSTFLRNK
+275 SYVGIYDSTFIRNK
-289 GTGTYSTGG
+289 GTGTSSTGG

-327 ALYLSYVNVTNCIFE
+327 AIYLSYGNVTNCIFE
-342 NASTTDT
+342 NASTTAT
-349 GSSNGGGAIYGSSF
+349 GSSYGGGAIYGSSF

-369 MTNCVSKS
+369 MTNCVAKS

-395 LEGKTADVTS
+395 LEGKTADITS

-444 FITGT
+444 FINGT

-457 KYIVTVSGPLNN
+457 KYTVTVSGPLND
-469 NAIVKTT
+469 NAVVKKA

-491 SPNGDDDNNDGSK
+491 SPDGDDVNNDGSK

-563 GNDKDYAFNFGTTLN
+563 GNGKDYAFNFGTTLN

-586 TNLYSKKYAGL
+586 TNLYNKKYAGL
-597 IKGGSGDF
+597 IEGGSGDF

-612 TFEKCNAKTLIQING
+612 TFEKCNAKYLIETNGEIN
-627 KVNDVIMRENVV
+627 NVIMRDNNIASRFISGAV
-639 SSSFITN
+639 SID
-646 VISINNLLFEN
+646 NLLFEN
-657 NSGNGHISA
+657 NSGNGQISSI

-673 TFVNNKITVKS
+673 TFINNKITAKS
-684 STDYGIIYVSRA
+684 TNDYGIISVSDA

-703 VFENNTVKGLYIN
+703 VFENNTVKGFSIS
-716 RGSANFTSINDT
+716 RGCANFTSINDT
-728 FVNNDGVSGGAV
+728 FINNAGVTGGAV
-740 KGGGTFIN
+740 KGGGTFIH
-748 AKFINNK
+748 AKFINNT
-755 ATKGGAIYHDY
+755 ATKGGAIYHDSN
-766 GVLTLKDC
+766 VLTLKDC

-789 YIAPNGLT
+789 FIATNGMT
-797 GGSCLNMSNT
+797 GGLCLNMSNT
-807 LTLVSTSS
+807 LTLVSTNSS
-815 SNVKSELKAI
+815 SIKSELKAI

-850 PLVNGVATFV
+850 PLVNSVATFV

-882 VKGVLNVDANPVSV
+882 VNGVLNVDANPVSV

-935 LTIHIIGTLKGEG
+935 LIIHIIGTLKGEG

-999 KNGVTTTYPTQGG
+999 KNGVTTKYPSQGG
-1012 GKTVDVGL
+1012 GATVDVGL

-1025 YYLSVDDC
+1025 YYLNVDDC

-1126 VTFDGNYKG
+1126 VTFDGNYNS

-1190 DIDYGYGA
+1190 DIDYGYGQ

-1219 ACPDMRYQDA
+1219 ACPDIRYQDA

-1239 NMTNQVLFRGSVSST
+1239 NMTNQVLFRGSISST
-1254 HKDDSLPD
+1254 HKDDPLPD

-1276 NNEKGVHFIGGNV
+1276 NNEKGVRFIGGNV

-1299 TASGRAYIVYLD
+1299 TAGGSYGVYLD

-1322 VYSPTISCD
+1322 VYSPSISCGS
-1331 TWLVQALVTDNAS
+1331 WIVPALVTDNAS

-1370 PIFDVNANLT
+1370 PILDVNAT
-1380 VSNGVIN
+1380 FSVSGGIIN
-1387 PNKGIFNTDGLTANY
+1387 PGAGIFTRDGLTANY

-1556 TIGGVTYNATVLG
+1556 TIGGVTYNATVSG

-1624 MVAVLTDYKGNPIAN
+1624 MVAVLTDYLGNPIAN
-1639 ATVYFSINGVT
+1639 AIVYFTINGQT
-1650 YVRTTDVNGSASIGL
+1650 YNKTTDVNGTASMGL
-1665 NLGSG
+1665 NLASN
-1670 VYGASVYYN
+1670 VYKATVSYN
-1679 GSDMYDKVSKN
+1679 GSDKYNAVSKN
-1690 ITVTINPTV
+1690 ITVTINPTIV
-1699 LADDLVKMYKNATK
+1699 ADDLVKMYQNATR
-1713 FSAKFTDSTGKAL
+1713 FYAKFTDSTGKAIA
-1726 VNSDVRFNING
+1726 NKEIRFNING
-1737 VFYTR
+1737 VFYTKK
-1742 TTDANGVASL
+1742 TDKDGVADL
-1752 AINLRPG
+1752 GIMLRPG
-1759 DYILTAYNPV
+1759 SYILTAYNPV
-1769 NGEQKGVT
+1769 TGEEKGFN
-1777 ITVKSLIVQNDLT
+1777 ITVKSLIVQSDLT

-1799 QATIYNKDGSLA
+1799 EATVYNKDGSLA
-1811 VNKNVT
+1811 VNKEVT

-1822 VFYIR
+1822 VFYTK
-1827 TTDSNGV
+1827 TTDKNGV
-1834 VSLAINLRPG
+1834 ASLGIALRPG
-1844 DYIITTI
+1844 NYTITTMY
-1851 FDGLDIGNKVTV
+1851 DGLDIGNRVSV

-1875 YMDGS
+1875 HLDGS
-1880 NFTAQTLDSQG
+1880 NFTALTLDGQG
-1891 KALANQN
+1891 KPLANQN

-1903 NGVFYHRITNED
+1903 NGVFYHKVTNKD
-1915 GIASLRIR
+1915 GIASLGIR

-1931 TSYWNNFQ
+1931 TSYWNDFQ

-1947 P
+1947 S

>member
-1 MRKRLLIVFS
+1 MRNKLAILILLI
-11 VLLFLLCL
+11 LFIVSISC
-19 SVVSATDE
+19 VSAE
-27 NTNSSIVAQDYDG
+27 
-40 NEFYVDLGGDDSNS
+40 DSNS
-54 GQLNSPFNSIN
+54 VSVLSGSNSDVYVSPTGNDNNVGDVNNPFATIN
-65 KAVEVSKSNDNVVIH
+65 KAIDSNVSNIH
-80 LGEGTFEGNGNV
+80 LSEGKFIGAGNNGLT
-92 MISINKAH
+92 IENK
-100 LSQGGSITIVGAG
+100 SITIIGAG
-113 ADKTIIKGSSAY
+113 ADKTIIDLNKTQFMDIKSTS
-125 YAFNIYADSVVT
+125 SVVLT
-137 LRDLS
+137 NLT
-142 IVDCKS
+142 IINGYTKY
-148 VEGGAICNSG
+148 GGAIYNNGNLTIQNCN
-158 TLLVD
+158 
-163 NCIFRNN
+163 F
-170 FAFNTGGAI
+170 
-179 SSIENG
+179 
-185 DCKIYNSVFI
+185 K
-195 NNSVICNDEYENANG
+195 NNSAT
-210 GAVYSLKSDLL
+210 
-221 VDSCRFVGNFAKG
+221 
-234 NCLNAISGGAIY
+234 SGGAIY

-275 SYVGIYDSTFLRNK
+275 SYVGIYDSTFIRNK

-298 SIYINGNSNKY
+298 SIYINGNSDKY

-327 ALYLSYVNVTNCIFE
+327 AIYLSYGNVTNCIFE
-342 NASTTDT
+342 NASTTAT
-349 GSSNGGGAIYGSSF
+349 GSSYGGGAIYGSSF

-369 MTNCVSKS
+369 MTNCVAKS

-395 LEGKTADVTS
+395 LEGKTADITS

-444 FITGT
+444 FINGT

-457 KYIVTVSGPLNN
+457 KYTVTVSGPLND
-469 NAIVKTT
+469 NAVVKKA

-491 SPNGDDDNNDGSK
+491 SPDGDDVNNDGSK

-563 GNDKDYAFNFGTTLN
+563 GNGKDYAFNFGTTLN
-578 VNIKNIIF
+578 VNLKNIIF
-586 TNLYSKKYAGL
+586 TNLYNKKYVDL

-612 TFEKCNAKTLIQING
+612 TFEKCNARYLIETNGEIN
-627 KVNDVIMRENVV
+627 NVIMRDNNIA
-639 SSSFITN
+639 SSFIRGA
-646 VISINNLLFEN
+646 VSIDNLLFEN
-657 NSGNGHISA
+657 NSGNGQISSI

-673 TFVNNKITVKS
+673 TFINNKITAKS
-684 STDYGIIYVSRA
+684 TNDYGIISVSDA

-703 VFENNTVKGLYIN
+703 VFENNTVKGFSIS
-716 RGSANFTSINDT
+716 RGCANFTSINDT
-728 FVNNDGVSGGAV
+728 FINNAGVTGGAV
-740 KGGGTFIN
+740 KGGGTFIH
-748 AKFINNK
+748 AKFINNT
-755 ATKGGAIYHDY
+755 ATKGGAIYHDSN
-766 GVLTLKDC
+766 VLTLKDC

-789 YIAPNGLT
+789 FIATNGMT
-797 GGSCLNMSNT
+797 GGLCLNMSNT
-807 LTLVSTSS
+807 LTLVSTNSS
-815 SNVKSELKAI
+815 SIKSELKAI

-850 PLVNGVATFV
+850 PLVNSVATFV
-860 AVANDGKYEI
+860 VVANDGKYEI

-882 VKGVLNVDANPVSV
+882 VNGVLNVDANPVSV

-935 LTIHIIGTLKGEG
+935 LIIHIIGTLKGEG

-999 KNGVTTTYPTQGG
+999 KNGVTTKYPSQGG
-1012 GKTVDVGL
+1012 GATVDVGL

-1126 VTFDGNYKG
+1126 VTFDGNYSG

-1190 DIDYGYGA
+1190 DIDYGYGQ

-1219 ACPDMRYQDA
+1219 ACPDIRYQDA

-1239 NMTNQVLFRGSVSST
+1239 NMTNQVLFRGSISST
-1254 HKDDSLPD
+1254 HKDDPLPD

-1276 NNEKGVHFIGGNV
+1276 NNEKGVRFIGGNV

-1299 TASGRAYIVYLD
+1299 TAGGSYGVYLD

-1322 VYSPTISCD
+1322 VYSPSISCGS
-1331 TWLVQALVTDNAS
+1331 WIVPALVTDNAS

-1370 PIFDVNANLT
+1370 PILDVNAT
-1380 VSNGVIN
+1380 FSVSGGIIN
-1387 PNKGIFNTDGLTANY
+1387 PGAGIFTRDGLTANY

-1474 VLKGTISLINGMGSF
+1474 VLKGTISLINGRGSF

-1556 TIGGVTYNATVLG
+1556 TIGGVTYNATVSG

-1624 MVAVLTDYKGNPIAN
+1624 MVAVLTDYLGNPIAN
-1639 ATVYFSINGVT
+1639 ATVYFTINGKT
-1650 YVRTTDVNGSASIGL
+1650 YAKSTDANGTASMGL
-1665 NLGSG
+1665 NLASN
-1670 VYGASVYYN
+1670 VYKATVSYN
-1679 GSDMYDKVSKN
+1679 GSDMYNAVSKN
-1690 ITVTINPTV
+1690 ITVTINPTIV
-1699 LADDLVKMYKNATK
+1699 ADDLVKMYQNATR
-1713 FSAKFTDSTGKAL
+1713 FYAKFTDSTGKAIA
-1726 VNSDVRFNING
+1726 NKEIRFNING
-1737 VFYTR
+1737 VFYTKK
-1742 TTDANGVASL
+1742 TDKDGVADL
-1752 AINLRPG
+1752 GIMLRPG
-1759 DYILTAYNPV
+1759 SYILTAYNPV
-1769 NGEQKGVT
+1769 TGEEKGFN
-1777 ITVKSLIVQNDLT
+1777 IIVKSLIMQNDLT

-1799 QATIYNKDGSLA
+1799 EATVYNKDGSLA
-1811 VNKNVT
+1811 VNKEVT

-1822 VFYIR
+1822 VFYHKK
-1827 TTDSNGV
+1827 TDEKGV
-1834 VSLAINLRPG
+1834 ASLGIALRPG
-1844 DYIITTI
+1844 NYTITTMY
-1851 FDGLDIGNKVTV
+1851 DGLDIGNKVNV
-1863 LPTLVTKDLNMK
+1863 LPTLVTKDLSMK
-1875 YMDGS
+1875 YLDGS
-1880 NFTAQTLDSQG
+1880 NFTALTLDGQG
-1891 KALANQN
+1891 KPLANQN

-1903 NGVFYHRITNED
+1903 NGVFYHKVTNKD
-1915 GIASLRIR
+1915 GIASLGIR

-1931 TSYWNNFQ
+1931 TSYWNDFQ

-1947 P
+1947 S

>member
-1 MRKRLLIVFS
+1 MRNKLAILILLI
-11 VLLFLLCL
+11 LFIVSISC
-19 SVVSATDE
+19 VSAE
-27 NTNSSIVAQDYDG
+27 
-40 NEFYVDLGGDDSNS
+40 DSNS
-54 GQLNSPFNSIN
+54 VSVLSGSNSDVYVSPTGNDNNVGDVNNPFATIN
-65 KAVEVSKSNDNVVIH
+65 KAIDSNVSNIH
-80 LGEGTFEGNGNV
+80 LSEGKFIGTGNNGLT
-92 MISINKAH
+92 IENK
-100 LSQGGSITIVGAG
+100 SITIIGAG
-113 ADKTIIKGSSAY
+113 ADKTIIDLNKTQFMDIKSTS
-125 YAFNIYADSVVT
+125 SVVLT
-137 LRDLS
+137 NLT
-142 IVDCKS
+142 IINGYTKY
-148 VEGGAICNSG
+148 GGAIYNNGNLTIQNCN
-158 TLLVD
+158 
-163 NCIFRNN
+163 F
-170 FAFNTGGAI
+170 
-179 SSIENG
+179 
-185 DCKIYNSVFI
+185 K
-195 NNSVICNDEYENANG
+195 NNSAT
-210 GAVYSLKSDLL
+210 
-221 VDSCRFVGNFAKG
+221 
-234 NCLNAISGGAIY
+234 SGGAIY
-246 SGTTANLNI
+246 NNGNLDI
-255 YSSTFEDNV
+255 YYSTFEDNV
-264 VTNNGGAVFSY
+264 VTDRGGAVLSY
-275 SYVGIYDSTFLRNK
+275 SYVGIYDSTFIRNK
-289 GTGTYSTGG
+289 GTGTSSTGG

-319 TSVARQGG
+319 TSVVRQGG

-369 MTNCVSKS
+369 MTNCVAKS

-382 IFASSGFNGVVTI
+382 IFASYDFNGVVTI
-395 LEGKTADVTS
+395 LEGKTADITS

-444 FITGT
+444 FINGT

-457 KYIVTVSGPLNN
+457 KYTVTVSDPLND
-469 NAIVKTT
+469 NAVVKKA

-491 SPNGDDDNNDGSK
+491 SPDGDDVNNDGSK

-563 GNDKDYAFNFGTTLN
+563 GNGKDYAFNFGTTLN
-578 VNIKNIIF
+578 VNLKNIIF
-586 TNLYSKKYAGL
+586 TNLYNKKYVDL

-612 TFEKCNAKTLIQING
+612 TFEKCNARYLIKTNGEIN
-627 KVNDVIMRENVV
+627 NVIMRDNNIA
-639 SSSFITN
+639 SSFISGA
-646 VISINNLLFEN
+646 ISIDNLLFEN
-657 NSGNGHISA
+657 NSGNGQISSI

-673 TFVNNKITVKS
+673 TFINNKITAKS
-684 STDYGIIYVSRA
+684 TNDYGIISVSDA

-703 VFENNTVKGLYIN
+703 VFENNTVKGFSIS
-716 RGSANFTSINDT
+716 RGCANFTSINDT
-728 FVNNDGVSGGAV
+728 FINNAGVTGGAV
-740 KGGGTFIN
+740 KGGGTFIH
-748 AKFINNK
+748 AKFINNT
-755 ATKGGAIYHDY
+755 ATKGGAIYHDSNA
-766 GVLTLKDC
+766 LTLKDC

-789 YIAPNGLT
+789 YIATNGMTRGL
-797 GGSCLNMSNT
+797 CLNMSNT
-807 LTLVSTSS
+807 LTLVSTNSS
-815 SNVKSELKAI
+815 SIKSELKAI

-882 VKGVLNVDANPVSV
+882 VNGVLNVDANPVSV

-935 LTIHIIGTLKGEG
+935 LIIHIIGTLKGEG

-999 KNGVTTTYPTQGG
+999 KNGVTTKYPSQGG
-1012 GKTVDVGL
+1012 GATVDVGL

-1025 YYLSVDDC
+1025 YYLNVDNC

-1063 GGVYSATKALNV
+1063 GGVSSARALNV
-1075 IVANT
+1075 IVVNT

-1086 LGVNKNGRT
+1086 LGVNNNGRT

-1103 VSDIFIS
+1103 VSDIFS
-1110 SSSIPRYNV
+1110 STGSRYNV

-1126 VTFDGNYKG
+1126 VTFDGNYNG

-1144 LEGTNATVINSKFI
+1144 LKGTNTTVINSKFI
-1158 NLKDISAIHAFS
+1158 NLKDISAIYAFS

-1175 CNVTIIGTYFENNTR
+1175 CNVTIIDTYFENNTR
-1190 DIDYGYGA
+1190 DIDYGYVQ

-1219 ACPDMRYQDA
+1219 ACPDGRYQDA

-1239 NMTNQVLFRGSVSST
+1239 NMTNQVLFRGSVSSP
-1254 HKDDSLPD
+1254 HKDDPLPD

-1276 NNEKGVHFIGGNV
+1276 NNEKGVRFIGGNV

-1299 TASGRAYIVYLD
+1299 TAGGSYGVYLD

-1322 VYSPTISCD
+1322 VYSPSISCGS
-1331 TWLVQALVTDNAS
+1331 WIVPVLVTDNAS

-1370 PIFDVNANLT
+1370 PILDVNAT
-1380 VSNGVIN
+1380 FSVSGGIIN
-1387 PNKGIFNTDGLTANY
+1387 PGAGIFTRDGLTANY
-1402 TYNGVGNQTVTATLS
+1402 TYNGVGNQVVTATLS

-1439 SNNAPQTGD
+1439 SNNVPQTGD

-1556 TIGGVTYNATVLG
+1556 TIGGVTYNATVSG

-1624 MVAVLTDYKGNPIAN
+1624 MVAVLTDYLGNPIAN
-1639 ATVYFSINGVT
+1639 AIVYFTINGQT
-1650 YVRTTDVNGSASIGL
+1650 YNKTTDVNGTASMGL
-1665 NLGSG
+1665 NLASN
-1670 VYGASVYYN
+1670 VYKATVSYN
-1679 GSDMYDKVSKN
+1679 GSDKYNAVSKN
-1690 ITVTINPTV
+1690 ITVTINPTIV
-1699 LADDLVKMYKNATK
+1699 ADDLVKMYQNATR
-1713 FSAKFTDSTGKAL
+1713 FYAKFTDSTGKAIA
-1726 VNSDVRFNING
+1726 NKEIRFNING
-1737 VFYTR
+1737 VFYTKK
-1742 TTDANGVASL
+1742 TDKDGVADL
-1752 AINLRPG
+1752 GIMLRPG
-1759 DYILTAYNPV
+1759 SYILTAYNPV
-1769 NGEQKGVT
+1769 TGEEKGFN
-1777 ITVKSLIVQNDLT
+1777 ITVKSLIMQNDLT

-1799 QATIYNKDGSLA
+1799 EATVYNKDGSLA
-1811 VNKNVT
+1811 VNKEVT

-1822 VFYIR
+1822 VFYTK
-1827 TTDSNGV
+1827 TTDKNGV
-1834 VSLAINLRPG
+1834 ASLGIALRPG
-1844 DYIITTI
+1844 NYTITTMY
-1851 FDGLDIGNKVTV
+1851 DGLDIGNRVSV

-1875 YMDGS
+1875 HLDGS
-1880 NFTAQTLDSQG
+1880 NFTALTLDGQG
-1891 KALANQN
+1891 KPLANQN

-1903 NGVFYHRITNED
+1903 NGVFYHKVTNKD
-1915 GIASLRIR
+1915 GIASLGIR

-1931 TSYWNNFQ
+1931 TSYWNDFQ

-1947 P
+1947 S

>member
-1 MRKRLLIVFS
+1 MRNKLAILILLI
-11 VLLFLLCL
+11 LFIVSISC
-19 SVVSATDE
+19 VSAE
-27 NTNSSIVAQDYDG
+27 
-40 NEFYVDLGGDDSNS
+40 DSNS
-54 GQLNSPFNSIN
+54 VSVLSGSNSDVYVSPTGNDNNVGDVNNPFATIN
-65 KAVEVSKSNDNVVIH
+65 KAIDSNVSNIH
-80 LGEGTFEGNGNV
+80 LSEGKFIGTGNNGLT
-92 MISINKAH
+92 IENK
-100 LSQGGSITIVGAG
+100 SITIIGAG
-113 ADKTIIKGSSAY
+113 ADKTIIDLNKTQFMDIKSTS
-125 YAFNIYADSVVT
+125 SVVLT
-137 LRDLS
+137 NLT
-142 IVDCKS
+142 IINGYTKY
-148 VEGGAICNSG
+148 GGAIYNNGNLTIQNCN
-158 TLLVD
+158 
-163 NCIFRNN
+163 F
-170 FAFNTGGAI
+170 
-179 SSIENG
+179 
-185 DCKIYNSVFI
+185 K
-195 NNSVICNDEYENANG
+195 NNSAT
-210 GAVYSLKSDLL
+210 
-221 VDSCRFVGNFAKG
+221 
-234 NCLNAISGGAIY
+234 SGGAIY
-246 SGTTANLNI
+246 SGTSANLDI
-255 YSSTFEDNV
+255 YYSTFEDNV
-264 VTNNGGAVFSY
+264 ITDRGGAIFSY
-275 SYVGIYDSTFLRNK
+275 SYVGIYDSTFIRNK
-289 GTGTYSTGG
+289 GTGTSSTGG

-327 ALYLSYVNVTNCIFE
+327 AIYLSYGNVTNCIFE
-342 NASTTDT
+342 NASTTAT
-349 GSSNGGGAIYGSSF
+349 GSSYGGGAIYGSSF

-369 MTNCVSKS
+369 MTNCVAKS

-395 LEGKTADVTS
+395 LEGKTADITS

-444 FITGT
+444 FINGT

-457 KYIVTVSGPLNN
+457 KYTVTVSGPLND
-469 NAIVKTT
+469 NAVVKKA

-491 SPNGDDDNNDGSK
+491 SPDGDDVNNDGSK

-563 GNDKDYAFNFGTTLN
+563 GNGKDYAFNFGTTLN

-586 TNLYSKKYAGL
+586 TNLYNKKYAGL
-597 IKGGSGDF
+597 IEGGSGDF

-612 TFEKCNAKTLIQING
+612 TFEKCNAKYLIETNGEIN
-627 KVNDVIMRENVV
+627 NVIMRDNNIA
-639 SSSFITN
+639 SSFISGA
-646 VISINNLLFEN
+646 VSIDNLLFEN
-657 NSGNGHISA
+657 NSGNGQISSI

-673 TFVNNKITVKS
+673 TFINNKITAKS
-684 STDYGIIYVSRA
+684 TNDYGIISVSDA

-703 VFENNTVKGLYIN
+703 VFENNTVKGFSIS
-716 RGSANFTSINDT
+716 RGCANFTSINDT
-728 FVNNDGVSGGAV
+728 FINNAGVTGGAV
-740 KGGGTFIN
+740 KGGGTFIH
-748 AKFINNK
+748 AKFINNT
-755 ATKGGAIYHDY
+755 ATKGGAIYHDSN
-766 GVLTLKDC
+766 VLTLKDC

-789 YIAPNGLT
+789 FIATNGMTRGL
-797 GGSCLNMSNT
+797 CLNMSNT
-807 LTLVSTSS
+807 LTLVSTNSS
-815 SNVKSELKAI
+815 SIKSELKAI

-850 PLVNGVATFV
+850 PLVNSVATFV

-882 VKGVLNVDANPVSV
+882 VNGVLNVDANPVSV

-935 LTIHIIGTLKGEG
+935 LIIHIIGTLKGEG

-999 KNGVTTTYPTQGG
+999 KNGVTTKYPSQGG
-1012 GKTVDVGL
+1012 GATVDVGL

-1025 YYLSVDDC
+1025 YYLNVDDC

-1126 VTFDGNYKG
+1126 VTFDGNYNG

-1190 DIDYGYGA
+1190 DIDYGYGQ

-1219 ACPDMRYQDA
+1219 ACPDIRYQDA

-1239 NMTNQVLFRGSVSST
+1239 NMTNQVLFRGSVSFS
-1254 HKDDSLPD
+1254 HKDDPLPD

-1276 NNEKGVHFIGGNV
+1276 NNEKGVRFIGGNV

-1299 TASGRAYIVYLD
+1299 TAGGSYGVYLD

-1322 VYSPTISCD
+1322 VYSPSISCGS
-1331 TWLVQALVTDNAS
+1331 WIVPALVTDNAS

-1370 PIFDVNANLT
+1370 PILDVNAT
-1380 VSNGVIN
+1380 FSVSGGIIN
-1387 PNKGIFNTDGLTANY
+1387 PGAGIFTRDGLTANY

-1624 MVAVLTDYKGNPIAN
+1624 MVAVLTDYLGNPIAN
-1639 ATVYFSINGVT
+1639 AIVYFTINGKT
-1650 YVRTTDVNGSASIGL
+1650 YNKTTDVNGTASMGL
-1665 NLGSG
+1665 NLASN
-1670 VYGASVYYN
+1670 VYKATVSYN
-1679 GSDMYDKVSKN
+1679 GSDMYNAVSKN
-1690 ITVTINPTV
+1690 ITVTINPTIV
-1699 LADDLVKMYKNATK
+1699 ADDLVKMYQNATR
-1713 FSAKFTDSTGKAL
+1713 FYAKFTDSTGKAIA
-1726 VNSDVRFNING
+1726 NKEIRFNING
-1737 VFYTR
+1737 VFYTKK
-1742 TTDANGVASL
+1742 TDKDGVADL
-1752 AINLRPG
+1752 GIMLRPG
-1759 DYILTAYNPV
+1759 SYILTAYNPV
-1769 NGEQKGVT
+1769 TGEEKGFN
-1777 ITVKSLIVQNDLT
+1777 ITVKSLIMQNDLT
-1790 KYYLNASRF
+1790 KYYLNASKF
-1799 QATIYNKDGSLA
+1799 EATVYNKDGSLA

-1822 VFYIR
+1822 VFYHKK
-1827 TTDSNGV
+1827 TDENGV
-1834 VSLAINLRPG
+1834 ASLGIALRPG
-1844 DYIITTI
+1844 NYTITTMY
-1851 FDGLDIGNKVTV
+1851 DGLDIGNRVSV

-1875 YMDGS
+1875 HLDGS
-1880 NFTAQTLDSQG
+1880 NFTALTLDGQG
-1891 KALANQN
+1891 KPLANQN

-1903 NGVFYHRITNED
+1903 NGVFYHKVTNKD
-1915 GIASLRIR
+1915 GIASLGIR

-1931 TSYWNNFQ
+1931 TSYWNDFQ

-1947 P
+1947 S

>member
-1 MRKRLLIVFS
+1 MILFIVS
-11 VLLFLLCL
+11 ISC
-19 SVVSATDE
+19 VSAE
-27 NTNSSIVAQDYDG
+27 
-40 NEFYVDLGGDDSNS
+40 DSNS
-54 GQLNSPFNSIN
+54 VSVLSGSNSDVYVSPTGNDNNVGDVNNPFATIN
-65 KAVEVSKSNDNVVIH
+65 KAIDSNVSNIH
-80 LGEGTFEGNGNV
+80 LSEGKFIGTGNNGLT
-92 MISINKAH
+92 IENK
-100 LSQGGSITIVGAG
+100 SITIIGAG
-113 ADKTIIKGSSAY
+113 ADKTIIDLNKTQFMDIKSTS
-125 YAFNIYADSVVT
+125 SVVLT
-137 LRDLS
+137 NLT
-142 IVDCKS
+142 IINGYTKY
-148 VEGGAICNSG
+148 GGAIYNNGNLTIQNCN
-158 TLLVD
+158 
-163 NCIFRNN
+163 F
-170 FAFNTGGAI
+170 
-179 SSIENG
+179 
-185 DCKIYNSVFI
+185 K
-195 NNSVICNDEYENANG
+195 NNSAT
-210 GAVYSLKSDLL
+210 
-221 VDSCRFVGNFAKG
+221 
-234 NCLNAISGGAIY
+234 SGGAIY
-246 SGTTANLNI
+246 SGTSANLDI
-255 YSSTFEDNV
+255 YYSTFEDNV
-264 VTNNGGAVFSY
+264 VTDRGGAIFSY
-275 SYVGIYDSTFLRNK
+275 SYVGIYDSTFIRNK
-289 GTGTYSTGG
+289 GTGTSSTGG

-327 ALYLSYVNVTNCIFE
+327 AIYLSYGNVTNCIFE
-342 NASTTDT
+342 NASTTAT
-349 GSSNGGGAIYGSSF
+349 GSSYGGGAIYGSSF

-369 MTNCVSKS
+369 MTNCVAKS

-395 LEGKTADVTS
+395 LEGKTADITS

-444 FITGT
+444 FINGT

-457 KYIVTVSGPLNN
+457 KYTVTVSGPLND
-469 NAIVKTT
+469 NAVVKKA

-491 SPNGDDDNNDGSK
+491 SPDGDDVNNDGSK

-563 GNDKDYAFNFGTTLN
+563 GNGKDYAFNFGTTLN

-586 TNLYSKKYAGL
+586 TNLYNKKYAGL
-597 IKGGSGDF
+597 IEGGSGDF

-612 TFEKCNAKTLIQING
+612 TFEKCNAKYLIETNGEIN
-627 KVNDVIMRENVV
+627 NVIMRDNNIA
-639 SSSFITN
+639 SSFISGA
-646 VISINNLLFEN
+646 VSIDNLLFEN
-657 NSGNGHISA
+657 NSGNGQISSI

-673 TFVNNKITVKS
+673 TFINNKITAKS
-684 STDYGIIYVSRA
+684 TNDYGIIDVSDA

-755 ATKGGAIYHDY
+755 ATKGGAIYHDSN
-766 GVLTLKDC
+766 VLTLKDC

-789 YIAPNGLT
+789 YIAPNGIT
-797 GGSCLNMSNT
+797 GGLCLNMSNT
-807 LTLVSTSS
+807 LTLVSTNSS
-815 SNVKSELKAI
+815 SIRSELKAI
-825 FDLGGLKVSGYN
+825 FDLDGLKVSGYN

-917 FATIK
+917 FATLK

-999 KNGVTTTYPTQGG
+999 KNGVTTKYPSQGG
-1012 GKTVDVGL
+1012 GATVDVGL

-1126 VTFDGNYKG
+1126 VTFDGNYNG

-1144 LEGTNATVINSKFI
+1144 LSGTNTTVINSKFI

-1190 DIDYGYGA
+1190 DIDYGYGQ

-1219 ACPDMRYQDA
+1219 ACPDIRYQDA

-1239 NMTNQVLFRGSVSST
+1239 NMTNQVLFRGSISST
-1254 HKDDSLPD
+1254 HKDDPLPD

-1276 NNEKGVHFIGGNV
+1276 NNEKGVRFIGGNV

-1299 TASGRAYIVYLD
+1299 TAGGSYGVYLD

-1322 VYSPTISCD
+1322 VYSPSISCGS
-1331 TWLVQALVTDNAS
+1331 WIVPALVTDNAS

-1370 PIFDVNANLT
+1370 PILDVNAT
-1380 VSNGVIN
+1380 FSVSGGIIN
-1387 PNKGIFNTDGLTANY
+1387 PGAGIFTRDGLTANY

-1556 TIGGVTYNATVLG
+1556 TIGGVTYNATVSG

-1624 MVAVLTDYKGNPIAN
+1624 MVAVLTDYLGNPIAN
-1639 ATVYFSINGVT
+1639 AIVYFTINGKT
-1650 YVRTTDVNGSASIGL
+1650 YNKTTDVNGTASMGL
-1665 NLGSG
+1665 NLASN
-1670 VYGASVYYN
+1670 VYKATVSYN
-1679 GSDMYDKVSKN
+1679 GSDKYNAVSKN
-1690 ITVTINPTV
+1690 ITVTINPTIISK
-1699 LADDLVKMYKNATK
+1699 DLVKMYQNATR
-1713 FSAKFTDSTGKAL
+1713 FYAKFTDSTGKAIA
-1726 VNSDVRFNING
+1726 NKEIRFNING
-1737 VFYTR
+1737 VFYTKK
-1742 TTDANGVASL
+1742 TDKDGVADL
-1752 AINLRPG
+1752 GIMLRPG
-1759 DYILTAYNPV
+1759 NYILTAYNPV
-1769 NGEQKGVT
+1769 TGEEKGFN
-1777 ITVKSLIVQNDLT
+1777 ITVKSLIMQNDLT

-1799 QATIYNKDGSLA
+1799 EATVYNKDGSLA
-1811 VNKNVT
+1811 VNKEVT

-1822 VFYIR
+1822 VFYHKK
-1827 TTDSNGV
+1827 TDENGV
-1834 VSLAINLRPG
+1834 ASLGIALRPG
-1844 DYIITTI
+1844 NYTITTMY
-1851 FDGLDIGNKVTV
+1851 DGLDIGNKVSV

-1875 YMDGS
+1875 HLDGS
-1880 NFTAQTLDSQG
+1880 NFTALTLDGQG
-1891 KALANQN
+1891 KPLANQN

-1903 NGVFYHRITNED
+1903 NGVFYHKVTNKD
-1915 GIASLRIR
+1915 GIASLGIR

-1931 TSYWNNFQ
+1931 TSYWNDFQ

>member
-1 MRKRLLIVFS
+1 MRNKLAILILLI
-11 VLLFLLCL
+11 LFIVSISC
-19 SVVSATDE
+19 VSAE
-27 NTNSSIVAQDYDG
+27 
-40 NEFYVDLGGDDSNS
+40 DSNS
-54 GQLNSPFNSIN
+54 VSVLSGSNSDVYVSPTGNDNNVGDVNNPFATIN
-65 KAVEVSKSNDNVVIH
+65 KAIDSNVSNIH
-80 LGEGTFEGNGNV
+80 LSEGKFIGTGNNGLT
-92 MISINKAH
+92 IENK
-100 LSQGGSITIVGAG
+100 SITIIGAG
-113 ADKTIIKGSSAY
+113 ADKTIIDLNKTQFMDIKSTS
-125 YAFNIYADSVVT
+125 SVVLT
-137 LRDLS
+137 NLT
-142 IVDCKS
+142 IINGYTKY
-148 VEGGAICNSG
+148 GGAIYNNGNLTIQNCN
-158 TLLVD
+158 
-163 NCIFRNN
+163 F
-170 FAFNTGGAI
+170 
-179 SSIENG
+179 
-185 DCKIYNSVFI
+185 K
-195 NNSVICNDEYENANG
+195 NNSAT
-210 GAVYSLKSDLL
+210 
-221 VDSCRFVGNFAKG
+221 
-234 NCLNAISGGAIY
+234 SGGAIY
-246 SGTTANLNI
+246 SGTSANLDI
-255 YSSTFEDNV
+255 YYSTFEDNV
-264 VTNNGGAVFSY
+264 VTDRGGAIFSY
-275 SYVGIYDSTFLRNK
+275 SYVGIYDSTFIRNK
-289 GTGTYSTGG
+289 GTGTSSTGG

-327 ALYLSYVNVTNCIFE
+327 AIYLSYGNVTNCIFE
-342 NASTTDT
+342 NASTTAT
-349 GSSNGGGAIYGSSF
+349 GSSYGGGAIYGSSF

-369 MTNCVSKS
+369 MTNCVAKS

-395 LEGKTADVTS
+395 LEGKTADITS

-444 FITGT
+444 FINGT

-457 KYIVTVSGPLNN
+457 KYTVTVSGPLND
-469 NAIVKTT
+469 NAVVKKA

-491 SPNGDDDNNDGSK
+491 SPDGDDVNNDGSK

-563 GNDKDYAFNFGTTLN
+563 GNGKDYAFNFGTTLN

-586 TNLYSKKYAGL
+586 TNLYNKKYAGL
-597 IKGGSGDF
+597 IEGGSGDF

-612 TFEKCNAKTLIQING
+612 TFEKCNAKYLIETNGEIN
-627 KVNDVIMRENVV
+627 NVIMRDNNIA
-639 SSSFITN
+639 SSFISGA
-646 VISINNLLFEN
+646 VSIDNLLFEN
-657 NSGNGHISA
+657 NSGNGQISSI

-673 TFVNNKITVKS
+673 TFINNKITAKS
-684 STDYGIIYVSRA
+684 TNDYGIISVSDA

-703 VFENNTVKGLYIN
+703 VFENNTVKGFSIS
-716 RGSANFTSINDT
+716 RGCANFTSINDT
-728 FVNNDGVSGGAV
+728 FINNAGVTGGAV
-740 KGGGTFIN
+740 KGGGTFIH
-748 AKFINNK
+748 AKFINNT
-755 ATKGGAIYHDY
+755 ATKGGAIYHDSN
-766 GVLTLKDC
+766 VLTLKDC

-789 YIAPNGLT
+789 FIATNGMT
-797 GGSCLNMSNT
+797 GGLCLNMSNT
-807 LTLVSTSS
+807 LTLVSTNSS
-815 SNVKSELKAI
+815 SIKSELKAI

-850 PLVNGVATFV
+850 PLVNSVATFV

-882 VKGVLNVDANPVSV
+882 VNGVLNVDANPVSV

-935 LTIHIIGTLKGEG
+935 LIIHIIGTLKGEG

-999 KNGVTTTYPTQGG
+999 KNGVTTKYPSQGG
-1012 GKTVDVGL
+1012 GATVDVGL

-1025 YYLSVDDC
+1025 YYLNVDDC

-1063 GGVYSATKALNV
+1063 GGVYSATQALNV

-1126 VTFDGNYKG
+1126 VTFDGNYNG

-1190 DIDYGYGA
+1190 DIDYGYGQ

-1219 ACPDMRYQDA
+1219 ACPDIRYQDA

-1239 NMTNQVLFRGSVSST
+1239 NMTNQVLFRGSISST
-1254 HKDDSLPD
+1254 HKDDPLPD

-1276 NNEKGVHFIGGNV
+1276 NNEKGVRFIGGNV

-1299 TASGRAYIVYLD
+1299 TAGGSYGVYLD

-1322 VYSPTISCD
+1322 VYSPSISCGS
-1331 TWLVQALVTDNAS
+1331 WIVPALVTDNAS

-1370 PIFDVNANLT
+1370 PILDVNAT
-1380 VSNGVIN
+1380 FSVSGGIIN
-1387 PNKGIFNTDGLTANY
+1387 PGAGIFTRDGLTANY

-1556 TIGGVTYNATVLG
+1556 TIGGVTYNATVSG

-1624 MVAVLTDYKGNPIAN
+1624 MVAVLTDYLGNPIAN
-1639 ATVYFSINGVT
+1639 AIVYFTINGQT
-1650 YVRTTDVNGSASIGL
+1650 YNKTTDVNGTASMGL
-1665 NLGSG
+1665 NLASN
-1670 VYGASVYYN
+1670 VYKATVSYN
-1679 GSDMYDKVSKN
+1679 GSDKYNAVSKN
-1690 ITVTINPTV
+1690 ITVTINPTIV
-1699 LADDLVKMYKNATK
+1699 ADDLVKMYQNATR
-1713 FSAKFTDSTGKAL
+1713 FYAKFTDSTGKAIA
-1726 VNSDVRFNING
+1726 NKEIRFNING
-1737 VFYTR
+1737 VFYTKK
-1742 TTDANGVASL
+1742 TDKDGVADL
-1752 AINLRPG
+1752 GIMLRPG
-1759 DYILTAYNPV
+1759 SYILTAYNPV
-1769 NGEQKGVT
+1769 TGEEKGFN
-1777 ITVKSLIVQNDLT
+1777 ITVKSLIMQNDLT

-1799 QATIYNKDGSLA
+1799 EATVYNKDGSLA
-1811 VNKNVT
+1811 VNKEVT

-1822 VFYIR
+1822 VFYHKK
-1827 TTDSNGV
+1827 TDENGV
-1834 VSLAINLRPG
+1834 ASLGIALRPG
-1844 DYIITTI
+1844 EYTITTMY
-1851 FDGLDIGNKVTV
+1851 DGLDIGNKVTV
-1863 LPTLVTKDLNMK
+1863 LPTLVTKDLSMK
-1875 YMDGS
+1875 YLDGS
-1880 NFTAQTLDSQG
+1880 NFTALTLDGQG
-1891 KALANQN
+1891 KPLANQN

-1903 NGVFYHRITNED
+1903 NGVFYHKVTNKD
-1915 GIASLRIR
+1915 GIASLGIR

-1931 TSYWNNFQ
+1931 TSYWNDFQ

>member
-1 MRKRLLIVFS
+1 MRNKLAILILLI
-11 VLLFLLCL
+11 LFIVSISC
-19 SVVSATDE
+19 VSAE
-27 NTNSSIVAQDYDG
+27 
-40 NEFYVDLGGDDSNS
+40 DSNS
-54 GQLNSPFNSIN
+54 VSVLSGSNSDVYVSPTGNDNNVGDVNNPFATIN
-65 KAVEVSKSNDNVVIH
+65 KAIDSNVSNIH
-80 LGEGTFEGNGNV
+80 LSEGKFIGTGNNGLT
-92 MISINKAH
+92 IENK
-100 LSQGGSITIVGAG
+100 SITIIGAG
-113 ADKTIIKGSSAY
+113 ADKTIIDLNKTQFMDIKSTS
-125 YAFNIYADSVVT
+125 SVVLT
-137 LRDLS
+137 NLT
-142 IVDCKS
+142 IINGYTKY
-148 VEGGAICNSG
+148 GGAIYNNGNLTIQNCN
-158 TLLVD
+158 
-163 NCIFRNN
+163 F
-170 FAFNTGGAI
+170 
-179 SSIENG
+179 
-185 DCKIYNSVFI
+185 K
-195 NNSVICNDEYENANG
+195 NNSAT
-210 GAVYSLKSDLL
+210 
-221 VDSCRFVGNFAKG
+221 
-234 NCLNAISGGAIY
+234 SGGAIY
-246 SGTTANLNI
+246 SGTSANLDI
-255 YSSTFEDNV
+255 YYSTFEDNV
-264 VTNNGGAVFSY
+264 VTDRGGAIFSY
-275 SYVGIYDSTFLRNK
+275 SYVGIYDSTFIRNK
-289 GTGTYSTGG
+289 GTGTSSTGG

-327 ALYLSYVNVTNCIFE
+327 AIYLSYGNVTNCIFE
-342 NASTTDT
+342 NASTTAT
-349 GSSNGGGAIYGSSF
+349 GSSYGGGAIYGSSF

-369 MTNCVSKS
+369 MTNCVAKS

-395 LEGKTADVTS
+395 LEGKTADITS

-444 FITGT
+444 FINGT

-457 KYIVTVSGPLNN
+457 KYTVTVSGPLND
-469 NAIVKTT
+469 NAVVKKA

-491 SPNGDDDNNDGSK
+491 SPDGDDVNNDGSK

-563 GNDKDYAFNFGTTLN
+563 GNGKDYAFNFGTTLN

-586 TNLYSKKYAGL
+586 TNLYNKKYAGL
-597 IKGGSGDF
+597 IEGGSGDF

-612 TFEKCNAKTLIQING
+612 TFEKCNAKYLIETNGEIN
-627 KVNDVIMRENVV
+627 NVIMRDNNIA
-639 SSSFITN
+639 SSFISGA
-646 VISINNLLFEN
+646 VSIDNLLFEN
-657 NSGNGHISA
+657 NSGNGQISSI

-673 TFVNNKITVKS
+673 TFINNKITAKS
-684 STDYGIIYVSRA
+684 TNDYGIISVSDA

-703 VFENNTVKGLYIN
+703 VFENNTVKGFSIS
-716 RGSANFTSINDT
+716 RGCANFTSINDT
-728 FVNNDGVSGGAV
+728 FINNAGVTGGAV
-740 KGGGTFIN
+740 KGGGTFIH
-748 AKFINNK
+748 AKFINNT
-755 ATKGGAIYHDY
+755 ATKGGAIYHDSN
-766 GVLTLKDC
+766 VLTLKDC

-789 YIAPNGLT
+789 FIATNGMT
-797 GGSCLNMSNT
+797 GGLCLNMSNT
-807 LTLVSTSS
+807 LTLVSTNSS
-815 SNVKSELKAI
+815 SIKSELKAI

-850 PLVNGVATFV
+850 PLVNSVATFV

-882 VKGVLNVDANPVSV
+882 VNGVLNVDANPVSV

-999 KNGVTTTYPTQGG
+999 KNGVTITYPTQGG

-1126 VTFDGNYKG
+1126 VTFDGNYNG

-1144 LEGTNATVINSKFI
+1144 LSGTNTTVINSKFI

-1190 DIDYGYGA
+1190 DIDYGYGQ

-1219 ACPDMRYQDA
+1219 ACPDIRYQDA

-1239 NMTNQVLFRGSVSST
+1239 NMTNQVLFRGSISST
-1254 HKDDSLPD
+1254 HKDDPLPD

-1276 NNEKGVHFIGGNV
+1276 NNEKGVRFIGGNV

-1299 TASGRAYIVYLD
+1299 TAGGSYGVYLD

-1322 VYSPTISCD
+1322 VYSPSISCGS
-1331 TWLVQALVTDNAS
+1331 WIVPALVTDNAS

-1370 PIFDVNANLT
+1370 PILDVNAT
-1380 VSNGVIN
+1380 FSVSGGIIN
-1387 PNKGIFNTDGLTANY
+1387 PGAGIFTRDGLTANY
-1402 TYNGVGNQTVTATLS
+1402 TYNGVGNQVVTATLS

-1556 TIGGVTYNATVLG
+1556 TIGGVTYNATVSG

-1875 YMDGS
+1875 YLDGS

-1891 KALANQN
+1891 KALANQT

-1923 LMSGEYII
+1923 LMAGEYII

>member
-1 MRKRLLIVFS
+1 MRNKLAILILLI
-11 VLLFLLCL
+11 LFIVSISC
-19 SVVSATDE
+19 VSAE
-27 NTNSSIVAQDYDG
+27 
-40 NEFYVDLGGDDSNS
+40 DSNS
-54 GQLNSPFNSIN
+54 VSVLSGSNSDVYVSPTGNDNNVGDVNNPFATIN
-65 KAVEVSKSNDNVVIH
+65 KAIDSNVSNIH
-80 LGEGTFEGNGNV
+80 LSEGKFIGTGNNGLT
-92 MISINKAH
+92 IENK
-100 LSQGGSITIVGAG
+100 SITIIGAG
-113 ADKTIIKGSSAY
+113 ADKTIIDLNKTQFMDIKSTS
-125 YAFNIYADSVVT
+125 SVVLT
-137 LRDLS
+137 NLT
-142 IVDCKS
+142 IINGYTKY
-148 VEGGAICNSG
+148 GGAIYNNGNLTIQNCN
-158 TLLVD
+158 
-163 NCIFRNN
+163 F
-170 FAFNTGGAI
+170 
-179 SSIENG
+179 
-185 DCKIYNSVFI
+185 K
-195 NNSVICNDEYENANG
+195 NNSAT
-210 GAVYSLKSDLL
+210 
-221 VDSCRFVGNFAKG
+221 
-234 NCLNAISGGAIY
+234 SGGAIY
-246 SGTTANLNI
+246 NNGNLDI
-255 YSSTFEDNV
+255 YYSTFEDNV
-264 VTNNGGAVFSY
+264 VTDRGGAVFSY
-275 SYVGIYDSTFLRNK
+275 SYVGIYDSTFIRNK
-289 GTGTYSTGG
+289 GTGTSSTGG

-319 TSVARQGG
+319 TSVVRQGG

-369 MTNCVSKS
+369 MTNCVAKS

-382 IFASSGFNGVVTI
+382 IFASYDFNGVVTI
-395 LEGKTADVTS
+395 LEGKTADITS

-444 FITGT
+444 FINGT

-457 KYIVTVSGPLNN
+457 KYTVTVSGPLND
-469 NAIVKTT
+469 NAVVKKA

-491 SPNGDDDNNDGSK
+491 SPDGDDVNNDGSK

-563 GNDKDYAFNFGTTLN
+563 GNGKDYAFNFGTTLN
-578 VNIKNIIF
+578 VNLKNIIF
-586 TNLYSKKYAGL
+586 TNLYNKKYVDL

-612 TFEKCNAKTLIQING
+612 TFEKCNARYLIKTNGEIN
-627 KVNDVIMRENVV
+627 NVIMRDNNIA
-639 SSSFITN
+639 SSFISGA
-646 VISINNLLFEN
+646 ISIDNLLFEN
-657 NSGNGHISA
+657 NSGNGQISSI

-673 TFVNNKITVKS
+673 TFINNKITAKS
-684 STDYGIIYVSRA
+684 TNDYGIISVSDA

-703 VFENNTVKGLYIN
+703 VFENNTVKGFSIS
-716 RGSANFTSINDT
+716 RGCANFTSINDT
-728 FVNNDGVSGGAV
+728 FINNAGVTGGAV
-740 KGGGTFIN
+740 KGGGTFIH
-748 AKFINNK
+748 AKFINNT
-755 ATKGGAIYHDY
+755 ATKGGAIYHDSNA
-766 GVLTLKDC
+766 LTLKDC

-789 YIAPNGLT
+789 YIATNGMTRGL
-797 GGSCLNMSNT
+797 CLNMSNT
-807 LTLVSTSS
+807 LTLVSTNSS
-815 SNVKSELKAI
+815 SIKSELKAI

-882 VKGVLNVDANPVSV
+882 VNGVLNVDANPVSV

-935 LTIHIIGTLKGEG
+935 LIIHIIGTLKGEG

-999 KNGVTTTYPTQGG
+999 KNGVTTKYPSQGSG
-1012 GKTVDVGL
+1012 YAVDTGL

-1025 YYLSVDDC
+1025 YYLNVDNC

-1063 GGVYSATKALNV
+1063 GGVSSARALNV

-1086 LGVNKNGRT
+1086 LGVINNGRT

-1103 VSDIFIS
+1103 ISDIFSSTS
-1110 SSSIPRYNV
+1110 SSPRYNV

-1322 VYSPTISCD
+1322 VYSPSISCGS
-1331 TWLVQALVTDNAS
+1331 WIVPVLVGDNAS
-1344 GPVQTIKLVYLAFN
+1344 GPVQVIRLVYMAFN

-1769 NGEQKGVT
+1769 NGEQKGVN

-1891 KALANQN
+1891 KALANQT

>member
-1 MRKRLLIVFS
+1 MYKRQILILLI
-11 VLLFLLCL
+11 LFIVSISC
-19 SVVSATDE
+19 VSAE
-27 NTNSSIVAQDYDG
+27 
-40 NEFYVDLGGDDSNS
+40 DSNS
-54 GQLNSPFNSIN
+54 VSVLSGSNSDVYVSPTGNDNNVGDVNNPFATIN
-65 KAVEVSKSNDNVVIH
+65 KAIDSNVSNIH
-80 LGEGTFEGNGNV
+80 LSEGKFIGTGNNGLT
-92 MISINKAH
+92 IENK
-100 LSQGGSITIVGAG
+100 SITIIGAG
-113 ADKTIIKGSSAY
+113 ADKTIIDLNKTQFMDIKSTS
-125 YAFNIYADSVVT
+125 SVVLT
-137 LRDLS
+137 NLT
-142 IVDCKS
+142 IINGYTKY
-148 VEGGAICNSG
+148 GGAIYNNGNLTIQNCN
-158 TLLVD
+158 
-163 NCIFRNN
+163 F
-170 FAFNTGGAI
+170 
-179 SSIENG
+179 
-185 DCKIYNSVFI
+185 K
-195 NNSVICNDEYENANG
+195 NNSAT
-210 GAVYSLKSDLL
+210 
-221 VDSCRFVGNFAKG
+221 
-234 NCLNAISGGAIY
+234 SGGAIY
-246 SGTTANLNI
+246 NNGNLDI
-255 YSSTFEDNV
+255 YYSTFEDNV
-264 VTNNGGAVFSY
+264 VTDRGGAVLSY
-275 SYVGIYDSTFLRNK
+275 SYVGIYDSTFIRNK
-289 GTGTYSTGG
+289 GTGTSSTGG

-319 TSVARQGG
+319 TSVVRQGG

-369 MTNCVSKS
+369 MTNCVAKS

-382 IFASSGFNGVVTI
+382 IFASYDFNGVVTI
-395 LEGKTADVTS
+395 LEGKTADITS

-444 FITGT
+444 FINGT

-457 KYIVTVSGPLNN
+457 KYTVTVSGPLND
-469 NAIVKTT
+469 NAVVKKA
-476 TANVKIDRDYVDYYV
+476 TANVKIDHDYVDYYV
-491 SPNGDDDNNDGSK
+491 SPDGDDVNNDGSK

-563 GNDKDYAFNFGTTLN
+563 GNGKDYAFNFGTTLN
-578 VNIKNIIF
+578 VNLKNIIF
-586 TNLYSKKYAGL
+586 TNLYNKKYVDL

-612 TFEKCNAKTLIQING
+612 TFEKCNARYLIKTNGEIN
-627 KVNDVIMRENVV
+627 NVIMRDNNIA
-639 SSSFITN
+639 SSFISGA
-646 VISINNLLFEN
+646 ISIDNLLFEN
-657 NSGNGHISA
+657 NSGNGQISSI

-673 TFVNNKITVKS
+673 TFINNKITAKS
-684 STDYGIIYVSRA
+684 TNDYGIISVSDA

-703 VFENNTVKGLYIN
+703 VFENNTVKGFSIS
-716 RGSANFTSINDT
+716 RGCANFTSINDT
-728 FVNNDGVSGGAV
+728 FINNAGVTGGAV
-740 KGGGTFIN
+740 KGGGTFIH
-748 AKFINNK
+748 AKFINNT
-755 ATKGGAIYHDY
+755 ATKGGAIYHDSNA
-766 GVLTLKDC
+766 LTLKDC

-789 YIAPNGLT
+789 YIATNGMTRGL
-797 GGSCLNMSNT
+797 CLNMSNT
-807 LTLVSTSS
+807 LTLVSTNSS
-815 SNVKSELKAI
+815 SIKSELKAI

-882 VKGVLNVDANPVSV
+882 VNGVLNVDANPVSV

-935 LTIHIIGTLKGEG
+935 LIIHIIGTLKGEG

-999 KNGVTTTYPTQGG
+999 KNGVTTKYPSQGG
-1012 GKTVDVGL
+1012 GATVDVGL

-1025 YYLSVDDC
+1025 YYLNVDNC

-1063 GGVYSATKALNV
+1063 GGVSSARALNV
-1075 IVANT
+1075 IVVNT

-1331 TWLVQALVTDNAS
+1331 TWLVPALVTDNAS

-1439 SNNAPQTGD
+1439 SNNVPQTGD

-1556 TIGGVTYNATVLG
+1556 TIGGVTYNATVSG

-1624 MVAVLTDYKGNPIAN
+1624 MVAVLTDYLGNPIAN
-1639 ATVYFSINGVT
+1639 AIVYFTINGQT
-1650 YVRTTDVNGSASIGL
+1650 YNKTTDVNGTASMGL
-1665 NLGSG
+1665 NLASN
-1670 VYGASVYYN
+1670 VYKATVSYN
-1679 GSDMYDKVSKN
+1679 GSDKYNAVSKN
-1690 ITVTINPTV
+1690 ITVTINPTIV
-1699 LADDLVKMYKNATK
+1699 ADDLVKMYQNATR
-1713 FSAKFTDSTGKAL
+1713 FYAKFTDSTGKAIA
-1726 VNSDVRFNING
+1726 NKEIRFNING
-1737 VFYTR
+1737 VFYTKK
-1742 TTDANGVASL
+1742 TDKDGVADL
-1752 AINLRPG
+1752 GIMLRPG
-1759 DYILTAYNPV
+1759 NYILTAYNPV
-1769 NGEQKGVT
+1769 TGEEKGFN
-1777 ITVKSLIVQNDLT
+1777 ITVKSLIMQNDLT

-1799 QATIYNKDGSLA
+1799 EATVYNKDGSLA

-1822 VFYIR
+1822 VFYHKK
-1827 TTDSNGV
+1827 TDENGV
-1834 VSLAINLRPG
+1834 ASLGIALRPG
-1844 DYIITTI
+1844 NYTITTMY
-1851 FDGLDIGNKVTV
+1851 DGLDIGNKVTV
-1863 LPTLVTKDLNMK
+1863 LPTLVTKDLSMK
-1875 YMDGS
+1875 YRDGS
-1880 NFTAQTLDSQG
+1880 NFTALTLDGQG
-1891 KALANQN
+1891 KPLANQN

-1903 NGVFYHRITNED
+1903 NGVFYHKVTNKD
-1915 GIASLRIR
+1915 GIASLGIR

-1931 TSYWNNFQ
+1931 TSYWNDFQ

>member
-1 MRKRLLIVFS
+1 MRNKLAILILLILVIVS
-11 VLLFLLCL
+11 ISC
-19 SVVSATDE
+19 VSAE
-27 NTNSSIVAQDYDG
+27 
-40 NEFYVDLGGDDSNS
+40 DSNS
-54 GQLNSPFNSIN
+54 VSVLSGSNSDVYVSPTGNDNNVGDVNNPFATIN
-65 KAVEVSKSNDNVVIH
+65 KAIDSNVSNIH
-80 LGEGTFEGNGNV
+80 LSEGKFIGTGNNGLT
-92 MISINKAH
+92 IENK
-100 LSQGGSITIVGAG
+100 SITIIGAG
-113 ADKTIIKGSSAY
+113 ADKTIIDLNKTQFMDIKSTS
-125 YAFNIYADSVVT
+125 SVVLT
-137 LRDLS
+137 NLT
-142 IVDCKS
+142 IINGYTKY
-148 VEGGAICNSG
+148 GGAIYNNGNLTIQNCN
-158 TLLVD
+158 
-163 NCIFRNN
+163 F
-170 FAFNTGGAI
+170 
-179 SSIENG
+179 
-185 DCKIYNSVFI
+185 K
-195 NNSVICNDEYENANG
+195 NNSAT
-210 GAVYSLKSDLL
+210 
-221 VDSCRFVGNFAKG
+221 
-234 NCLNAISGGAIY
+234 SGGAIY
-246 SGTTANLNI
+246 NNGNLDI
-255 YSSTFEDNV
+255 YYSTFEDNV
-264 VTNNGGAVFSY
+264 VTDRGGAVLSY
-275 SYVGIYDSTFLRNK
+275 SYVGIYDSTFIRNK
-289 GTGTYSTGG
+289 GTGTSSTGG

-319 TSVARQGG
+319 TSVVRQGG

-369 MTNCVSKS
+369 MTNCVAKS

-382 IFASSGFNGVVTI
+382 IFASYDFNGVVTI
-395 LEGKTADVTS
+395 LEGKTADITS

-444 FITGT
+444 FINGT

-457 KYIVTVSGPLNN
+457 KYTVTVSGPLND
-469 NAIVKTT
+469 NAVVKKA

-491 SPNGDDDNNDGSK
+491 SPDGDDVNNDGSK

-563 GNDKDYAFNFGTTLN
+563 GNGKDYAFNFGTTLN
-578 VNIKNIIF
+578 VNLKNIIF
-586 TNLYSKKYAGL
+586 TNLYNKKYVDL

-612 TFEKCNAKTLIQING
+612 TFEKCNARYLIKTNGEIN
-627 KVNDVIMRENVV
+627 NVIMRDNNIAF
-639 SSSFITN
+639 SFISGA
-646 VISINNLLFEN
+646 ISIDNLLFEN
-657 NSGNGHISA
+657 NSGNGQISSI

-673 TFVNNKITVKS
+673 TFINNKITAKS
-684 STDYGIIYVSRA
+684 TNDYGIISVSDA

-703 VFENNTVKGLYIN
+703 VFENNTVKGFSIS
-716 RGSANFTSINDT
+716 RGCANFTSINDT
-728 FVNNDGVSGGAV
+728 FINNAGVTGGAV
-740 KGGGTFIN
+740 KGGGTFIH
-748 AKFINNK
+748 AKFINNT
-755 ATKGGAIYHDY
+755 ATKGGAIYHDSNA
-766 GVLTLKDC
+766 LTLKDC

-789 YIAPNGLT
+789 YIATNGMTRGL
-797 GGSCLNMSNT
+797 CLNMSNT
-807 LTLVSTSS
+807 LTLVSTNSS
-815 SNVKSELKAI
+815 SIKSELKAI

-882 VKGVLNVDANPVSV
+882 VNGVLNVDANPVSV

-935 LTIHIIGTLKGEG
+935 LIIHIIGTLKGEG

-999 KNGVTTTYPTQGG
+999 KNGVTTKYPSQGG
-1012 GKTVDVGL
+1012 GATVDVGL

-1025 YYLSVDDC
+1025 YYLNVDNC

-1063 GGVYSATKALNV
+1063 GGVSSARALNV
-1075 IVANT
+1075 IVVNT

-1086 LGVNKNGRT
+1086 LGVNNNGRT

-1103 VSDIFIS
+1103 VSDIFS
-1110 SSSIPRYNV
+1110 STGSRYNV

-1126 VTFDGNYKG
+1126 VTFDGNYNG

-1144 LEGTNATVINSKFI
+1144 LKGTNTTVINSKFI
-1158 NLKDISAIHAFS
+1158 NLKDISAIYAFS

-1175 CNVTIIGTYFENNTR
+1175 CNVTIIDTYFENNTR
-1190 DIDYGYGA
+1190 DIDYGYVQ

-1219 ACPDMRYQDA
+1219 ACPDGRYQDA

-1239 NMTNQVLFRGSVSST
+1239 NMTNQVLFRGSVSFS
-1254 HKDDSLPD
+1254 HKDDPLPD

-1276 NNEKGVHFIGGNV
+1276 NNEKGVRFIGGNV

-1299 TASGRAYIVYLD
+1299 TAGGSYGVYLD

-1322 VYSPTISCD
+1322 VYSPSISCGS
-1331 TWLVQALVTDNAS
+1331 WIVPALVTDNAS

-1370 PIFDVNANLT
+1370 PILDVNAT
-1380 VSNGVIN
+1380 FSVSGGIIN
-1387 PNKGIFNTDGLTANY
+1387 PGAGIFTRDGLTANY
-1402 TYNGVGNQTVTATLS
+1402 TYNGVGNQVVTATLS

-1439 SNNAPQTGD
+1439 SNNVPQTGD

-1556 TIGGVTYNATVLG
+1556 TIGGVTYNATVSG

-1624 MVAVLTDYKGNPIAN
+1624 MVAVLTDYLGNPIAN
-1639 ATVYFSINGVT
+1639 AIVYFTINGQT
-1650 YVRTTDVNGSASIGL
+1650 YNKTTDVNGTASMGL
-1665 NLGSG
+1665 NLASN
-1670 VYGASVYYN
+1670 VYKATVSYN
-1679 GSDMYDKVSKN
+1679 GSDKYNAVSKN
-1690 ITVTINPTV
+1690 ITVTINPTIV
-1699 LADDLVKMYKNATK
+1699 ADDLVKMYQNATR
-1713 FSAKFTDSTGKAL
+1713 FYAKFTDSTGKAIA
-1726 VNSDVRFNING
+1726 NKEIRFNING
-1737 VFYTR
+1737 VFYTKK
-1742 TTDANGVASL
+1742 TDKDGVADL
-1752 AINLRPG
+1752 GIMLRPG
-1759 DYILTAYNPV
+1759 SYILTAYNPV
-1769 NGEQKGVT
+1769 TGEEKGFN
-1777 ITVKSLIVQNDLT
+1777 ITVKSLIMQNDLT

-1799 QATIYNKDGSLA
+1799 EATVYNKDGSLA

-1822 VFYIR
+1822 VFYHKK
-1827 TTDSNGV
+1827 TDENGV
-1834 VSLAINLRPG
+1834 ASLGIALRPG
-1844 DYIITTI
+1844 EYTITTMY
-1851 FDGLDIGNKVTV
+1851 DGLDIGNRVSV
-1863 LPTLVTKDLNMK
+1863 LPTLVTKDLSMK
-1875 YMDGS
+1875 HLDGS
-1880 NFTAQTLDSQG
+1880 NFTALTLDGQG
-1891 KALANQN
+1891 KPLANQN

-1903 NGVFYHRITNED
+1903 NGVFYHKVTNKD
-1915 GIASLRIR
+1915 GIASLGIR

-1931 TSYWNNFQ
+1931 TSYWNDFQ

-1947 P
+1947 S

>member
-1 MRKRLLIVFS
+1 MRNKLAILILLI
-11 VLLFLLCL
+11 LFIVSISC
-19 SVVSATDE
+19 VSAE
-27 NTNSSIVAQDYDG
+27 
-40 NEFYVDLGGDDSNS
+40 DSNS
-54 GQLNSPFNSIN
+54 VSVLSGSNSDVYVSPTGNDNNVGDVNNPFATIN
-65 KAVEVSKSNDNVVIH
+65 KAIDSNVSNIH
-80 LGEGTFEGNGNV
+80 LSEGKFIGAGNNGLT
-92 MISINKAH
+92 IENKT
-100 LSQGGSITIVGAG
+100 ITIIGAG
-113 ADKTIIKGSSAY
+113 VDKTIIDLNGTQFMDIKSTS
-125 YAFNIYADSVVT
+125 SVVLT
-137 LRDLS
+137 NLT
-142 IVDCKS
+142 I
-148 VEGGAICNSG
+148 I
-158 TLLVD
+158 
-163 NCIFRNN
+163 
-170 FAFNTGGAI
+170 
-179 SSIENG
+179 NG
-185 DCKIYNSVFI
+185 YG
-195 NNSVICNDEYENANG
+195 EY
-210 GAVYSLKSDLL
+210 
-221 VDSCRFVGNFAKG
+221 
-234 NCLNAISGGAIY
+234 GGAIY
-246 SGTTANLNI
+246 GSGNLTIQNCNFKNNSATAGGAIYFGTTANLNI

-264 VTNNGGAVFSY
+264 VTDSGGAVFSY
-275 SYVGIYDSTFLRNK
+275 SYVGIYDSTFIRNK
-289 GTGTYSTGG
+289 GTGTSSTGG
-298 SIYINGNSNKY
+298 SIYINGNSDKY

-327 ALYLSYVNVTNCIFE
+327 AIHLSYGNVTNCIFE
-342 NASTTDT
+342 NASTTAT
-349 GSSNGGGAIYGSSF
+349 GSSNGGGAIYGSDF

-369 MTNCVSKS
+369 MTNCVAKS

-382 IFASSGFNGVVTI
+382 IFAFSGFNGVVTI
-395 LEGKTADVTS
+395 LEGKTIDITS
-405 STFTLNATATD
+405 STFSLNATATD

-424 GSYTF
+424 GFYTF
-429 YLDDIR
+429 YLDDIK

-532 TYSGTGNVNLELTK
+532 TYLGTGNVNLALTN
-546 LLGYLNI
+546 LGYLNI

-563 GNDKDYAFNFGTTLN
+563 GDGKNYAFNFGTTLN
-578 VNIKNIIF
+578 VNLKNIIF
-586 TNLYSKKYAGL
+586 TNLYSTKSAGL
-597 IKGGSGDF
+597 IKGGSGDY

-639 SSSFITN
+639 SYSFITN

-684 STDYGIIYVSRA
+684 TTDYGIIYVSRA
-696 NFVSSNN
+696 NFVSANN

-789 YIAPNGLT
+789 YIAPNGIT
-797 GGSCLNMSNT
+797 GGLCLNMSNT

-896 FDVYVSGTGS
+896 FDVYVSESGS

-1025 YYLSVDDC
+1025 YLSVDDC

-1050 TLIVNNTKFIESS
+1050 TLIVNNTKFIESR
-1063 GGVYSATKALNV
+1063 GGVCSATKALNV

-1086 LGVNKNGRT
+1086 LGVNNKGRT

-1103 VSDIFIS
+1103 VSDIFS
-1110 SSSIPRYNV
+1110 STSFSPRYNV

-1126 VTFDGNYKG
+1126 VTFDGNYNG

-1144 LEGTNATVINSKFI
+1144 LSGTNTTVINSKFT

-1190 DIDYGYGA
+1190 DIDYGYGQ

-1219 ACPDMRYQDA
+1219 ACPDIRYQDA

-1239 NMTNQVLFRGSVSST
+1239 NMTNQVLFRGSISST
-1254 HKDDSLPD
+1254 HKDDPLPD

-1276 NNEKGVHFIGGNV
+1276 NNEKGVRFIGGNV
-1289 TGSSFYNTVV
+1289 TGSSFYNTEV
-1299 TASGRAYIVYLD
+1299 TASGTAYIVYLD

-1322 VYSPTISCD
+1322 VYSPSISCGS
-1331 TWLVQALVTDNAS
+1331 WIVPVLVGDNAS
-1344 GPVQTIKLVYLAFN
+1344 GPVQVIRLVYMAFN

-1624 MVAVLTDYKGNPIAN
+1624 MVAVLTDYKSNPIAN

-1650 YVRTTDVNGSASIGL
+1650 YVRTTDANGSASIGL

-1742 TTDANGVASL
+1742 TTDSNGVASL

-1769 NGEQKGVT
+1769 NGEQKGFN

-1875 YMDGS
+1875 YLDGS
-1880 NFTAQTLDSQG
+1880 NFTAQVLDG
-1891 KALANQN
+1891 KGTPLANQT